1 MPTLTDMY
9 SDATIYDPMQQTA
22 GTTATQ
28 TDTQSKTTN
37 LLDKTQQKVAL
48 LSDKKSNLL
57 AVADEGKPYKYG
69 QKPDLVNYKTPE
81 EIQYELGVAADH
93 QVLTRPDGSKY
104 TFARN
109 ADDTYKRDANGQWI
123 EENYDRKNSYGS
135 LDTRNAYIDDTAEGN
150 RKFGVAVSGLS
161 QDAIDKGITPYQAR
175 YMDKTHYNPYAGTR
189 QYKENGKIAYNP
201 DGTVKLGY
209 DGTPGA
215 KGVTP
220 ANGSLMDIE
229 LPYNL
234 ATQLEYDIH
243 TNAGQLASRAAGQG
257 KVEQNIK
264 DQFGAGYTEYTTPD
278 APLWNNKYD
287 INSAKIDP
295 ETVLP
300 REVKLVNGTNQQTGM
315 KAKVQTPEQQDAYK
329 QLMALGTKDPDGR
342 LGETVD
348 LTQAS
353 TVKYWGDMAAAAR
366 SGSRALA
373 GTLGVSKENIDKY
386 LPENAKLLGTDLTV
400 EEARKD
406 QEKVDK
412 SVGYSTRDAWNE
424 EKKAYSANI
433 TNKEYG
439 SAAWNV
445 ATNLDRYLAE
455 SAPEMAVL
463 MTPYAGIPSVVATRL
478 NNQMDEFEK
487 TNGRKMTTEE
497 AFATAASI
505 VPSLIAEKFLVK
517 SGVGEALTTG
527 KSVGGKVAGVGM
539 STAGE
544 GLQEGYE
551 ATQEQWATGKAED
564 RTSLDKLG
572 EYASSDE
579 TIGGV
584 IAGGVM
590 GGALR
595 TAGETPE
602 VVAGMLPSAGT
613 AVNVIKKSIELATET
628 DEQKAVRENMKYTAP
643 LKAEAEAGLATGAT
657 DDVVSKVEAIHGK
670 LTEDLD
676 ESAPKAF
683 TYGRVIRDALTKA
696 AKNEDTDAIKNIYKT
711 IAELDAREDVDF
723 KAKDVIDER
732 TYEATKQFKDLINSN
747 ESTESKLNAM
757 KLGKQ
762 VAAEADATVKTAGA
776 QMDANILEKVK
787 SMKASL
793 EQDIKDMKD
802 VMGSDQFD
810 ENSKGPK
817 ELVDLIDMYISG
829 KGLDTVNAEMS
840 KLGYIELDPS
850 GGLRADPN
858 RPGIQTYARELES
871 ALLNPKANKNL
882 LDEKVTKAGGTTLT
896 GLERFANSRLE
907 KLNKDKAYQTSK
919 LLGQLINENAQM
931 LEAIQK
937 LQNTASGLKGIK
949 ANTKSAYETVL
960 DNAYNATKT
969 ANEQMVRRQEILS
982 KLGKSANGQ
991 YAYQIDKAG
1000 NETIQLV
1007 NGKDRQEVAKVTAE
1021 GTVEW
1026 IDDKFANREI
1036 KTTAKAVP
1044 DEIIYPEEYHAKA
1057 KFNEDIPIYEE
1068 DSPETKA
1075 ILKEFEEAE
1084 NNGASI
1090 EVIKE
1095 LTDRLLASQFN
1106 NKESVV
1112 IEPTMESRP
1121 DEVINKEDYKA
1132 QAKFTEPVK
1141 VTETKPAD
1149 PKDPLRAVREKIA
1162 KLDETLSAELAKV
1175 KDMDVKQ
1182 HIKDY
1187 YAKKLDE
1194 INADKTKL
1202 NSLFDRIEKAVDARL
1217 DRLEGISTKN
1227 PLAGLIAYADKLIK
1241 SMLNKLDELRNK
1253 LRLNKNQFDATK
1265 AELNDLLGMIN
1276 TIEQDYLDSKGIKPE
1291 VVKTSIGKVTKYTDT
1306 VYGKPMIET
1315 KDKRVEAVQKKTSK
1329 GLQTPET
1336 ALNQAMAELVDES
1349 IAEYKAQGDS
1359 LSAKIMVRNL
1369 QNFHISSAVHR
1380 MITQGQDSIFGKLGA
1395 DLFSNPKK
1403 LLEALPKSF
1412 KEFFVTDE
1420 QDGKDLIENFKT
1432 MNKFINGVEL
1442 GPIYMNGEKITGNI
1456 DKQGLVQKLTDKY
1469 VPINRPIE
1477 AGDKLQNVKD
1487 RTTLTVKADKS
1498 NLPTNLKDYE
1508 VKDIYETS
1516 RPVDILEL
1524 IGTVK
1529 EGSTYR
1535 KIHSTKIV
1543 DDKEVK
1549 ITESLNPKDKVKDKN
1564 GKVWTIQQ
1572 FKGKEI
1578 KLIDPTNDNIKATKS
1593 INELESVQNKVLE
1606 IDEQTKTIL
1615 KFYSAKMIID
1625 TQAMVGNIL
1634 SMDDAELIKYYGLTD
1649 AEERQT
1655 VRENAA
1661 NGLVSSASVRK
1672 SIGAEVYQALGIKLD
1687 RNTPEFTQESFESA
1701 LGVLVQAIAVDNGTM
1716 SMEQE
1721 KFKNKYQNLISVNKA
1736 MIESD
1741 ELLGIDG
1748 NNALIKAMNKLQYLN
1763 ENRNRPLPSFKKMA
1777 PVENGKRFV
1786 MNTKMAID
1794 SETNAKMNK
1803 TEEIAYTISDRLDK
1817 YLEMPEEDVL
1827 KMMGYKDVENSGLHI
1842 SEQSAQQARNDK
1854 LVREWNILKTFA
1866 KAAKGKKFYIPWGQT
1881 VSGRYTMLSDLQYQE
1896 SKLHREFVVAD
1907 NKEETVDVNNADN
1920 VQMMKASILQGLDMD
1935 PDKLSPE
1942 TANAKFDETFKVTDK
1957 GLEVI
1962 KDGPIKEAYEA
1973 VRDGKFNIEAMA
1985 EVFDDSEG
1993 HHGLSSIELL
2003 VEWDKAIKGKG
2014 KFKTASSVEIDA
2026 ITSGMILTLL
2036 QIGTDKAIQMAEKGG
2051 IYTADR
2057 MPALKEYVKH
2067 WLGDVTFTPGALIE
2081 AGKKHAA
2088 AIEAGANATKEQ
2100 IGMLKGQSKDL
2111 LSDDVF
2117 KDLYSTI
2124 GVGMIEEV
2132 EAYKTT
2138 LMKKDVKTDSEM
2150 MQLAMLEQIGELN
2163 LKNIRSIAKSPVM
2176 VYIYGASIG
2185 SIKNKLTHSLGVDT
2199 LIKAIKKASKMQP
2212 KVEEM
2217 AKLQK
2222 ELDEKEKRT
2231 EEEFRQLKAANEFML
2246 DWNNTTKF
2254 INGFIP
2260 DDRKAYKNMYGMKVD
2275 TTDMSEAD
2283 KLLHLEVDEKS
2294 IEDIGKVID
2303 ATFGTAIEKAFK
2315 NKLGF
2320 VDDNRDAVKSV
2331 EILTFEAYKIKL
2343 NEAVKTKLTEKY
2355 GSEGAKKGSM
2365 ALSKDDLVDINNRLI
2380 DEGYGHT
2387 IVWNQGNRV
2396 RNQSLQKTADK
2407 GGIHSSRVRVGDTT
2421 VGGQIKESKPIVN
2434 TGAASTIPIH
2444 AIDGE
2449 MIMETLNRELKGEL
2463 AGKYTGGNVYDAV
2476 VLGLNKALLTDTAD
2490 YYNTGMI
2497 ETGFSRSI
2505 MADQLDKLEKML
2517 SGLVKDGLINKFTDA
2532 IGLRPKGDGAFDY
2545 AKEANR
2551 LGLSVSKMLERI
2563 ELAEQLN
2570 NERLVNST
2578 KAYGSGHL
2586 YQMGSGVVDVK
2597 SADETRAKEF
2607 PGISRIK
2614 AMLKK
2619 VIERDRAKTAEEF
2632 KGKIADGVDYVLDL
2646 NDFIEV
2652 KNGTDS
2658 KGNLAQFRLDG
2669 KQVQLDNN
2677 MLKTL
2682 TNKDTVQIL
2691 GDKELVIAKLEGKKY
2706 KGSAKKRLNKLLSEL
2721 GKTDANIL
2729 TESKDSPKGKYSTLT
2744 KEKIPTELNK
2754 LVDGIKD
2761 ENLKSA
2767 IGKWVND
2774 KLKTMENC

>member
-22 GTTATQ
+22 GLADSKPQ
-28 TDTQSKTTN
+28 ADTQSKTTN
-37 LLDKTQQKVAL
+37 LQNKVQEKLGVLSAKKDTILGMNDADTVRLQSGALRESPSTGQRYDAVELQHGNHSYDMFGTNTKAEGEYGKSKYAMDMQRAQVSRILGKSADQLTPQDMIDVGNQQQIQK
-48 LSDKKSNLL
+48 L
-57 AVADEGKPYKYG
+57 A
-69 QKPDLVNYKTPE
+69 DLVASPGEAKWEAPL
-81 EIQYELGVAADH
+81 I
-93 QVLTRPDGSKY
+93 
-104 TFARN
+104 RN
-109 ADDTYKRDANGQWI
+109 AVQTNLTGHYKD
-123 EENYDRKNSYGS
+123 EF
-135 LDTRNAYIDDTAEGN
+135 GN
-150 RKFGVAVSGLS
+150 
-161 QDAIDKGITPYQAR
+161 
-175 YMDKTHYNPYAGTR
+175 
-189 QYKENGKIAYNP
+189 
-201 DGTVKLGY
+201 
-209 DGTPGA
+209 
-215 KGVTP
+215 
-220 ANGSLMDIE
+220 
-229 LPYNL
+229 
-234 ATQLEYDIH
+234 
-243 TNAGQLASRAAGQG
+243 
-257 KVEQNIK
+257 KV
-264 DQFGAGYTEYTTPD
+264 D
-278 APLWNNKYD
+278 APLNIEVGTKVVGKDDNGRD
-287 INSAKIDP
+287 LSSLINMQTGQNVTDMAAIDP
-295 ETVLP
+295 
-300 REVKLVNGTNQQTGM
+300 KQNAFAGQQNSM
-315 KAKVQTPEQQDAYK
+315 NVKVQTPEQQEAYK
-329 QLMALGTKDPDGR
+329 RLMALGTKDQDGR
-342 LGETVD
+342 LNETVD
-348 LTQAS
+348 LTQAN

-366 SGSRALA
+366 SGSRAIA
-373 GTLGVSKENIDKY
+373 GTLGLSKENIDKY
-386 LPENAKLLGTDLTV
+386 LSENPKLLGTDLTI
-400 EEARKD
+400 EQARKD
-406 QEKVDK
+406 QEAVDK

-445 ATNLDRYLAE
+445 VTNLDRYLAE

-463 MTPYAGIPSVVATRL
+463 MTPYTGIPSVVATKL

-505 VPSLIAEKFLVK
+505 VPSLVAEKMLVK

-527 KSVGGKVAGVGM
+527 KSIGGKVAGVGV
-539 STAGE
+539 SATGE

-628 DEQKAVRENMKYTAP
+628 PEQKAVRENMKYTAP
-643 LKAEAEAGLATGAT
+643 LKAEAEVGLATGAT

-696 AKNEDTDAIKNIYKT
+696 TKNEDTDAIKNIYKT

-762 VAAEADATVKTAGA
+762 VAAEADATVKTTGA
-776 QMDANILEKVK
+776 KMDANILEKVK

-802 VMGSDQFD
+802 VMGSDQFN

-931 LEAIQK
+931 LEVIQK
-937 LQNTASGLKGIK
+937 LQKTASGLKGIK
-949 ANTKSAYETVL
+949 ADTKSAYETVL

-969 ANEQMVRRQEILS
+969 ANEQMARRQEILS
-982 KLGKSANGQ
+982 KLGKVKGGE

-1044 DEIIYPEEYHAKA
+1044 DESVNKEEYYAEA
-1057 KFNEDIPIYEE
+1057 KFKDDAEPVK
-1068 DSPETKA
+1068 ETKVESTT
-1075 ILKEFEEAE
+1075 KE
-1084 NNGASI
+1084 
-1090 EVIKE
+1090 
-1095 LTDRLLASQFN
+1095 Q
-1106 NKESVV
+1106 VV

-1121 DEVINKEDYKA
+1121 DEVIHKEDYKA

-1141 VTETKPAD
+1141 VTETKHAD

-1162 KLDETLSAELAKV
+1162 KLDEALSAELAKV

-1291 VVKTSIGKVTKYTDT
+1291 VVKTSIGKVTKYADT
-1306 VYGKPMIET
+1306 VYGKPMLET
-1315 KDKRVEAVQKKTSK
+1315 KTKRVEAVQKTTSK

-1336 ALNQAMAELVDES
+1336 ALNQAMAELVDEA
-1349 IAEYKAQGDS
+1349 IAGYEAQSNS
-1359 LSAKIMVRNL
+1359 LSAKLMVRNL

-1380 MITQGQDSIFGKLGA
+1380 MIEQGQDSIFGKMGPN
-1395 DLFSNPKK
+1395 LFSNPKA

-1420 QDGKDLIENFKT
+1420 EDGKALIDNFKT
-1432 MNKFINGVEL
+1432 MDKFVNGVTI
-1442 GPIYMNGEKITGNI
+1442 GDIKVGSDRITGNI
-1456 DKQGLVQKLTDKY
+1456 DKQGLILKFAEKY
-1469 VPINRPIE
+1469 VDINREIE
-1477 AGDKLQNVKD
+1477 AGDKLQAPDGK
-1487 RTTLTVKADKS
+1487 TITVKADKS
-1498 NLPTNLKDYE
+1498 NIPTKLDGYK
-1508 VKDIYETS
+1508 VKETLDTS
-1516 RPVDILEL
+1516 FPVDILEL

-1529 EGSTYR
+1529 
-1535 KIHSTKIV
+1535 
-1543 DDKEVK
+1543 D
-1549 ITESLNPKDKVKDKN
+1549 
-1564 GKVWTIQQ
+1564 GK
-1572 FKGKEI
+1572 
-1578 KLIDPTNDNIKATKS
+1578 
-1593 INELESVQNKVLE
+1593 LE

-1615 KFYSAKMIID
+1615 KFYSAKMLVD

-1634 SMDDAELIKYYGLTD
+1634 SMDAGDMSKYLGITDPTEQEL
-1649 AEERQT
+1649 
-1655 VRENAA
+1655 VRLNAT
-1661 NGLVSSASVRK
+1661 NGLVSSAGVRK
-1672 SIGAEVYQALGIKLD
+1672 DIGSEVYQALGIKLQKS
-1687 RNTPEFTQESFESA
+1687 TPEFTEESFKAA

-1716 SMEQE
+1716 AMESD
-1721 KFKNKYQNLISVNKA
+1721 KLGGKNQNLISVNTE

-1741 ELLGIDG
+1741 NILGEGG
-1748 NNALIKAMNKLQYLN
+1748 NNSLIKAMNKLQYLN
-1763 ENRNRPLPSFKKMA
+1763 ETRNRPLPSLKKIE
-1777 PVENGKRFV
+1777 PSKNGTRFV
-1786 MNTKMAID
+1786 MNTRVVID
-1794 SETNAKMNK
+1794 DETNAKMNK
-1803 TEEIAYTISDRLDK
+1803 TEEIAYTISDRLNK
-1817 YLEMPEEDVL
+1817 YLAMPEEDVL
-1827 KMMGYKDVENSGLHI
+1827 KAFGYKEIDGSGLHI

-1866 KAAKGKKFYIPWGQT
+1866 KATKDKKFYLPWGQT
-1881 VSGRYTMLSDLQYQE
+1881 VSGRYTILSDLQYQE

-1907 NKEETVDVNNADN
+1907 NKVETVDVNNAEN

-1942 TANAKFDETFKVTDK
+1942 TANAKFDEAFKVTDK
-1957 GLEVI
+1957 GIEVVN
-1962 KDGPIKEAYEA
+1962 DGPVKEAYEA
-1973 VRDGKFNIEAMA
+1973 MKKGTVNPEAMA

-1993 HHGLSSIELL
+1993 HHGVSSIELL
-2003 VEWDKAIKGKG
+2003 VEWDKAIKGDG

-2036 QIGTDKAIQMAEKGG
+2036 QIGTDAAIRMAEKGG
-2051 IYTADR
+2051 IYTAER
-2057 MPALKEYVKH
+2057 MPELKAYVAK
-2067 WLGDVTFTPGALIE
+2067 WLGDSTTFTPGALIE

-2088 AIEAGANATKEQ
+2088 EIEDKMKTATGKELVELRTQ
-2100 IGMLKGQSKDL
+2100 LE
-2111 LSDDVF
+2111 DDAVF

-2124 GVGMIEEV
+2124 GVAMIGEV
-2132 EAYKTT
+2132 QAYKDM
-2138 LMKKDVKTDSEM
+2138 LVKNDARTESEEK
-2150 MQLAMLEQIGELN
+2150 QLAMLNQIGELN

-2176 VYIYGASIG
+2176 VYIYGASIN
-2185 SIKNKLTHSLGVDT
+2185 SIKKKLTYSLGVDT
-2199 LIKAIKKASKMQP
+2199 VVKAIKKASGLLRDSKD
-2212 KVEEM
+2212 
-2217 AKLQK
+2217 ATA
-2222 ELDEKEKRT
+2222 EL
-2231 EEEFRQLKAANEFML
+2231 EFIDQ
-2246 DWNNTTKF
+2246 
-2254 INGFIP
+2254 FIP
-2260 DDRKAYKNMYGMKVD
+2260 VKRYKDMYGMTID
-2275 TTDMSEAD
+2275 TAEMSEAD

-2303 ATFGTAIEKAFK
+2303 ATFGTAIESAFESR
-2315 NKLGF
+2315 LGF
-2320 VDDNRDAVKSV
+2320 VDKNRDAVKSV

-2343 NEAVKTKLTEKY
+2343 HEAVKAKLIEKY
-2355 GSEGAKKGSM
+2355 GLEGPKKGSM
-2365 ALSKDDLVDINNRLI
+2365 ALSKEDLVEVNNKLI

-2387 IVWNQGNRV
+2387 IVWNQGDRV
-2396 RNQSLQKTADK
+2396 RNQSLQKTSDK
-2407 GGIHSSRVRVGDTT
+2407 GGIHSTSVTVGDTK

-2444 AIDGE
+2444 AIDGDM
-2449 MIMETLNRELKGEL
+2449 MIETLNRELKGDL
-2463 AGKYTGGNVYDAV
+2463 KGKYTGGNVYDAV

-2490 YYNTGMI
+2490 YYNSGMI

-2532 IGLRPKGDGAFDY
+2532 IGLRPKGEGAFDY

-2570 NERLVNST
+2570 NERLTNST

-2607 PGISRIK
+2607 PAIARIK

-2646 NDFIEV
+2646 NDFIKGANTTE
-2652 KNGTDS
+2652 S
-2658 KGNLAQFRLDG
+2658 KANLAQFKLLND
-2669 KQVQLDNN
+2669 K
-2677 MLKTL
+2677 LKVSDKLWSTL
-2682 TNKDTVQIL
+2682 TSKDTVQVI
-2691 GDKELVIAKLEGKKY
+2691 GDLEVVKESLKDVGHGK
-2706 KGSAKKRLNKLLSEL
+2706 SAKWHLDNIMKEL

-2729 TESKDSPKGKYSTLT
+2729 IESKDSIKTEVKQETD
-2744 KEKIPTELNK
+2744 IIVPTETFQKN
-2754 LVDGIKD
+2754 
-2761 ENLKSA
+2761 
-2767 IGKWVND
+2767 VNR
-2774 KLKTMENC
+2774 KIECKE

>member
-9 SDATIYDPMQQTA
+9 PDATIYDPMQQTV

-37 LLDKTQQKVAL
+37 LQNKVQEKLGVLSAKKDTILGMSDADTVRLQSGAL
-48 LSDKKSNLL
+48 RESPSTGQRYDAVELQHGNNPYDMYGTNSKAEGEYGKSKY
-57 AVADEGKPYKYG
+57 AMDMQRVQVAKILGKPADQLTPQDMIDVG
-69 QKPDLVNYKTPE
+69 NQQQVQKLADLVASPGEAKWEAPL
-81 EIQYELGVAADH
+81 I
-93 QVLTRPDGSKY
+93 
-104 TFARN
+104 RN
-109 ADDTYKRDANGQWI
+109 AEQTNLTGYYKDSTGQSVQIPLDVPVGTAIVGKDANGR
-123 EENYDRKNSYGS
+123 D
-135 LDTRNAYIDDTAEGN
+135 
-150 RKFGVAVSGLS
+150 LS
-161 QDAIDKGITPYQAR
+161 
-175 YMDKTHYNPYAGTR
+175 
-189 QYKENGKIAYNP
+189 
-201 DGTVKLGY
+201 
-209 DGTPGA
+209 
-215 KGVTP
+215 
-220 ANGSLMDIE
+220 S
-229 LPYNL
+229 
-234 ATQLEYDIH
+234 
-243 TNAGQLASRAAGQG
+243 
-257 KVEQNIK
+257 
-264 DQFGAGYTEYTTPD
+264 
-278 APLWNNKYD
+278 
-287 INSAKIDP
+287 
-295 ETVLP
+295 
-300 REVKLVNGTNQQTGM
+300 LVNLQTGQNVTDIAATDPRQNAFANQQNGM
-315 KAKVQTPEQQDAYK
+315 KAKVQTPEQQDAFK
-329 QLMALGTKDPDGR
+329 QLMALGDRSKSTDRSWGDAVKDTG
-342 LGETVD
+342 LQVVVGSENTVKNLAD
-348 LTQAS
+348 IYGVATGDMNNYVSTWMDQAS
-353 TVKYWGDMAAAAR
+353 KWTSDKYSPALKAAAQDKASKVAEGKTELDKFVIATKENFKNPMLISQLVTESAPMMVAALAAGEGMAAA
-366 SGSRALA
+366 SGISALEGMLSA
-373 GTLGVSKENIDKY
+373 AAIQQGVDMGREVYDSFLHVGPGQKVFQKDWDNNPKY
-386 LPENAKLLGTDLTV
+386 QELIANGATS
-400 EEARKD
+400 EEAKH
-406 QEKVDK
+406 E
-412 SVGYSTRDAWNE
+412 
-424 EKKAYSANI
+424 I
-433 TNKEYG
+433 
-439 SAAWNV
+439 
-445 ATNLDRYLAE
+445 
-455 SAPEMAVL
+455 
-463 MTPYAGIPSVVATRL
+463 
-478 NNQMDEFEK
+478 
-487 TNGRKMTTEE
+487 
-497 AFATAASI
+497 
-505 VPSLIAEKFLVK
+505 
-517 SGVGEALTTG
+517 ALTTARG
-527 KSVGGKVAGVGM
+527 VSLASGLLSYGVNRFMPGGHAIEEKLVGLGSKGTGIAKALVGESATEGIEEGGGKAFQNI
-539 STAGE
+539 
-544 GLQEGYE
+544 GLQEVNQNVK
-551 ATQEQWATGKAED
+551 TEQD
-564 RTSLDKLG
+564 V
-572 EYASSDE
+572 
-579 TIGGV
+579 GV
-584 IAGGVM
+584 TTADAMAAGG
-590 GGALR
+590 A
-595 TAGETPE
+595 TAGIMKSPE
-602 VVAGMLPSAGT
+602 LLKGSLGTVGTVADVV
-613 AVNVIKKSIELATET
+613 KKGVELATET
-628 DEQKAVRENMKYTAP
+628 DEQKAVRENMTYTAP
-643 LKAEAEAGLATGAT
+643 LKAEAEVGLTTGAT

-711 IAELDAREDVDF
+711 IAELDSREDVDF

-762 VAAEADATVKTAGA
+762 VAAEADATVKTTGA

-802 VMGSDQFD
+802 VMGSDQFN

-858 RPGIQTYARELES
+858 RPGVQTYARELES

-919 LLGQLINENAQM
+919 LLGQLINENSQI
-931 LEAIQK
+931 LEVIQK
-937 LQNTASGLKGIK
+937 LQKTASGLKGIK

-1044 DEIIYPEEYHAKA
+1044 DESVNKEEYYAEA
-1057 KFNEDIPIYEE
+1057 KFKDNAEPAA
-1068 DSPETKA
+1068 ETKVEPA
-1075 ILKEFEEAE
+1075 AKE
-1084 NNGASI
+1084 
-1090 EVIKE
+1090 
-1095 LTDRLLASQFN
+1095 Q
-1106 NKESVV
+1106 VV
-1112 IEPTMESRP
+1112 IEPTMESKP

-1149 PKDPLRAVREKIA
+1149 PKDPLRAVRENIV

-1253 LRLNKNQFDATK
+1253 LRLNKNQFDTAK

-1369 QNFHISSAVHR
+1369 ENFHISSAVHR
-1380 MITQGQDSIFGKLGA
+1380 MISQGQDSIFGKLGA

-1432 MNKFINGVEL
+1432 MDKFINGVTI
-1442 GPIYMNGEKITGNI
+1442 GDIHMTGEKITGNI
-1456 DKQGLVQKLTDKY
+1456 DKQGLVIKYADKY
-1469 VPINRPIE
+1469 VAINRPIE
-1477 AGDKLQNVKD
+1477 GGDKLQSADGK
-1487 RTTLTVKADKS
+1487 TLTVKADKS
-1498 NLPTNLKDYE
+1498 NIPTNLEGYK
-1508 VKDIYETS
+1508 VKSQLDTS
-1516 RPVDILEL
+1516 FPVDILEL
-1524 IGTVK
+1524 IGT
-1529 EGSTYR
+1529 
-1535 KIHSTKIV
+1535 I
-1543 DDKEVK
+1543 
-1549 ITESLNPKDKVKDKN
+1549 KD
-1564 GKVWTIQQ
+1564 GK
-1572 FKGKEI
+1572 
-1578 KLIDPTNDNIKATKS
+1578 
-1593 INELESVQNKVLE
+1593 LE
-1606 IDEQTKTIL
+1606 IDEQTKTVL

-1634 SMDDAELIKYYGLTD
+1634 SMDAGDMSKYLGITD
-1649 AEERQT
+1649 PTEQEE
-1655 VRENAA
+1655 VKLNAA
-1661 NGLVSSASVRK
+1661 NGLVSSAAIRK
-1672 SIGAEVYQALGIKLD
+1672 DIGSEVYQALGIRLGK
-1687 RNTPEFTQESFESA
+1687 NTPEFTEESFESA

-1716 SMEQE
+1716 DMQADE
-1721 KFKNKYQNLISVNKA
+1721 FGGKNQNLISVNKA

-1763 ENRNRPLPSFKKMA
+1763 ENRNRPLPSFNKLA
-1777 PVENGKRFV
+1777 PVEDGKRFV
-1786 MNTKMAID
+1786 MNTRMPID
-1794 SETNAKMNK
+1794 NETNAKMNK
-1803 TEEIAYTISDRLDK
+1803 TEEIAYTISDRLYK
-1817 YLEMPEEDVL
+1817 YLAMPEEDVL

-1942 TANAKFDETFKVTDK
+1942 TASAKFDETFKVTDK

-2014 KFKTASSVEIDA
+2014 KLKTASSVEIDA

-2051 IYTADR
+2051 IYTAER

-2088 AIEAGANATKEQ
+2088 EIEDKMKTATGKEL
-2100 IGMLKGQSKDL
+2100 IDL
-2111 LSDDVF
+2111 RIELENDAVF

-2124 GVGMIEEV
+2124 GVAMIGEV
-2132 EAYKTT
+2132 QAYKDM
-2138 LMKKDVKTDSEM
+2138 LVKNDARTESEDK
-2150 MQLAMLEQIGELN
+2150 QLAMLNQIGELN

-2176 VYIYGASIG
+2176 VYIYGASIS
-2185 SIKNKLTHSLGVDT
+2185 SIKKKLTYSLGVDT
-2199 LIKAIKKASKMQP
+2199 VVKAIKKASKLLEDG
-2212 KVEEM
+2212 KD
-2217 AKLQK
+2217 ATA
-2222 ELDEKEKRT
+2222 EL
-2231 EEEFRQLKAANEFML
+2231 EFIDQ
-2246 DWNNTTKF
+2246 
-2254 INGFIP
+2254 FIP
-2260 DDRKAYKNMYGMKVD
+2260 VKRYKDLYGMTID
-2275 TTDMSEAD
+2275 TTEMSEAD

-2303 ATFGTAIEKAFK
+2303 ATFGTAIESAFESR
-2315 NKLGF
+2315 LGF
-2320 VDDNRDAVKSV
+2320 VDKNRDAVKSV
-2331 EILTFEAYKIKL
+2331 EMLTFEAYKIKFS
-2343 NEAVKTKLTEKY
+2343 EAVKAKLIEKY
-2355 GSEGAKKGSM
+2355 GLEGAKKGSM

-2387 IVWNQGNRV
+2387 IVWNQDGRV

-2607 PGISRIK
+2607 PAIARIK

-2632 KGKIADGVDYVLDL
+2632 KDKIADGVDYVLNL
-2646 NDFIEV
+2646 NDFIKGANTTE
-2652 KNGTDS
+2652 S
-2658 KGNLAQFRLDG
+2658 KANLAQFKLLNDKLKVSDKLWSTLTSKDAVQVIGDLEVVKEALKDAGHG
-2669 KQVQLDNN
+2669 KSAKWHLDNI
-2677 MLKTL
+2677 MK
-2682 TNKDTVQIL
+2682 
-2691 GDKELVIAKLEGKKY
+2691 
-2706 KGSAKKRLNKLLSEL
+2706 EL
-2721 GKTDANIL
+2721 GKTDANVIGRGFVNVKTTKPLEENNQRIDLVVMDNKLSIKDKMYQLIAVYKDQDAPKIGGGLVEDVTRKSVYDEDAKAATMMKGVQDSTLKDMLPKVDGKTINSYERAVNAWYKDMKRGIAIQNKL
-2729 TESKDSPKGKYSTLT
+2729 TEFTELIKTIEYSPELMEELGWSKDKAKQ
-2744 KEKIPTELNK
+2744 EADIIVPTETFEQN
-2754 LVDGIKD
+2754 
-2761 ENLKSA
+2761 
-2767 IGKWVND
+2767 VNR
-2774 KLKTMENC
+2774 KIECKE

>member
-9 SDATIYDPMQQTA
+9 PDATIYDPMQQTA

-28 TDTQSKTTN
+28 TDTQPQSKTTDLQN
-37 LLDKTQQKVAL
+37 KVQEKLVAL
-48 LSDKKSNLL
+48 STKKDTILGMSDADTVRLQSGALRESPSTGQRYDAVELQHGNNPYDMYGTNSKAEGEYGKSKY
-57 AVADEGKPYKYG
+57 AMDMQRAQVAKILGKPADQLTPQDMIDVG
-69 QKPDLVNYKTPE
+69 NQQQVQKLADLVASPGEAKWEAPL
-81 EIQYELGVAADH
+81 I
-93 QVLTRPDGSKY
+93 
-104 TFARN
+104 RN
-109 ADDTYKRDANGQWI
+109 AEQTNLTGYYKDSTGQSVQI
-123 EENYDRKNSYGS
+123 P
-135 LDTRNAYIDDTAEGN
+135 LDVPVGTAIVG
-150 RKFGVAVSGLS
+150 K
-161 QDAIDKGITPYQAR
+161 D
-175 YMDKTHYNPYAGTR
+175 
-189 QYKENGKIAYNP
+189 ENGRDLSSLINLQTGQNVTDIA
-201 DGTVKLGY
+201 
-209 DGTPGA
+209 
-215 KGVTP
+215 
-220 ANGSLMDIE
+220 
-229 LPYNL
+229 
-234 ATQLEYDIH
+234 ATDPRQ
-243 TNAGQLASRAAGQG
+243 NAFA
-257 KVEQNIK
+257 
-264 DQFGAGYTEYTTPD
+264 
-278 APLWNNKYD
+278 
-287 INSAKIDP
+287 
-295 ETVLP
+295 
-300 REVKLVNGTNQQTGM
+300 NQQNGM

-329 QLMALGTKDPDGR
+329 QLMALGTKDQDGR

-366 SGSRALA
+366 SGSRAIA
-373 GTLGVSKENIDKY
+373 GTLGLSKENIDKY
-386 LPENAKLLGTDLTV
+386 LPENPKLLGTDLTI
-400 EEARKD
+400 EQARKD

-463 MTPYAGIPSVVATRL
+463 MTPGAGIPAVVATRL

-505 VPSLIAEKFLVK
+505 VPSLIAEKMLVK

-527 KSVGGKVAGVGM
+527 KSIGGKAAGVGM

-572 EYASSDE
+572 EYATSDE

-590 GGALR
+590 GGVLR

-613 AVNVIKKSIELATET
+613 AVNVLKKSIELATET

-643 LKAEAEAGLATGAT
+643 LKAEAEVGLATGAT
-657 DDVVSKVEAIHGK
+657 NDVVSKVEAIHGK

-696 AKNEDTDAIKNIYKT
+696 TKEEDTDAIKNIYKT

-762 VAAEADATVKTAGA
+762 VAAEANATVKTTGA

-817 ELVDLIDMYISG
+817 ELVDLIDMYING

-850 GGLRADPN
+850 GGLKADPN
-858 RPGIQTYARELES
+858 RPGIQTYAIELERD
-871 ALLNPKANKNL
+871 LLDSKRNKNL
-882 LDEKVTKAGGTTLT
+882 LNAKTEFVGAPTLK

-907 KLNKDKAYQTSK
+907 KLNTGKDGKAYQTDRFLK
-919 LLGQLINENAQM
+919 QLVNENNQM
-931 LEAIQK
+931 LEVIQK
-937 LQNTASGLKGIK
+937 LQNIASGLKGIK

-969 ANEQMVRRQEILS
+969 ANEQMARRQEILS
-982 KLGKSANGQ
+982 KLGKIKGGE

-1026 IDDKFANREI
+1026 IDNKFANREI

-1057 KFNEDIPIYEE
+1057 RFKDDTEPVI
-1068 DSPETKA
+1068 ETKVEPA
-1075 ILKEFEEAE
+1075 AKE
-1084 NNGASI
+1084 
-1090 EVIKE
+1090 
-1095 LTDRLLASQFN
+1095 Q
-1106 NKESVV
+1106 VV

-1121 DEVINKEDYKA
+1121 DEVINKADYKA

-1202 NSLFDRIEKAVDARL
+1202 SSLFDRIEKAVDARL

-1276 TIEQDYLDSKGIKPE
+1276 TIEQDYLDSKGIAPE

-1315 KDKRVEAVQKKTSK
+1315 KDKRVEAVQVMQKN
-1329 GLQTPET
+1329 GLQSVSG
-1336 ALNQAMAELVDES
+1336 ALAAAITSLKNEELAKLKLQTTKAVIDEKTDKPKLD
-1349 IAEYKAQGDS
+1349 ENGDEIRVEDPAGS
-1359 LSAKIMVRNL
+1359 LGARIMTRVIE
-1369 QNFHISSAVHR
+1369 NFDLNTAVHR
-1380 MITQGQDSIFGKLGA
+1380 IVEQGEDSIFGRMGA
-1395 DLFSNPKK
+1395 DMFSNPKK
-1403 LLEALPKSF
+1403 LLDALPKSF
-1412 KEFFVTDE
+1412 KEFFITDGKNGT
-1420 QDGKDLIENFKT
+1420 DSKDLIENFKT
-1432 MNKFINGVEL
+1432 MDKFINGVEL

-1477 AGDKLQNVKD
+1477 AGDKLQNVSD
-1487 RTTLTVKADKS
+1487 RTTLIIKADKS
-1498 NLPTNLKDYE
+1498 NIPTNLKDYE

-1516 RPVDILEL
+1516 RPVNILEL

-1549 ITESLNPKDKVKDKN
+1549 ITELLNPKDKVKDKN

-1578 KLIDPTNDNIKATKS
+1578 KLIDPNNDNIKATKS
-1593 INELESVQNKVLE
+1593 INELESVQDKVLE

-1672 SIGAEVYQALGIKLD
+1672 IVGAEVYQALGIKLD

-1701 LGVLVQAIAVDNGTM
+1701 LGVLVQAIVVDNGTV

-1721 KFKNKYQNLISVNKA
+1721 KFKNKYQNLIRVNTA

-1741 ELLGIDG
+1741 ELLGIGG

-1777 PVENGKRFV
+1777 PVKNGERFV

-1794 SETNAKMNK
+1794 KETNEKLNK

-1866 KAAKGKKFYIPWGQT
+1866 KASKGKKFYIPWGQT

-1907 NKEETVDVNNADN
+1907 NKVETVDVHNADN

-1942 TANAKFDETFKVTDK
+1942 TANAKFDEAFKVTDK

-2067 WLGDVTFTPGALIE
+2067 WLKDVTFTPGALIE

-2088 AIEAGANATKEQ
+2088 AIEAGANATEEQ
-2100 IGMLKGQSKDL
+2100 IDMLKGQSKDL

-2132 EAYKTT
+2132 ETYKTT

-2199 LIKAIKKASKMQP
+2199 LIKAIKKVSKMQP

-2231 EEEFRQLKAANEFML
+2231 EEEFRQLKVANEFML

-2260 DDRKAYKNMYGMKVD
+2260 NDRKVYKNMYGMKVD

-2283 KLLHLEVDEKS
+2283 KLLHLEVDEKT
-2294 IEDIGKVID
+2294 IKKIGEVIN

-2315 NKLGF
+2315 DKLGF
-2320 VDDNRDAVKSV
+2320 VDDNRDAVKAA
-2331 EILTFEAYKIKL
+2331 EILTFEAYKVYLSEAIEAKL
-2343 NEAVKTKLTEKY
+2343 VEKY
-2355 GSEGAKKGSM
+2355 GSEGPKKGRT
-2365 ALSKDDLVDINNRLI
+2365 ALSKNDLVEINNKLI
-2380 DEGYGHT
+2380 DQGYGHT
-2387 IVWNQGNRV
+2387 IVWKEEGRT
-2396 RNQSLQKTADK
+2396 REQSLDKTADK
-2407 GGIHSSRVRVGDTT
+2407 GGIHSMKVQVGSTK
-2421 VGGQIKESKPIVN
+2421 VGGQVKESKVTVN
-2434 TGAASTIPIH
+2434 TGTAPTISIH
-2444 AIDGE
+2444 AIDGDL
-2449 MIMETLNRELKGEL
+2449 MLETLNRELSGKL
-2463 AGKYTGGNVYDAV
+2463 VGKYTGGNIYDAF
-2476 VLGLNKALLTDTAD
+2476 VLGLNSDLLKDTAD
-2490 YYNTGMI
+2490 TYNTKMI

-2505 MADQLDKLEKML
+2505 LVDQLDKLEKML
-2517 SGLVKDGLINKFTDA
+2517 SGLAVKNKLGEFTKSL
-2532 IGLRPKGDGAFDY
+2532 GLRPEGEGATDY
-2545 AKEANR
+2545 TKEANR
-2551 LGLSVSKMLERI
+2551 LGLTVNTMLKRLEQAQEANVKRVENSANGYSV
-2563 ELAEQLN
+2563 
-2570 NERLVNST
+2570 
-2578 KAYGSGHL
+2578 GHL
-2586 YQMGSGVVDVK
+2586 YQMGSGVVNVP
-2597 SADETRAKEF
+2597 AANARAKEF
-2607 PGISRIK
+2607 PGISRITSI
-2614 AMLKK
+2614 LKK
-2619 VIERDRAKTAEEF
+2619 VVANDRAKTAEEF

-2646 NDFIEV
+2646 NDFI
-2652 KNGTDS
+2652 KGANGTKS
-2658 KGNLAQFRLDG
+2658 RGNLAQLRLEGTKVRLD
-2669 KQVQLDNN
+2669 DN

-2682 TNKDTVQIL
+2682 TDRDTVQIL
-2691 GDKELVIAKLEGKKY
+2691 GNREAVKKALDDKSH
-2706 KGSAKKRLNKLLSEL
+2706 KGSAKWWINDVLTNLEQSE
-2721 GKTDANIL
+2721 ANVIGL
-2729 TESKDSPKGKYSTLT
+2729 TSKNGSRTKPKDSPKGKYSTLT

>member
-22 GTTATQ
+22 GTTAMQ
-28 TDTQSKTTN
+28 PDTQSKTTN
-37 LLDKTQQKVAL
+37 LQNKVQEKLGVLSAKKDTILGMSDADTVRLQSGALRESPSTGQRYDAVELQHGNNPYDMYGTNSKAEGEYGKSKYAMDMQRAQVAKILGKSADQLTPQDMIDVGNQQQIQK
-48 LSDKKSNLL
+48 L
-57 AVADEGKPYKYG
+57 A
-69 QKPDLVNYKTPE
+69 DLVASPGEAKWEAPL
-81 EIQYELGVAADH
+81 I
-93 QVLTRPDGSKY
+93 
-104 TFARN
+104 RN
-109 ADDTYKRDANGQWI
+109 AEQTNLTGYYKDSTGQSVQIPLDVPVGTAIVGKDANGR
-123 EENYDRKNSYGS
+123 D
-135 LDTRNAYIDDTAEGN
+135 
-150 RKFGVAVSGLS
+150 LS
-161 QDAIDKGITPYQAR
+161 
-175 YMDKTHYNPYAGTR
+175 
-189 QYKENGKIAYNP
+189 
-201 DGTVKLGY
+201 
-209 DGTPGA
+209 
-215 KGVTP
+215 
-220 ANGSLMDIE
+220 S
-229 LPYNL
+229 
-234 ATQLEYDIH
+234 
-243 TNAGQLASRAAGQG
+243 
-257 KVEQNIK
+257 
-264 DQFGAGYTEYTTPD
+264 
-278 APLWNNKYD
+278 
-287 INSAKIDP
+287 
-295 ETVLP
+295 
-300 REVKLVNGTNQQTGM
+300 LVNLQTGQNVTDIAATDPRQNAFANQQTGM
-315 KAKVQTPEQQDAYK
+315 KAKVQTPEQQEAFK
-329 QLMALGTKDPDGR
+329 QLMALGTKDQDGR

-373 GTLGVSKENIDKY
+373 GTLGLSKENIDKY
-386 LPENAKLLGTDLTV
+386 LPENPKLLGTDLTI
-400 EEARKD
+400 EQARKD

-412 SVGYSTRDAWNE
+412 SVGYSTRDAWAE

-463 MTPYAGIPSVVATRL
+463 MTPGAGIPSVVATRL

-505 VPSLIAEKFLVK
+505 VPSLIAEKMLVK

-527 KSVGGKVAGVGM
+527 KSAGGKVAGVGM

-595 TAGETPE
+595 TAGGTPE

-628 DEQKAVRENMKYTAP
+628 DEQKAVRENMAYTAP
-643 LKAEAEAGLATGAT
+643 LKAEAEVGLAIGAT

-696 AKNEDTDAIKNIYKT
+696 TKEEDTDAIKNIYKT
-711 IAELDAREDVDF
+711 IAELDSREDVDF

-762 VAAEADATVKTAGA
+762 VAAEADATVKTTGA

-802 VMGSDQFD
+802 VMGSDQFN

-1021 GTVEW
+1021 GIVEW

-1044 DEIIYPEEYHAKA
+1044 DESVNKEEYYAEA
-1057 KFNEDIPIYEE
+1057 KFNEDAEPVK
-1068 DSPETKA
+1068 ETKVEPIA
-1075 ILKEFEEAE
+1075 KE
-1084 NNGASI
+1084 
-1090 EVIKE
+1090 
-1095 LTDRLLASQFN
+1095 Q
-1106 NKESVV
+1106 VV

-1162 KLDETLSAELAKV
+1162 KLDEALSTELAKV

-1202 NSLFDRIEKAVDARL
+1202 DSLFDRIEKAVDARL
-1217 DRLEGISTKN
+1217 DRLEGVSTKN

-1380 MITQGQDSIFGKLGA
+1380 MLTQGQDSIFGKLGA

-1432 MNKFINGVEL
+1432 MDKFINGVTI
-1442 GPIYMNGEKITGNI
+1442 GDIHMTGEKITGNI
-1456 DKQGLVQKLTDKY
+1456 DKQGLVIKYADKY
-1469 VPINRPIE
+1469 VAIKRPIE
-1477 AGDKLQNVKD
+1477 AGDKLQSADGK
-1487 RTTLTVKADKS
+1487 TLTVKADKS
-1498 NLPTNLKDYE
+1498 NIPTNLEGYK
-1508 VKDIYETS
+1508 VKSQLDTS
-1516 RPVDILEL
+1516 FPVDILEL

-1529 EGSTYR
+1529 
-1535 KIHSTKIV
+1535 
-1543 DDKEVK
+1543 D
-1549 ITESLNPKDKVKDKN
+1549 
-1564 GKVWTIQQ
+1564 GK
-1572 FKGKEI
+1572 
-1578 KLIDPTNDNIKATKS
+1578 
-1593 INELESVQNKVLE
+1593 LE
-1606 IDEQTKTIL
+1606 IDEQTKTVL

-1634 SMDDAELIKYYGLTD
+1634 SMDAGDMSKYLGITD
-1649 AEERQT
+1649 PTEQEE
-1655 VRENAA
+1655 VKLNAA
-1661 NGLVSSASVRK
+1661 NGLVSSAAIRK
-1672 SIGAEVYQALGIKLD
+1672 DIGSEVYQALGIRLSK
-1687 RNTPEFTQESFESA
+1687 NTPEFTEESFESA

-1716 SMEQE
+1716 DMQADE
-1721 KFKNKYQNLISVNKA
+1721 FGGKNQNLISVNKA

-1741 ELLGIDG
+1741 ELLGIEG

-1763 ENRNRPLPSFKKMA
+1763 ENRNRPLPSFKKMT

-1942 TANAKFDETFKVTDK
+1942 TASAKFDETFKVTDK

-2003 VEWDKAIKGKG
+2003 VDWDKAIKGKG
-2014 KFKTASSVEIDA
+2014 KFKTTSSVEIDA

-2051 IYTADR
+2051 IYTAGR
-2057 MPALKEYVKH
+2057 MPALKEYVSK

-2081 AGKKHAA
+2081 AGKKHATE
-2088 AIEAGANATKEQ
+2088 IEDKMKTATGKEL
-2100 IGMLKGQSKDL
+2100 IDL
-2111 LSDDVF
+2111 RTELENDAVF

-2124 GVGMIEEV
+2124 GVAMIGEV
-2132 EAYKTT
+2132 QAYKDMLVNNNERTE
-2138 LMKKDVKTDSEM
+2138 SEDK
-2150 MQLAMLEQIGELN
+2150 QLAMLNQIGELN

-2176 VYIYGASIG
+2176 VYIYGASIN
-2185 SIKNKLTHSLGVDT
+2185 SIKKKLTYSLGVDT
-2199 LIKAIKKASKMQP
+2199 VVKAIKKAS
-2212 KVEEM
+2212 
-2217 AKLQK
+2217 
-2222 ELDEKEKRT
+2222 ELLRDSKDATAELA
-2231 EEEFRQLKAANEFML
+2231 FV
-2246 DWNNTTKF
+2246 DKF
-2254 INGFIP
+2254 IPIK
-2260 DDRKAYKNMYGMKVD
+2260 RYKDMYGMTID

-2303 ATFGTAIEKAFK
+2303 ATFGTAIETAFESR
-2315 NKLGF
+2315 LGF
-2320 VDDNRDAVKSV
+2320 VDKNRDAVKSV

-2343 NEAVKTKLTEKY
+2343 NEAVKTKLIEKY
-2355 GSEGAKKGSM
+2355 GSEGVKKGSM
-2365 ALSKDDLVDINNRLI
+2365 ALSKEDLVEVNNRLI

-2387 IVWNQGNRV
+2387 IVWNQDGRV

-2449 MIMETLNRELKGEL
+2449 MIMETLNRELKGGL

-2586 YQMGSGVVDVK
+2586 YQMGSGVIDVK

-2607 PGISRIK
+2607 PAIARIK

-2646 NDFIEV
+2646 NDFIKGANTTE
-2652 KNGTDS
+2652 S
-2658 KGNLAQFRLDG
+2658 KANLAQFKLLND
-2669 KQVQLDNN
+2669 K
-2677 MLKTL
+2677 LKVGDKLWSTL
-2682 TNKDTVQIL
+2682 TNKDTVQVI
-2691 GDKELVIAKLEGKKY
+2691 GDLETIKESLKDVGHGK
-2706 KGSAKKRLNKLLSEL
+2706 SAKWHLDNITKEL
-2721 GKTDANIL
+2721 GKTDAN
-2729 TESKDSPKGKYSTLT
+2729 
-2744 KEKIPTELNK
+2744 
-2754 LVDGIKD
+2754 V
-2761 ENLKSA
+2761 
-2767 IGKWVND
+2767 IGKGFVND
-2774 KLKTMENC
+2774 KSATLPADKKQIIDSVTKLFNSANKPMQELMRRTALEVAKTANNKAKFESVFAEIIKDC

>member
-37 LLDKTQQKVAL
+37 LQNKVQEKLGVLSAKKDTILGMSDADTVRLQSGVLRESPSTGQRYDAVELQHGNNPYDMYGTNSKAEGEYGKSKYAMDMQRAQVAKILGKSADQLTPQDMIDVGNQQQIQK
-48 LSDKKSNLL
+48 L
-57 AVADEGKPYKYG
+57 A
-69 QKPDLVNYKTPE
+69 DLVASPGEAKWEAPL
-81 EIQYELGVAADH
+81 I
-93 QVLTRPDGSKY
+93 
-104 TFARN
+104 RN
-109 ADDTYKRDANGQWI
+109 AEQTNLTGYYKDSTGQSVQIPLDVPVGTAIVGKDANGR
-123 EENYDRKNSYGS
+123 D
-135 LDTRNAYIDDTAEGN
+135 
-150 RKFGVAVSGLS
+150 LS
-161 QDAIDKGITPYQAR
+161 
-175 YMDKTHYNPYAGTR
+175 
-189 QYKENGKIAYNP
+189 
-201 DGTVKLGY
+201 
-209 DGTPGA
+209 
-215 KGVTP
+215 
-220 ANGSLMDIE
+220 S
-229 LPYNL
+229 
-234 ATQLEYDIH
+234 
-243 TNAGQLASRAAGQG
+243 
-257 KVEQNIK
+257 
-264 DQFGAGYTEYTTPD
+264 
-278 APLWNNKYD
+278 
-287 INSAKIDP
+287 
-295 ETVLP
+295 
-300 REVKLVNGTNQQTGM
+300 LVNLQTGQNVTDIAATDPRQNAFANQQNGM

-406 QEKVDK
+406 QEKVYK

-445 ATNLDRYLAE
+445 VTNLDRYLAE

-463 MTPYAGIPSVVATRL
+463 MTPYAGIPAVVATRL
-478 NNQMDEFEK
+478 NNQMEMFKE
-487 TNGRKMTTEE
+487 TNKRDMTTEE

-505 VPSLIAEKFLVK
+505 LPSLLAEKFIVK
-517 SGVGEALTTG
+517 SGVDEALTTG

-628 DEQKAVRENMKYTAP
+628 DEQKAVRENMAYTAP
-643 LKAEAEAGLATGAT
+643 LKAEAEVGLATGAT

-696 AKNEDTDAIKNIYKT
+696 TKEENTDAIKNIYKT
-711 IAELDAREDVDF
+711 IAELDSREDVDF

-787 SMKASL
+787 SMKASI

-919 LLGQLINENAQM
+919 LLGQLINENTQM

-1044 DEIIYPEEYHAKA
+1044 DESVNKEEYYAEA
-1057 KFNEDIPIYEE
+1057 KFKDNAEPVKG
-1068 DSPETKA
+1068 TKVESTT
-1075 ILKEFEEAE
+1075 KE
-1084 NNGASI
+1084 
-1090 EVIKE
+1090 
-1095 LTDRLLASQFN
+1095 Q
-1106 NKESVV
+1106 VV
-1112 IEPTMESRP
+1112 IEPTMESKP

-1162 KLDETLSAELAKV
+1162 KLDETLNAELAKV

-1276 TIEQDYLDSKGIKPE
+1276 AIEQDYLDSKGIKPE
-1291 VVKTSIGKVTKYTDT
+1291 VVKTSIGKVVKYTDT

-1380 MITQGQDSIFGKLGA
+1380 MLTQGQDSIFGKLGA

-1432 MNKFINGVEL
+1432 MDKFINGVTI
-1442 GPIYMNGEKITGNI
+1442 GDIHMTGEKITGNI
-1456 DKQGLVQKLTDKY
+1456 DKQGLVIKYADKY
-1469 VPINRPIE
+1469 VAIKRPIE
-1477 AGDKLQNVKD
+1477 GGDKLQSADGK
-1487 RTTLTVKADKS
+1487 TLIVKADKS
-1498 NLPTNLKDYE
+1498 NIPTNLEGYK
-1508 VKDIYETS
+1508 VKSQLDTS
-1516 RPVDILEL
+1516 FPVDILEL

-1529 EGSTYR
+1529 
-1535 KIHSTKIV
+1535 
-1543 DDKEVK
+1543 D
-1549 ITESLNPKDKVKDKN
+1549 
-1564 GKVWTIQQ
+1564 GK
-1572 FKGKEI
+1572 
-1578 KLIDPTNDNIKATKS
+1578 
-1593 INELESVQNKVLE
+1593 LE

-1625 TQAMVGNIL
+1625 TQAMIGNIL
-1634 SMDDAELIKYYGLTD
+1634 SMDAGEMSKYLGITD
-1649 AEERQT
+1649 PTEQEE
-1655 VRENAA
+1655 VKLNAA
-1661 NGLVSSASVRK
+1661 NGLVSSAAIRK
-1672 SIGAEVYQALGIKLD
+1672 DIGSEVYQALGIRLGK
-1687 RNTPEFTQESFESA
+1687 NTPEFTEESFESA

-1716 SMEQE
+1716 DMQADE
-1721 KFKNKYQNLISVNKA
+1721 FGGKNQNLISVNKA

-1794 SETNAKMNK
+1794 SETNAKINK

-1866 KAAKGKKFYIPWGQT
+1866 KASKGKKFYIPWGQT

-1920 VQMMKASILQGLDMD
+1920 VQMMKASILQGFDMD

-2057 MPALKEYVKH
+2057 MPALKEYVNK
-2067 WLGDVTFTPGALIE
+2067 WLSADTTFTPGALIE

-2088 AIEAGANATKEQ
+2088 EIEDKMKTATGKEL
-2100 IGMLKGQSKDL
+2100 IDL
-2111 LSDDVF
+2111 RTELENDAVF

-2124 GVGMIEEV
+2124 GVAMIGEV
-2132 EAYKTT
+2132 QAYKDM
-2138 LMKKDVKTDSEM
+2138 LVKNDARTESEDK
-2150 MQLAMLEQIGELN
+2150 QLAMLNQIGELN

-2176 VYIYGASIG
+2176 VYIYGASIN
-2185 SIKNKLTHSLGVDT
+2185 SIKKKLTYSLGVDT
-2199 LIKAIKKASKMQP
+2199 VVKAIKKASGLLRDSKD
-2212 KVEEM
+2212 
-2217 AKLQK
+2217 ATA
-2222 ELDEKEKRT
+2222 EL
-2231 EEEFRQLKAANEFML
+2231 EFV
-2246 DWNNTTKF
+2246 DKF
-2254 INGFIP
+2254 IPIK
-2260 DDRKAYKNMYGMKVD
+2260 RYKDMYGMTID
-2275 TTDMSEAD
+2275 TAEMSEAD

-2303 ATFGTAIEKAFK
+2303 ATFGTAIETAFESR
-2315 NKLGF
+2315 LGF
-2320 VDDNRDAVKSV
+2320 VDKNRDAVKSV

-2387 IVWNQGNRV
+2387 IVWNQDGRV

-2586 YQMGSGVVDVK
+2586 YQMGSGVVDMK

-2607 PGISRIK
+2607 PAIARIK

-2619 VIERDRAKTAEEF
+2619 VIERDRVKTAEEF
-2632 KGKIADGVDYVLDL
+2632 KGKIADEVDYVLDL
-2646 NDFIEV
+2646 NDFIKGANTTE
-2652 KNGTDS
+2652 S
-2658 KGNLAQFRLDG
+2658 KANLAQFKLLND
-2669 KQVQLDNN
+2669 K
-2677 MLKTL
+2677 LKVGDKLWSTL
-2682 TNKDTVQIL
+2682 TNKDTVQVI
-2691 GDKELVIAKLEGKKY
+2691 GDLETIKESLKDVGHGK
-2706 KGSAKKRLNKLLSEL
+2706 SAKWHLDNIMKEL

-2729 TESKDSPKGKYSTLT
+2729 TESKDSIKTEVKQETD
-2744 KEKIPTELNK
+2744 IIVPTETFQKN
-2754 LVDGIKD
+2754 
-2761 ENLKSA
+2761 
-2767 IGKWVND
+2767 VNR
-2774 KLKTMENC
+2774 KIECKE

>member
-9 SDATIYDPMQQTA
+9 PDATIYDPMQQTA

-28 TDTQSKTTN
+28 TDTQPQSKTTDLQN
-37 LLDKTQQKVAL
+37 KAQEKLGVLSTKKDTILGMSDADTVRLQSGALRESPSTGQRYDAVELQHGNNPYDMYGTNSKAEGEYDKSKYAMDMQRAQVAKILGKSADQLTPQDMIDVGNQQQIQK
-48 LSDKKSNLL
+48 L
-57 AVADEGKPYKYG
+57 A
-69 QKPDLVNYKTPE
+69 DLVASPGEAKWEAPLIRNVEQTNLTGYYKDSTGKSVQIPLDVPVGTA
-81 EIQYELGVAADH
+81 IVG
-93 QVLTRPDGSKY
+93 K
-104 TFARN
+104 
-109 ADDTYKRDANGQWI
+109 DANGR
-123 EENYDRKNSYGS
+123 D
-135 LDTRNAYIDDTAEGN
+135 
-150 RKFGVAVSGLS
+150 LS
-161 QDAIDKGITPYQAR
+161 
-175 YMDKTHYNPYAGTR
+175 
-189 QYKENGKIAYNP
+189 
-201 DGTVKLGY
+201 
-209 DGTPGA
+209 
-215 KGVTP
+215 
-220 ANGSLMDIE
+220 S
-229 LPYNL
+229 
-234 ATQLEYDIH
+234 
-243 TNAGQLASRAAGQG
+243 
-257 KVEQNIK
+257 
-264 DQFGAGYTEYTTPD
+264 
-278 APLWNNKYD
+278 
-287 INSAKIDP
+287 
-295 ETVLP
+295 
-300 REVKLVNGTNQQTGM
+300 LVNLQTGQNVTDIAATDPRQNAFANQQNGM
-315 KAKVQTPEQQDAYK
+315 KAKVQTPEQQEAYK
-329 QLMALGTKDPDGR
+329 QLMALGTKDQDGR

-348 LTQAS
+348 LTQANS
-353 TVKYWGDMAAAAR
+353 VKYWGDMAAAAR

-439 SAAWNV
+439 SATWNV
-445 ATNLDRYLAE
+445 VTNLDRYLAE

-463 MTPYAGIPSVVATRL
+463 MTPGAGIPAVVATRL

-505 VPSLIAEKFLVK
+505 VPALIAEKMLVK

-572 EYASSDE
+572 EYATSDE

-643 LKAEAEAGLATGAT
+643 LKVEAEAGLTTGAT

-696 AKNEDTDAIKNIYKT
+696 TKEEDTDAIKNIYKT

-919 LLGQLINENAQM
+919 LLGQLINENSQM

-937 LQNTASGLKGIK
+937 LQKTASGLKGIK
-949 ANTKSAYETVL
+949 ANTKSAYEAVL

-969 ANEQMVRRQEILS
+969 ANEQMARRQEILS
-982 KLGKSANGQ
+982 KLGKVKGGE

-1026 IDDKFANREI
+1026 IDDKIANREI

-1057 KFNEDIPIYEE
+1057 KFKDDTEPVKGTKVEPI
-1068 DSPETKA
+1068 A
-1075 ILKEFEEAE
+1075 KEQV
-1084 NNGASI
+1084 G
-1090 EVIKE
+1090 
-1095 LTDRLLASQFN
+1095 
-1106 NKESVV
+1106 
-1112 IEPTMESRP
+1112 IEPTMESKP

-1132 QAKFTEPVK
+1132 QAKFTESVK
-1141 VTETKPAD
+1141 VTETKPAN

-1162 KLDETLSAELAKV
+1162 KLDQTLSVELAKV

-1194 INADKTKL
+1194 VNDDKTKL
-1202 NSLFDRIEKAVDARL
+1202 NSLFDRIEKAVDTRL

-1291 VVKTSIGKVTKYTDT
+1291 VVKTSIGKVTKYADT

-1315 KDKRVEAVQKKTSK
+1315 KDKRVEAAQKKTSK

-1380 MITQGQDSIFGKLGA
+1380 MLTQGQDSIFGKLGA

-1432 MNKFINGVEL
+1432 MDKFINGVTI
-1442 GPIYMNGEKITGNI
+1442 GDIHMTGEKITGNI
-1456 DKQGLVQKLTDKY
+1456 DKQGLVIKYADKY
-1469 VPINRPIE
+1469 VAIKRPIE
-1477 AGDKLQNVKD
+1477 AGDKLQSADGK
-1487 RTTLTVKADKS
+1487 TLTIKVDKS
-1498 NLPTNLKDYE
+1498 NIPTNLEDYK
-1508 VKDIYETS
+1508 VKSQLDTS
-1516 RPVDILEL
+1516 FPVDILEL
-1524 IGTVK
+1524 IGT
-1529 EGSTYR
+1529 
-1535 KIHSTKIV
+1535 I
-1543 DDKEVK
+1543 
-1549 ITESLNPKDKVKDKN
+1549 KD
-1564 GKVWTIQQ
+1564 GK
-1572 FKGKEI
+1572 
-1578 KLIDPTNDNIKATKS
+1578 
-1593 INELESVQNKVLE
+1593 LE
-1606 IDEQTKTIL
+1606 IDEQTKTVL

-1634 SMDDAELIKYYGLTD
+1634 SMDAGDMSKYLGITD
-1649 AEERQT
+1649 PTEQEE
-1655 VRENAA
+1655 VKLNAA
-1661 NGLVSSASVRK
+1661 NGLVSSAAIRK
-1672 SIGAEVYQALGIKLD
+1672 DIGSEVYQALGIRLGK
-1687 RNTPEFTQESFESA
+1687 NTPEFTEESFESA

-1716 SMEQE
+1716 DMQADE
-1721 KFKNKYQNLISVNKA
+1721 FGGKNQNLISVNKA

-1741 ELLGIDG
+1741 ELLGMGG

-1763 ENRNRPLPSFKKMA
+1763 ENRNRPLPSFKKLT
-1777 PVENGKRFV
+1777 PLKNGERFV
-1786 MNTKMAID
+1786 MNTGMAVD
-1794 SETNAKMNK
+1794 NETNAKMNK

-1817 YLEMPEEDVL
+1817 YLAIPEEDVL

-1942 TANAKFDETFKVTDK
+1942 TANAKFDKLVKVTDK
-1957 GLEVI
+1957 GIEITPELDKEG
-1962 KDGPIKEAYEA
+1962 KPNKTQQAIKEAFEA
-1973 VRDGKFNIEAMA
+1973 GVKNEFNIEAMA
-1985 EVFDDSEG
+1985 GVFDDSEG

-2003 VEWDKAIKGKG
+2003 VEWDKAIRGNG

-2088 AIEAGANATKEQ
+2088 EIEDKMKTATGKELVELRTQ
-2100 IGMLKGQSKDL
+2100 LE
-2111 LSDDVF
+2111 DDAVF

-2124 GVGMIEEV
+2124 GVAMIGEV
-2132 EAYKTT
+2132 QAYKDMLVNNNDRTE
-2138 LMKKDVKTDSEM
+2138 SEDK
-2150 MQLAMLEQIGELN
+2150 QLAMLNQIGELN

-2176 VYIYGASIG
+2176 VYIYGALIN
-2185 SIKNKLTHSLGVDT
+2185 SIKKKLTYSLGVDT
-2199 LIKAIKKASKMQP
+2199 VVKAIKKASGLLRDSKD
-2212 KVEEM
+2212 
-2217 AKLQK
+2217 ATA
-2222 ELDEKEKRT
+2222 ELAFVD
-2231 EEEFRQLKAANEFML
+2231 
-2246 DWNNTTKF
+2246 KF
-2254 INGFIP
+2254 IP
-2260 DDRKAYKNMYGMKVD
+2260 TKRYKDMYGMTID
-2275 TTDMSEAD
+2275 TTEMSEAD
-2283 KLLHLEVDEKS
+2283 KLLHLEVDEKV

-2315 NKLGF
+2315 DKLGF
-2320 VDDNRDAVKSV
+2320 VDDNRDAIKAV

-2343 NEAVKTKLTEKY
+2343 HEAVKTKLTEKY
-2355 GSEGAKKGSM
+2355 GSEGPKKGSM

-2387 IVWNQGNRV
+2387 IVWNQEGRV

-2532 IGLRPKGDGAFDY
+2532 IGLRPKGDGVFDY

-2586 YQMGSGVVDVK
+2586 YQMGSGVVNVP
-2597 SADETRAKEF
+2597 AANARAKEF
-2607 PGISRIK
+2607 PGISRITSI
-2614 AMLKK
+2614 LKK
-2619 VIERDRAKTAEEF
+2619 VVANDRAKTAEEF
-2632 KGKIADGVDYVLDL
+2632 KGKIADGVDYVLNL
-2646 NDFIEV
+2646 NDFIKGANTTE
-2652 KNGTDS
+2652 S
-2658 KGNLAQFRLDG
+2658 KANLAQFKLLND
-2669 KQVQLDNN
+2669 K
-2677 MLKTL
+2677 LKVGDKLWSTL
-2682 TNKDTVQIL
+2682 TSKDTVQVI
-2691 GDKELVIAKLEGKKY
+2691 GDLETIKESLKDVGHGK
-2706 KGSAKKRLNKLLSEL
+2706 SAKWHLDNIMKEL

-2729 TESKDSPKGKYSTLT
+2729 TESKDSIKTDVKQ
-2744 KEKIPTELNK
+2744 EVAIIVPTETFERN
-2754 LVDGIKD
+2754 
-2761 ENLKSA
+2761 
-2767 IGKWVND
+2767 VNR
-2774 KLKTMENC
+2774 KIECKE

>member
-37 LLDKTQQKVAL
+37 LQNKVQEKLGVLSAKKDTILGMSDADTVRLQSGALRESPSTGQRYDAVELRHGNNPYDMYGTNSKTEGEYGKSKYAMDMQRAQVAKILGKSADQLTPQDMIDVGNQQQIQK
-48 LSDKKSNLL
+48 L
-57 AVADEGKPYKYG
+57 A
-69 QKPDLVNYKTPE
+69 DLVASPGEAKWEAPL
-81 EIQYELGVAADH
+81 I
-93 QVLTRPDGSKY
+93 
-104 TFARN
+104 RN
-109 ADDTYKRDANGQWI
+109 AEQTNLTGYYKDSTGQSVQIPLDVPVGTAIVGKDANGR
-123 EENYDRKNSYGS
+123 D
-135 LDTRNAYIDDTAEGN
+135 
-150 RKFGVAVSGLS
+150 LS
-161 QDAIDKGITPYQAR
+161 
-175 YMDKTHYNPYAGTR
+175 
-189 QYKENGKIAYNP
+189 
-201 DGTVKLGY
+201 
-209 DGTPGA
+209 
-215 KGVTP
+215 
-220 ANGSLMDIE
+220 S
-229 LPYNL
+229 
-234 ATQLEYDIH
+234 
-243 TNAGQLASRAAGQG
+243 
-257 KVEQNIK
+257 
-264 DQFGAGYTEYTTPD
+264 
-278 APLWNNKYD
+278 
-287 INSAKIDP
+287 
-295 ETVLP
+295 
-300 REVKLVNGTNQQTGM
+300 LVNLQTGQNVTDIAATDPRQNAFANQQNGM

-329 QLMALGTKDPDGR
+329 QLMALGDTSKSTDRSWGDAVKDTG
-342 LGETVD
+342 LQLVVGSENTVKNLAD
-348 LTQAS
+348 IYGVATGDMNNYVSVWMDQAS
-353 TVKYWGDMAAAAR
+353 KWTSDKYSPALKAAAKDKASKVAEGKTELDKFVIATKENFKNPMLVAQLVTESAPMMVAALAAGEGMAAAGGI
-366 SGSRALA
+366 SALEGMLSA
-373 GTLGVSKENIDKY
+373 AAIQQGVDMGREVYNSFLHVGPGQKVFQKDWDNNPKY
-386 LPENAKLLGTDLTV
+386 QELIANGATS
-400 EEARKD
+400 EEAKH
-406 QEKVDK
+406 E
-412 SVGYSTRDAWNE
+412 
-424 EKKAYSANI
+424 I
-433 TNKEYG
+433 
-439 SAAWNV
+439 
-445 ATNLDRYLAE
+445 
-455 SAPEMAVL
+455 
-463 MTPYAGIPSVVATRL
+463 
-478 NNQMDEFEK
+478 
-487 TNGRKMTTEE
+487 
-497 AFATAASI
+497 
-505 VPSLIAEKFLVK
+505 
-517 SGVGEALTTG
+517 ALTTARG
-527 KSVGGKVAGVGM
+527 VSLASGLLSYGVNRFMPGGHAIEEKLVGLGSKGTGITKSLVGESVTEGIEEGGGKAFQNI
-539 STAGE
+539 
-544 GLQEGYE
+544 GLQEVNQNIK
-551 ATQEQWATGKAED
+551 TEQD
-564 RTSLDKLG
+564 V
-572 EYASSDE
+572 
-579 TIGGV
+579 GV
-584 IAGGVM
+584 TTADAMAAGG
-590 GGALR
+590 A
-595 TAGETPE
+595 TAGIMKSPE
-602 VVAGMLPSAGT
+602 LLKGSLGTVGT
-613 AVNVIKKSIELATET
+613 AVDVVKKSIELATET
-628 DEQKAVRENMKYTAP
+628 DEQKAVRENLKYTAP

-858 RPGIQTYARELES
+858 RPGIQTYAIELERD
-871 ALLNPKANKNL
+871 LLDSKRNKNL
-882 LDEKVTKAGGTTLT
+882 LNAKTEFVGTPTLK

-907 KLNKDKAYQTSK
+907 KLNTGKDGKAYQTDRFLK
-919 LLGQLINENAQM
+919 QLVNENNQM
-931 LEAIQK
+931 LEVIEK
-937 LQNTASGLKGIK
+937 LQKTASGLKGIK
-949 ANTKSAYETVL
+949 ADTKTAYEAVL

-969 ANEQMVRRQEILS
+969 ANEQMARRQEILS
-982 KLGKSANGQ
+982 KLGKVKGGE

-1036 KTTAKAVP
+1036 KPTAKAVP
-1044 DEIIYPEEYHAKA
+1044 DESVNKEEYYAEA
-1057 KFNEDIPIYEE
+1057 KFKDDAEPVKG
-1068 DSPETKA
+1068 TKVESTT
-1075 ILKEFEEAE
+1075 KE
-1084 NNGASI
+1084 
-1090 EVIKE
+1090 
-1095 LTDRLLASQFN
+1095 Q
-1106 NKESVV
+1106 VV

-1432 MNKFINGVEL
+1432 MDKFINVVAIGD
-1442 GPIYMNGEKITGNI
+1442 IYMTGEKITGNI
-1456 DKQGLVQKLTDKY
+1456 DKQGLVIKYADKY
-1469 VPINRPIE
+1469 VAIKRPIE
-1477 AGDKLQNVKD
+1477 AGDKLQSADGK
-1487 RTTLTVKADKS
+1487 TLTVKADKS
-1498 NLPTNLKDYE
+1498 NIPTNLEGYK
-1508 VKDIYETS
+1508 VKSQLDTS
-1516 RPVDILEL
+1516 FPVDILEL

-1529 EGSTYR
+1529 
-1535 KIHSTKIV
+1535 
-1543 DDKEVK
+1543 D
-1549 ITESLNPKDKVKDKN
+1549 
-1564 GKVWTIQQ
+1564 GK
-1572 FKGKEI
+1572 
-1578 KLIDPTNDNIKATKS
+1578 
-1593 INELESVQNKVLE
+1593 LE

-1634 SMDDAELIKYYGLTD
+1634 SMDAGEMSKYLGITD
-1649 AEERQT
+1649 PTEQEE
-1655 VRENAA
+1655 VKLNAA
-1661 NGLVSSASVRK
+1661 NGLVSSAAIRK
-1672 SIGAEVYQALGIKLD
+1672 DIGSEVYQALGIRLGK
-1687 RNTPEFTQESFESA
+1687 NTPEFTEESFESA

-2176 VYIYGASIG
+2176 VYIYGASIN
-2185 SIKNKLTHSLGVDT
+2185 SIKKKLTYSLGVDT
-2199 LIKAIKKASKMQP
+2199 VVKAIKKAS
-2212 KVEEM
+2212 
-2217 AKLQK
+2217 
-2222 ELDEKEKRT
+2222 ELLRDSKDATAELA
-2231 EEEFRQLKAANEFML
+2231 FV
-2246 DWNNTTKF
+2246 DKF
-2254 INGFIP
+2254 IP
-2260 DDRKAYKNMYGMKVD
+2260 VKRYKDMYGMTID
-2275 TTDMSEAD
+2275 TTEMSEAD

-2303 ATFGTAIEKAFK
+2303 ATFGTAIESAFESR
-2315 NKLGF
+2315 LGF
-2320 VDDNRDAVKSV
+2320 VDKNRDAVKAV

-2343 NEAVKTKLTEKY
+2343 HEAVKTKLTEKY
-2355 GSEGAKKGSM
+2355 GSEGVKKGSM

-2619 VIERDRAKTAEEF
+2619 VIERDRAKTVEEF
-2632 KGKIADGVDYVLDL
+2632 KGKIADGVDYVLNL
-2646 NDFIEV
+2646 NDFIKGANTTE
-2652 KNGTDS
+2652 S
-2658 KGNLAQFRLDG
+2658 KANLAQFKLLND
-2669 KQVQLDNN
+2669 K
-2677 MLKTL
+2677 LKVGDKLWSTL
-2682 TNKDTVQIL
+2682 TSKDTVQVI
-2691 GDKELVIAKLEGKKY
+2691 GDLEVVKESLKDVGHGK
-2706 KGSAKKRLNKLLSEL
+2706 SAKWHLDNIMKEL
-2721 GKTDANIL
+2721 GKTNANIL

>member
-37 LLDKTQQKVAL
+37 LQNKVQEKLGVLSAKKDTILGMSDADTVRLQSGALRESPSTGQRYDAVELQHGNNPYDMYGTNSKAEGEYSKSKYAMDMQRAQVAKILGKSADQLTPQDMIDVGNQQQIQK
-48 LSDKKSNLL
+48 L
-57 AVADEGKPYKYG
+57 A
-69 QKPDLVNYKTPE
+69 DLVASPGEAKWEAPL
-81 EIQYELGVAADH
+81 I
-93 QVLTRPDGSKY
+93 
-104 TFARN
+104 RN
-109 ADDTYKRDANGQWI
+109 AEQTNLTGYYKDSTGQSVQIPLDVPVGTAIVGKDANGR
-123 EENYDRKNSYGS
+123 D
-135 LDTRNAYIDDTAEGN
+135 
-150 RKFGVAVSGLS
+150 LS
-161 QDAIDKGITPYQAR
+161 
-175 YMDKTHYNPYAGTR
+175 
-189 QYKENGKIAYNP
+189 
-201 DGTVKLGY
+201 
-209 DGTPGA
+209 
-215 KGVTP
+215 
-220 ANGSLMDIE
+220 S
-229 LPYNL
+229 
-234 ATQLEYDIH
+234 
-243 TNAGQLASRAAGQG
+243 
-257 KVEQNIK
+257 
-264 DQFGAGYTEYTTPD
+264 
-278 APLWNNKYD
+278 
-287 INSAKIDP
+287 
-295 ETVLP
+295 
-300 REVKLVNGTNQQTGM
+300 LVNLQTGQNVTDIAATDPRQNAFANQQNGM
-315 KAKVQTPEQQDAYK
+315 KSKVQTPEQQEAFK

-505 VPSLIAEKFLVK
+505 VPSLIAEKMLVK
-517 SGVGEALTTG
+517 SGVSEALTTG
-527 KSVGGKVAGVGM
+527 KSAGGKVAGVGM

-628 DEQKAVRENMKYTAP
+628 PEQKAVRENMEYTAP
-643 LKAEAEAGLATGAT
+643 LKAEAEVGLTTGAT

-696 AKNEDTDAIKNIYKT
+696 AKEENTDAIKNIYKT

-762 VAAEADATVKTAGA
+762 VAAEADATVKTTGA

-1026 IDDKFANREI
+1026 TDDKFANREI

-1044 DEIIYPEEYHAKA
+1044 DESVNKEEYYAEA
-1057 KFNEDIPIYEE
+1057 KFKDDAEPVKVAKVE
-1068 DSPETKA
+1068 STTK
-1075 ILKEFEEAE
+1075 E
-1084 NNGASI
+1084 
-1090 EVIKE
+1090 
-1095 LTDRLLASQFN
+1095 Q
-1106 NKESVV
+1106 VV

-1141 VTETKPAD
+1141 VTETKPAN

-1187 YAKKLDE
+1187 YTKKLDE

-1217 DRLEGISTKN
+1217 DRLEGIGTKN

-1241 SMLNKLDELRNK
+1241 SMLNKLDELINK
-1253 LRLNKNQFDATK
+1253 LRLNKNQFDAAK

-1349 IAEYKAQGDS
+1349 ITEYKAQGDS

-1380 MITQGQDSIFGKLGA
+1380 MLTQGQDSIFGKLGA

-1432 MNKFINGVEL
+1432 MDKFINGVTI
-1442 GPIYMNGEKITGNI
+1442 GDIHMTGEKITGNI
-1456 DKQGLVQKLTDKY
+1456 DKQGLVIKYADKY
-1469 VPINRPIE
+1469 VAINKPIE
-1477 AGDKLQNVKD
+1477 AGDKLQSADGK
-1487 RTTLTVKADKS
+1487 TLTVKADKS
-1498 NLPTNLKDYE
+1498 NIPTNLEGYK
-1508 VKDIYETS
+1508 VKSQLDTS
-1516 RPVDILEL
+1516 FPVDILEL

-1529 EGSTYR
+1529 
-1535 KIHSTKIV
+1535 
-1543 DDKEVK
+1543 D
-1549 ITESLNPKDKVKDKN
+1549 
-1564 GKVWTIQQ
+1564 GK
-1572 FKGKEI
+1572 
-1578 KLIDPTNDNIKATKS
+1578 
-1593 INELESVQNKVLE
+1593 LE

-1634 SMDDAELIKYYGLTD
+1634 SMDAGEMSKYLGITD
-1649 AEERQT
+1649 PTEQEE
-1655 VRENAA
+1655 VKLNAA
-1661 NGLVSSASVRK
+1661 NGLVSSAAIRK
-1672 SIGAEVYQALGIKLD
+1672 DIGSEVYQALGIRLGK
-1687 RNTPEFTQESFESA
+1687 NTPEFTEESFESA

-1716 SMEQE
+1716 DMQADE
-1721 KFKNKYQNLISVNKA
+1721 FGGKNQNLISVNKA

-1803 TEEIAYTISDRLDK
+1803 TEEIAYTISDRLNK

-1881 VSGRYTMLSDLQYQE
+1881 VSGRYTTLSDLQYQE

-1942 TANAKFDETFKVTDK
+1942 TANAKFDEAFKVTDK

-2057 MPALKEYVKH
+2057 MPALKEYVNK

-2088 AIEAGANATKEQ
+2088 EIEDKMKIATGKEL
-2100 IGMLKGQSKDL
+2100 IDL
-2111 LSDDVF
+2111 RTELENDAVF

-2124 GVGMIEEV
+2124 GVAMIGEV
-2132 EAYKTT
+2132 QAYKDM
-2138 LMKKDVKTDSEM
+2138 LVKNDARTESEDK
-2150 MQLAMLEQIGELN
+2150 QLAMLNQIGELN

-2176 VYIYGASIG
+2176 VYIYGASIN
-2185 SIKNKLTHSLGVDT
+2185 SIKKKLTYSLGVDT
-2199 LIKAIKKASKMQP
+2199 VVKAIKKASGLLRDSKD
-2212 KVEEM
+2212 
-2217 AKLQK
+2217 ATA
-2222 ELDEKEKRT
+2222 EL
-2231 EEEFRQLKAANEFML
+2231 EFV
-2246 DWNNTTKF
+2246 DKF
-2254 INGFIP
+2254 IP
-2260 DDRKAYKNMYGMKVD
+2260 VKRYKDMYGMTID
-2275 TTDMSEAD
+2275 TTEMSEED

-2303 ATFGTAIEKAFK
+2303 ATFGTAIESAFESR
-2315 NKLGF
+2315 LGF
-2320 VDDNRDAVKSV
+2320 VDKNRDAVKSV

-2355 GSEGAKKGSM
+2355 GLDGAKKGSM
-2365 ALSKDDLVDINNRLI
+2365 ALSKEDLVEVNNRLI

-2387 IVWNQGNRV
+2387 IVWNQDGRV

-2532 IGLRPKGDGAFDY
+2532 IGLRPKGDGSFDY

-2607 PGISRIK
+2607 PAIARIK

-2632 KGKIADGVDYVLDL
+2632 KGKIADGVDYVLNL
-2646 NDFIEV
+2646 NDFIKGANTTE
-2652 KNGTDS
+2652 S
-2658 KGNLAQFRLDG
+2658 KANLAQFKLLND
-2669 KQVQLDNN
+2669 K
-2677 MLKTL
+2677 LKVGDKLWSTL
-2682 TNKDTVQIL
+2682 TNKDIVQVI
-2691 GDKELVIAKLEGKKY
+2691 GDLETIKESLKDVSHGK
-2706 KGSAKKRLNKLLSEL
+2706 SAKWHLDNIMKEL
-2721 GKTDANIL
+2721 GKTEAN
-2729 TESKDSPKGKYSTLT
+2729 
-2744 KEKIPTELNK
+2744 
-2754 LVDGIKD
+2754 V
-2761 ENLKSA
+2761 
-2767 IGKWVND
+2767 IGKGFVND
-2774 KLKTMENC
+2774 KSATLLADKKQIIDSVTKLFNSANKPMQELMRRTALEVAKTADNRAKFESVFAEIIKDC

>member
-37 LLDKTQQKVAL
+37 LQNKVQEKLGVLSAKKDTILGMSDADTVRLQSGALRESPSTGQRYDAVELQHGNNPYDMYGTNSKAEGEYGKSKYAMDMQRAQVAKILGKSADQLTPQDMIDVGNQQQVQK
-48 LSDKKSNLL
+48 L
-57 AVADEGKPYKYG
+57 A
-69 QKPDLVNYKTPE
+69 DLVASPGEAKWEAPL
-81 EIQYELGVAADH
+81 I
-93 QVLTRPDGSKY
+93 
-104 TFARN
+104 RN
-109 ADDTYKRDANGQWI
+109 AEQTNLTGYYKDSTGQSVQIPLDVPVGTAIVGKDANGR
-123 EENYDRKNSYGS
+123 DLSS
-135 LDTRNAYIDDTAEGN
+135 LINLQTGQNVTDIAATDPRQNAFA
-150 RKFGVAVSGLS
+150 
-161 QDAIDKGITPYQAR
+161 
-175 YMDKTHYNPYAGTR
+175 
-189 QYKENGKIAYNP
+189 
-201 DGTVKLGY
+201 
-209 DGTPGA
+209 
-215 KGVTP
+215 
-220 ANGSLMDIE
+220 
-229 LPYNL
+229 
-234 ATQLEYDIH
+234 
-243 TNAGQLASRAAGQG
+243 
-257 KVEQNIK
+257 
-264 DQFGAGYTEYTTPD
+264 
-278 APLWNNKYD
+278 
-287 INSAKIDP
+287 
-295 ETVLP
+295 
-300 REVKLVNGTNQQTGM
+300 NQQNGM

-353 TVKYWGDMAAAAR
+353 TVKYWGDIAAAAR

-400 EEARKD
+400 EEVRKD

-505 VPSLIAEKFLVK
+505 VPSLIAEKMLVK

-628 DEQKAVRENMKYTAP
+628 DEQKAVRENMAYTAP
-643 LKAEAEAGLATGAT
+643 LKAEAEVGLATGAT

-696 AKNEDTDAIKNIYKT
+696 AKEENTDAIKNIYKT

-1036 KTTAKAVP
+1036 KTTAKAMP
-1044 DEIIYPEEYHAKA
+1044 DESVNKEEYYAEA
-1057 KFNEDIPIYEE
+1057 KFKDDAEPVKG
-1068 DSPETKA
+1068 TKVESTT
-1075 ILKEFEEAE
+1075 KE
-1084 NNGASI
+1084 
-1090 EVIKE
+1090 
-1095 LTDRLLASQFN
+1095 Q
-1106 NKESVV
+1106 VV

-1132 QAKFTEPVK
+1132 QSKFTEPVK

-1149 PKDPLRAVREKIA
+1149 PKDSLRAVREKIG

-1291 VVKTSIGKVTKYTDT
+1291 VVKTSIGKVVKYTDT
-1306 VYGKPMIET
+1306 AYGKPMIET
-1315 KDKRVEAVQKKTSK
+1315 KDKRVEAVQVMQKN
-1329 GLQTPET
+1329 GLQSVSG
-1336 ALNQAMAELVDES
+1336 ALAAAITSLKNEELAKLKLQTTKVVIDEKTNKPKLD
-1349 IAEYKAQGDS
+1349 ENGDEIRVEDPAGS
-1359 LSAKIMVRNL
+1359 LGARIMTRAIE
-1369 QNFHISSAVHR
+1369 NFDLNTAVHR
-1380 MITQGQDSIFGKLGA
+1380 MLTQGQDSIFGKLGA

-1432 MNKFINGVEL
+1432 MDKFINGVTI
-1442 GPIYMNGEKITGNI
+1442 GDIHMTGEKITGNI
-1456 DKQGLVQKLTDKY
+1456 DKQGLVIKYADKY
-1469 VPINRPIE
+1469 VAINKPIE
-1477 AGDKLQNVKD
+1477 AGDKLQSADGK
-1487 RTTLTVKADKS
+1487 TLTVKADKS
-1498 NLPTNLKDYE
+1498 NIPTNLEGYK
-1508 VKDIYETS
+1508 VKSQLDTS
-1516 RPVDILEL
+1516 FPVDILEL

-1529 EGSTYR
+1529 
-1535 KIHSTKIV
+1535 
-1543 DDKEVK
+1543 D
-1549 ITESLNPKDKVKDKN
+1549 
-1564 GKVWTIQQ
+1564 GK
-1572 FKGKEI
+1572 
-1578 KLIDPTNDNIKATKS
+1578 
-1593 INELESVQNKVLE
+1593 LE

-1634 SMDDAELIKYYGLTD
+1634 SMDAGEMSKYLGITD
-1649 AEERQT
+1649 PTEQEE
-1655 VRENAA
+1655 VKLNAA
-1661 NGLVSSASVRK
+1661 NGLVSSAAIRK
-1672 SIGAEVYQALGIKLD
+1672 DIGSEIYQALGIRLGK
-1687 RNTPEFTQESFESA
+1687 NTPEFTEESFESA

-1716 SMEQE
+1716 DMQADE
-1721 KFKNKYQNLISVNKA
+1721 FGGKNQNLISVNKA

-1763 ENRNRPLPSFKKMA
+1763 ENRNRPLPSFKKMT

-1907 NKEETVDVNNADN
+1907 NKVETIDVNNADN

-1942 TANAKFDETFKVTDK
+1942 TANKKFDETFKVTDK

-1962 KDGPIKEAYEA
+1962 KEGPIKEAYEA

-2057 MPALKEYVKH
+2057 MPALKEYVNK
-2067 WLGDVTFTPGALIE
+2067 WLSADTTFTPGALIE

-2088 AIEAGANATKEQ
+2088 EIEDKMKTATGKEL
-2100 IGMLKGQSKDL
+2100 IDL
-2111 LSDDVF
+2111 RTELENDAVF

-2124 GVGMIEEV
+2124 GVAMIGEV
-2132 EAYKTT
+2132 QAYKDM
-2138 LMKKDVKTDSEM
+2138 LVKNDVRTESEDK
-2150 MQLAMLEQIGELN
+2150 QLAMLNQIGELN

-2176 VYIYGASIG
+2176 VYIYGASIN
-2185 SIKNKLTHSLGVDT
+2185 SIKKKLTYSLGVDT
-2199 LIKAIKKASKMQP
+2199 VVKAIKKASGLLRDGKD
-2212 KVEEM
+2212 
-2217 AKLQK
+2217 ATA
-2222 ELDEKEKRT
+2222 ELAFVD
-2231 EEEFRQLKAANEFML
+2231 
-2246 DWNNTTKF
+2246 KF
-2254 INGFIP
+2254 IPIK
-2260 DDRKAYKNMYGMKVD
+2260 RYKDMYGMTID
-2275 TTDMSEAD
+2275 TAEMSEAD

-2303 ATFGTAIEKAFK
+2303 ATFGTAIETAFESR
-2315 NKLGF
+2315 LGF
-2320 VDDNRDAVKSV
+2320 VDKNRDAVKSV

-2343 NEAVKTKLTEKY
+2343 HEAVKTKLTEKY

-2365 ALSKDDLVDINNRLI
+2365 ALSKDDLVEVNNRLI

-2387 IVWNQGNRV
+2387 IVWNQDGRV

-2570 NERLVNST
+2570 NERLENST

-2607 PGISRIK
+2607 PAIARIK

-2646 NDFIEV
+2646 NDFIKGANTTE
-2652 KNGTDS
+2652 S
-2658 KGNLAQFRLDG
+2658 KANLAQFKLLND
-2669 KQVQLDNN
+2669 K
-2677 MLKTL
+2677 LKVGDKLWSTL
-2682 TNKDTVQIL
+2682 TSKDTVQVI
-2691 GDKELVIAKLEGKKY
+2691 GDLETIKESLKDVGHGKSAKWHLDNIMKEL
-2706 KGSAKKRLNKLLSEL
+2706 S
-2721 GKTDANIL
+2721 KTDANVVG
-2729 TESKDSPKGKYSTLT
+2729 KGF
-2744 KEKIPTELNK
+2744 
-2754 LVDGIKD
+2754 
-2761 ENLKSA
+2761 
-2767 IGKWVND
+2767 VND
-2774 KLKTMENC
+2774 KSATLPADKKQIIDSVTKLFNSANKPMQELMRRTALEVAKTADNRAKFESVFAEIIKDC

>member
-9 SDATIYDPMQQTA
+9 PDATIYDPMQQTA

-37 LLDKTQQKVAL
+37 LQNKVQEKLGVLSAKKDTILGMSDADTVRLQSGALRESPSTGQRYDAVELQHGNNPYDMYGTNSKAEGEYSKSKYAMDMQRAQVAKILGKSADQLTPQDMIDVGNQQQIQK
-48 LSDKKSNLL
+48 L
-57 AVADEGKPYKYG
+57 A
-69 QKPDLVNYKTPE
+69 DLVASPGEAKWEAPL
-81 EIQYELGVAADH
+81 I
-93 QVLTRPDGSKY
+93 
-104 TFARN
+104 RN
-109 ADDTYKRDANGQWI
+109 AEQTNLTGYYKDSTGQSVQIPLDVPVGTAIVGKDVNGRD
-123 EENYDRKNSYGS
+123 
-135 LDTRNAYIDDTAEGN
+135 
-150 RKFGVAVSGLS
+150 LS
-161 QDAIDKGITPYQAR
+161 
-175 YMDKTHYNPYAGTR
+175 
-189 QYKENGKIAYNP
+189 
-201 DGTVKLGY
+201 
-209 DGTPGA
+209 
-215 KGVTP
+215 
-220 ANGSLMDIE
+220 S
-229 LPYNL
+229 
-234 ATQLEYDIH
+234 
-243 TNAGQLASRAAGQG
+243 
-257 KVEQNIK
+257 
-264 DQFGAGYTEYTTPD
+264 
-278 APLWNNKYD
+278 
-287 INSAKIDP
+287 
-295 ETVLP
+295 
-300 REVKLVNGTNQQTGM
+300 LVNLQTGQNVTDIAATDPRQNAFANQQNGM
-315 KAKVQTPEQQDAYK
+315 KAKVQTPEQQEAFK
-329 QLMALGTKDPDGR
+329 QLMALGDTSKSTDRSWGDAITDTAKQFAVGAAKFDAN
-342 LGETVD
+342 LVD
-348 LTQAS
+348 SLYGLPTGDMDNVVTRSLTQGAKNIEDTYS
-353 TVKYWGDMAAAAR
+353 D
-366 SGSRALA
+366 ALKNTNKQIA
-373 GTLGVSKENIDKY
+373 EKVSKEDGELNKWATKIS
-386 LPENAKLLGTDLTV
+386 ENVSNPMVMSQLVT
-400 EEARKD
+400 
-406 QEKVDK
+406 
-412 SVGYSTRDAWNE
+412 
-424 EKKAYSANI
+424 
-433 TNKEYG
+433 
-439 SAAWNV
+439 
-445 ATNLDRYLAE
+445 E
-455 SAPEMAVL
+455 SAPMMIGAIAGGGVAATKLGLSTINSVRTALGIGAVQQGTDMARETYNSILDV
-463 MTPYAGIPSVVATRL
+463 GL
-478 NNQMDEFEK
+478 NRKVSEK
-487 TNGRKMTTEE
+487 DWENNDTYQQYLANGMNE
-497 AFATAASI
+497 
-505 VPSLIAEKFLVK
+505 
-517 SGVGEALTTG
+517 GEARNKIALDTARTVGALSTALSYAVNAIPGGAAVEETLLGAKATLKGALKPVAMEVLTEQAEEG
-527 KSVGGKVAGVGM
+527 GGKVLQNLGVQQLNPNQDTYEDIGVTM
-539 STAGE
+539 ADAATAS
-544 GLQEGYE
+544 
-551 ATQEQWATGKAED
+551 ATTTGVLKSPELLKG
-564 RTSLDKLG
+564 SLG
-572 EYASSDE
+572 
-579 TIGGV
+579 T
-584 IAGGVM
+584 
-590 GGALR
+590 
-595 TAGETPE
+595 
-602 VVAGMLPSAGT
+602 AGT
-613 AVNVIKKSIELATET
+613 AVDVVKKGVELATET
-628 DEQKAVRENMKYTAP
+628 DEQKAVRENLKYTAP
-643 LKAEAEAGLATGAT
+643 LKAEAEAGLTTGAT

-696 AKNEDTDAIKNIYKT
+696 TKEENTDAIKNIYKT

-762 VAAEADATVKTAGA
+762 VAAEADATVKTTGA

-850 GGLRADPN
+850 GGLIADPN

-919 LLGQLINENAQM
+919 LLGQLINENNQM
-931 LEAIQK
+931 LEVIQK
-937 LQNTASGLKGIK
+937 LQKIASGLKGVK
-949 ANTKSAYETVL
+949 ANTKSAYEAVL

-969 ANEQMVRRQEILS
+969 ANEQMARRQEILS
-982 KLGKSANGQ
+982 KLGKIKGGE

-1044 DEIIYPEEYHAKA
+1044 DESVNKEEYYAEA
-1057 KFNEDIPIYEE
+1057 KFKDDTEPVKG
-1068 DSPETKA
+1068 TKVESTT
-1075 ILKEFEEAE
+1075 KE
-1084 NNGASI
+1084 
-1090 EVIKE
+1090 
-1095 LTDRLLASQFN
+1095 Q
-1106 NKESVV
+1106 VV
-1112 IEPTMESRP
+1112 IEPTMKSRP

-1162 KLDETLSAELAKV
+1162 KLDEALSAELAKV

-1276 TIEQDYLDSKGIKPE
+1276 TIEQDYLDSKGITPE

-1306 VYGKPMIET
+1306 IYGKPMIET

-1432 MNKFINGVEL
+1432 MDKFINGVTI
-1442 GPIYMNGEKITGNI
+1442 GDIYMNGEKITGNI
-1456 DKQGLVQKLTDKY
+1456 DKQGLVIKYADKY
-1469 VPINRPIE
+1469 VAIKRPIE
-1477 AGDKLQNVKD
+1477 AGDKLQSADGK
-1487 RTTLTVKADKS
+1487 TLTIKADKS
-1498 NLPTNLKDYE
+1498 NIPTNLEGYK
-1508 VKDIYETS
+1508 VKSQLDTS
-1516 RPVDILEL
+1516 FPVDILEL

-1529 EGSTYR
+1529 
-1535 KIHSTKIV
+1535 
-1543 DDKEVK
+1543 D
-1549 ITESLNPKDKVKDKN
+1549 
-1564 GKVWTIQQ
+1564 GK
-1572 FKGKEI
+1572 
-1578 KLIDPTNDNIKATKS
+1578 
-1593 INELESVQNKVLE
+1593 LE
-1606 IDEQTKTIL
+1606 IDEQTKIIL

-1634 SMDDAELIKYYGLTD
+1634 SMDAGEMSKYLGITD
-1649 AEERQT
+1649 PTEQEE
-1655 VRENAA
+1655 VKLNAA
-1661 NGLVSSASVRK
+1661 NGLVSSAAIRK
-1672 SIGAEVYQALGIKLD
+1672 DIGSEVYQALGIRLGK
-1687 RNTPEFTQESFESA
+1687 NTPEFTEESFESA

-1716 SMEQE
+1716 DMQADE
-1721 KFKNKYQNLISVNKA
+1721 FGGKNQNLISVNKA

-1794 SETNAKMNK
+1794 GETNAKMNK

-1866 KAAKGKKFYIPWGQT
+1866 KAAKGKKFYLPWGQT

-1907 NKEETVDVNNADN
+1907 NKVETIDVNNADN

-1942 TANAKFDETFKVTDK
+1942 TANKKFDETFKVTDK

-2003 VEWDKAIKGKG
+2003 ADWHKAIQGNG

-2067 WLGDVTFTPGALIE
+2067 WLRDVTFTPGALIE

-2088 AIEAGANATKEQ
+2088 EIEDKMKTATGKELIELRTQ
-2100 IGMLKGQSKDL
+2100 LE
-2111 LSDDVF
+2111 DDAVF

-2124 GVGMIEEV
+2124 GVAMIGEV
-2132 EAYKTT
+2132 QAYKDMLVNNNDRTE
-2138 LMKKDVKTDSEM
+2138 SEDK
-2150 MQLAMLEQIGELN
+2150 QLSMLNQIGELN

-2176 VYIYGASIG
+2176 VYIYGASIN
-2185 SIKNKLTHSLGVDT
+2185 SIKKKLTYSLGVDT
-2199 LIKAIKKASKMQP
+2199 VVKAIKKASGLLRDSKD
-2212 KVEEM
+2212 
-2217 AKLQK
+2217 ATA
-2222 ELDEKEKRT
+2222 ELAFVD
-2231 EEEFRQLKAANEFML
+2231 
-2246 DWNNTTKF
+2246 KF
-2254 INGFIP
+2254 IPIK
-2260 DDRKAYKNMYGMKVD
+2260 RYKDMYGMTID
-2275 TTDMSEAD
+2275 TTEMSEAD

-2303 ATFGTAIEKAFK
+2303 ATFGTAIESAFESR
-2315 NKLGF
+2315 LGF
-2320 VDDNRDAVKSV
+2320 VDKNRDAVKSV

-2343 NEAVKTKLTEKY
+2343 HEAVKTKLTEKY

-2365 ALSKDDLVDINNRLI
+2365 ALSKDDLVDINNILI

-2387 IVWNQGNRV
+2387 IVWNQDGRV

-2532 IGLRPKGDGAFDY
+2532 IGLRPKGDGVFDY

-2607 PGISRIK
+2607 PAIARIK

-2646 NDFIEV
+2646 NDFV
-2652 KNGTDS
+2652 KGENGTKS
-2658 KGNLAQFRLDG
+2658 KGNLAKFNLVGG
-2669 KQVQLDNN
+2669 K
-2677 MLKTL
+2677 LKVTDKMWNSL
-2682 TNKDTVQIL
+2682 TSKDTIQVI
-2691 GDKELVIAKLEGKKY
+2691 GDLEAVKAKLE
-2706 KGSAKKRLNKLLSEL
+2706 
-2721 GKTDANIL
+2721 
-2729 TESKDSPKGKYSTLT
+2729 
-2744 KEKIPTELNK
+2744 KIDHK
-2754 LVDGIKD
+2754 
-2761 ENLKSA
+2761 KSA
-2767 IGKWVND
+2767 EWHLNNIMDILDKTEANVIGKGFVND
-2774 KLKTMENC
+2774 KSATLLADKKQIIDSVTKLFNSANKPMQELMRRTALEVAKTADNRAKFESVFAEIIKDC

>member
-9 SDATIYDPMQQTA
+9 PDATIYDPMQQTA

-37 LLDKTQQKVAL
+37 LQNKVQEKLGVLSAKKDTILGMSDADTVRLQSGALRESPSTGQRYDAVELQHGNNPYDMYGTNNKTEGEYSKSKYAMDMQRAQVAKILGKSADQLTPQDMIDVGNQQQIQK
-48 LSDKKSNLL
+48 L
-57 AVADEGKPYKYG
+57 A
-69 QKPDLVNYKTPE
+69 DLVASPGEVKWEAPLIRNAEQTNLTGYYKN
-81 EIQYELGVAADH
+81 ELGQSVQEPLNVPVGTAI
-93 QVLTRPDGSKY
+93 VGK
-104 TFARN
+104 
-109 ADDTYKRDANGQWI
+109 DANGR
-123 EENYDRKNSYGS
+123 DLSS
-135 LDTRNAYIDDTAEGN
+135 LINLQTGQNVTDIAATDPRQNAFA
-150 RKFGVAVSGLS
+150 
-161 QDAIDKGITPYQAR
+161 
-175 YMDKTHYNPYAGTR
+175 
-189 QYKENGKIAYNP
+189 
-201 DGTVKLGY
+201 
-209 DGTPGA
+209 
-215 KGVTP
+215 
-220 ANGSLMDIE
+220 
-229 LPYNL
+229 
-234 ATQLEYDIH
+234 
-243 TNAGQLASRAAGQG
+243 
-257 KVEQNIK
+257 
-264 DQFGAGYTEYTTPD
+264 
-278 APLWNNKYD
+278 
-287 INSAKIDP
+287 
-295 ETVLP
+295 
-300 REVKLVNGTNQQTGM
+300 NQQTGM

-342 LGETVD
+342 LSETVD

-463 MTPYAGIPSVVATRL
+463 MTPGAGIPSVVATRL

-505 VPSLIAEKFLVK
+505 VPSLIAEKMLVK

-527 KSVGGKVAGVGM
+527 KSAGGKVAGVGM
-539 STAGE
+539 SIAGE

-579 TIGGV
+579 TISGV

-602 VVAGMLPSAGT
+602 VVAGILPSAGT

-628 DEQKAVRENMKYTAP
+628 PEQKAVRENMAYTAP
-643 LKAEAEAGLATGAT
+643 LKAEAEVGLATGAT

-696 AKNEDTDAIKNIYKT
+696 AKEENTDAIKNIYKT
-711 IAELDAREDVDF
+711 IAELDSREDVDF

-810 ENSKGPK
+810 DNSKGPK

-1021 GTVEW
+1021 GAVEW

-1044 DEIIYPEEYHAKA
+1044 DEVINKEEYYAEA
-1057 KFNEDIPIYEE
+1057 KFKDNAEPVK
-1068 DSPETKA
+1068 ETKVEPIA
-1075 ILKEFEEAE
+1075 KE
-1084 NNGASI
+1084 
-1090 EVIKE
+1090 
-1095 LTDRLLASQFN
+1095 Q
-1106 NKESVV
+1106 VV

-1162 KLDETLSAELAKV
+1162 KLDEALSAELAKV

-1194 INADKTKL
+1194 VNDDKTKL

-1276 TIEQDYLDSKGIKPE
+1276 AIEQDYLDSKGIKPE

-1306 VYGKPMIET
+1306 VYSKPMIET

-1412 KEFFVTDE
+1412 KEFFVTYE

-1432 MNKFINGVEL
+1432 MDKFINGVTI
-1442 GPIYMNGEKITGNI
+1442 GDIHMTGEKITGNI
-1456 DKQGLVQKLTDKY
+1456 DKQGLVIKYADKY
-1469 VPINRPIE
+1469 VAIKRPIE
-1477 AGDKLQNVKD
+1477 AGDKLQSADGK
-1487 RTTLTVKADKS
+1487 TLTVKADKS
-1498 NLPTNLKDYE
+1498 NIPTNLEGYK
-1508 VKDIYETS
+1508 VKSQLDTS
-1516 RPVDILEL
+1516 FPVDILEL

-1529 EGSTYR
+1529 
-1535 KIHSTKIV
+1535 
-1543 DDKEVK
+1543 D
-1549 ITESLNPKDKVKDKN
+1549 
-1564 GKVWTIQQ
+1564 GK
-1572 FKGKEI
+1572 
-1578 KLIDPTNDNIKATKS
+1578 
-1593 INELESVQNKVLE
+1593 LE

-1634 SMDDAELIKYYGLTD
+1634 SMDAGDMSKYLGITD
-1649 AEERQT
+1649 PTEQEE
-1655 VRENAA
+1655 VKLNAA
-1661 NGLVSSASVRK
+1661 NGLVSSAAIRK
-1672 SIGAEVYQALGIKLD
+1672 DIGSEVYQALGIRLGK
-1687 RNTPEFTQESFESA
+1687 NTPEFTEESFESA

-1716 SMEQE
+1716 DMQADE
-1721 KFKNKYQNLISVNKA
+1721 FGGKNQNLISVNKA

-1763 ENRNRPLPSFKKMA
+1763 ENRNRPLPSFKKMT

-1854 LVREWNILKTFA
+1854 SVREWNILKTFA

-1907 NKEETVDVNNADN
+1907 NKVETVDVNNADN

-1942 TANAKFDETFKVTDK
+1942 TANAKFDEAFKVTDK

-2003 VEWDKAIKGKG
+2003 VEWDKAIQGSG

-2057 MPALKEYVKH
+2057 MPALKEYVNK
-2067 WLGDVTFTPGALIE
+2067 WLSADTTFTPGALIE

-2088 AIEAGANATKEQ
+2088 EIEDKMKTATGKEL
-2100 IGMLKGQSKDL
+2100 IDL
-2111 LSDDVF
+2111 RTELENDAVF

-2124 GVGMIEEV
+2124 GVAMIGEV
-2132 EAYKTT
+2132 QAYKDMLVNNNDRTE
-2138 LMKKDVKTDSEM
+2138 SEDK
-2150 MQLAMLEQIGELN
+2150 QLAMLDQIGELN

-2176 VYIYGASIG
+2176 VYIYGASIN
-2185 SIKNKLTHSLGVDT
+2185 SIKKKLTYSLGVDT
-2199 LIKAIKKASKMQP
+2199 VVKAIKKASVLLRDSKD
-2212 KVEEM
+2212 
-2217 AKLQK
+2217 ATA
-2222 ELDEKEKRT
+2222 ELAFVD
-2231 EEEFRQLKAANEFML
+2231 
-2246 DWNNTTKF
+2246 KF
-2254 INGFIP
+2254 IPIK
-2260 DDRKAYKNMYGMKVD
+2260 RYKDMYGMTID
-2275 TTDMSEAD
+2275 TTEMSEAD

-2303 ATFGTAIEKAFK
+2303 ATFGTAIETAFESR
-2315 NKLGF
+2315 LGF
-2320 VDDNRDAVKSV
+2320 VDKNRDAVKSV

-2355 GSEGAKKGSM
+2355 GSEGPKKGSM

-2387 IVWNQGNRV
+2387 IVWNQDGRV

-2407 GGIHSSRVRVGDTT
+2407 GGIHSSRVRVGDTI

-2532 IGLRPKGDGAFDY
+2532 IGLRSKGEGSFDY
-2545 AKEANR
+2545 TKEANR

-2607 PGISRIK
+2607 PAIARIK
-2614 AMLKK
+2614 SMLKK

-2632 KGKIADGVDYVLDL
+2632 KGKIADGVDYVLNL
-2646 NDFIEV
+2646 NDFIKGANTTE
-2652 KNGTDS
+2652 S
-2658 KGNLAQFRLDG
+2658 KANLAQFKLLNDKFKVG
-2669 KQVQLDNN
+2669 DKLWS
-2677 MLKTL
+2677 TL
-2682 TNKDTVQIL
+2682 TSKDTVQVI
-2691 GDKELVIAKLEGKKY
+2691 GDLETIKESLKDVGHGK
-2706 KGSAKKRLNKLLSEL
+2706 SAKWHLDNIMKEL
-2721 GKTDANIL
+2721 GKTNANIL
-2729 TESKDSPKGKYSTLT
+2729 TESKDSIKTEVKQ
-2744 KEKIPTELNK
+2744 EVAIIVPTETFEQN
-2754 LVDGIKD
+2754 
-2761 ENLKSA
+2761 
-2767 IGKWVND
+2767 VNR
-2774 KLKTMENC
+2774 KIECKE

>member
-1 MPTLTDMY
+1 MFFCKKNYVIIKVVYLRKIIATGDMNNYVSTWMDQASKWTSDKY
-9 SDATIYDPMQQTA
+9 SPALKA
-22 GTTATQ
+22 ATQ
-28 TDTQSKTTN
+28 NKASKVAEGKTE
-37 LLDKTQQKVAL
+37 LDKFVIATKENFKNPMLISQ
-48 LSDKKSNLL
+48 
-57 AVADEGKPYKYG
+57 
-69 QKPDLVNYKTPE
+69 LVTESAPMM
-81 EIQYELGVAADH
+81 VAA
-93 QVLTRPDGSKY
+93 L
-104 TFARN
+104 
-109 ADDTYKRDANGQWI
+109 
-123 EENYDRKNSYGS
+123 
-135 LDTRNAYIDDTAEGN
+135 
-150 RKFGVAVSGLS
+150 
-161 QDAIDKGITPYQAR
+161 
-175 YMDKTHYNPYAGTR
+175 
-189 QYKENGKIAYNP
+189 
-201 DGTVKLGY
+201 
-209 DGTPGA
+209 
-215 KGVTP
+215 
-220 ANGSLMDIE
+220 
-229 LPYNL
+229 
-234 ATQLEYDIH
+234 
-243 TNAGQLASRAAGQG
+243 AAGEG
-257 KVEQNIK
+257 
-264 DQFGAGYTEYTTPD
+264 
-278 APLWNNKYD
+278 
-287 INSAKIDP
+287 
-295 ETVLP
+295 
-300 REVKLVNGTNQQTGM
+300 
-315 KAKVQTPEQQDAYK
+315 
-329 QLMALGTKDPDGR
+329 
-342 LGETVD
+342 
-348 LTQAS
+348 
-353 TVKYWGDMAAAAR
+353 MAAA
-366 SGSRALA
+366 SGISALEGMLSA
-373 GTLGVSKENIDKY
+373 AAIQQGVDMGREVYNSFLHVGPGQKVFQKDWDNNPKY
-386 LPENAKLLGTDLTV
+386 QELIANGATS
-400 EEARKD
+400 EEAKH
-406 QEKVDK
+406 E
-412 SVGYSTRDAWNE
+412 
-424 EKKAYSANI
+424 I
-433 TNKEYG
+433 
-439 SAAWNV
+439 
-445 ATNLDRYLAE
+445 
-455 SAPEMAVL
+455 
-463 MTPYAGIPSVVATRL
+463 
-478 NNQMDEFEK
+478 
-487 TNGRKMTTEE
+487 
-497 AFATAASI
+497 
-505 VPSLIAEKFLVK
+505 
-517 SGVGEALTTG
+517 ALTTARG
-527 KSVGGKVAGVGM
+527 VSLASGLLSYGVNRFMPGGHAIEEKLVGLGSKGTGITKALVGESATEGIEEGGGKAFQNI
-539 STAGE
+539 
-544 GLQEGYE
+544 GLQEVNPNIKTEQDVGVTTADAMAAGV
-551 ATQEQWATGKAED
+551 ATTGTLKSPELLKG
-564 RTSLDKLG
+564 SLG
-572 EYASSDE
+572 
-579 TIGGV
+579 TV
-584 IAGGVM
+584 
-590 GGALR
+590 
-595 TAGETPE
+595 
-602 VVAGMLPSAGT
+602 GT
-613 AVNVIKKSIELATET
+613 AVDVVKKGVELATET

-643 LKAEAEAGLATGAT
+643 LKAEAEVGLATGAT

-696 AKNEDTDAIKNIYKT
+696 AKEENTDAIKNIYKT

-762 VAAEADATVKTAGA
+762 VAAEADATVKTTGA

-919 LLGQLINENAQM
+919 LLGQLINENDQM
-931 LEAIQK
+931 LEVIQK
-937 LQNTASGLKGIK
+937 LQKTASGLKGIK

-982 KLGKSANGQ
+982 KLGKVKGGE

-1044 DEIIYPEEYHAKA
+1044 DESVNKEEYYAEA
-1057 KFNEDIPIYEE
+1057 KFNEDAEPVKVAKIE
-1068 DSPETKA
+1068 STTK
-1075 ILKEFEEAE
+1075 E
-1084 NNGASI
+1084 
-1090 EVIKE
+1090 
-1095 LTDRLLASQFN
+1095 Q
-1106 NKESVV
+1106 VV

-1276 TIEQDYLDSKGIKPE
+1276 TIEQDYLDSKGIAPE

-1380 MITQGQDSIFGKLGA
+1380 MLTQGQDSIFGKLGA

-1432 MNKFINGVEL
+1432 MDKFINGVTI
-1442 GPIYMNGEKITGNI
+1442 GDIHMTGEKITGNI
-1456 DKQGLVQKLTDKY
+1456 DKQGLVIKYADKY
-1469 VPINRPIE
+1469 VAIKRPIE
-1477 AGDKLQNVKD
+1477 AGDKLQSADGK
-1487 RTTLTVKADKS
+1487 TLTVKADKS
-1498 NLPTNLKDYE
+1498 NIPTNLEGYK
-1508 VKDIYETS
+1508 VKSQLDTS
-1516 RPVDILEL
+1516 FPVDILEL

-1529 EGSTYR
+1529 
-1535 KIHSTKIV
+1535 
-1543 DDKEVK
+1543 D
-1549 ITESLNPKDKVKDKN
+1549 
-1564 GKVWTIQQ
+1564 GK
-1572 FKGKEI
+1572 
-1578 KLIDPTNDNIKATKS
+1578 
-1593 INELESVQNKVLE
+1593 LE

-1634 SMDDAELIKYYGLTD
+1634 SMDAGDMSKYLGITD
-1649 AEERQT
+1649 PTEQEE
-1655 VRENAA
+1655 VKLNAA
-1661 NGLVSSASVRK
+1661 NGLVSSAAIRK
-1672 SIGAEVYQALGIKLD
+1672 DIGSEVYQALGIRLGK
-1687 RNTPEFTQESFESA
+1687 NTPEFTEESFESA

-1716 SMEQE
+1716 DMQADE
-1721 KFKNKYQNLISVNKA
+1721 FGGKNQNLISVNKA

-1907 NKEETVDVNNADN
+1907 NKVETVDVNNADN

-1942 TANAKFDETFKVTDK
+1942 TASAKFDEAFKVTDK

-2088 AIEAGANATKEQ
+2088 EIEDKMKTATGKEL
-2100 IGMLKGQSKDL
+2100 IDL
-2111 LSDDVF
+2111 RTELENDAVF

-2124 GVGMIEEV
+2124 GVAMIGEV
-2132 EAYKTT
+2132 QAYKDM
-2138 LMKKDVKTDSEM
+2138 LVKNDARTESEDK
-2150 MQLAMLEQIGELN
+2150 QLAMLNQIGELN

-2176 VYIYGASIG
+2176 VYIYGASIN
-2185 SIKNKLTHSLGVDT
+2185 SIKKKLTYSLGVDT
-2199 LIKAIKKASKMQP
+2199 VVKAIKKASGLLRDSKD
-2212 KVEEM
+2212 
-2217 AKLQK
+2217 ATA
-2222 ELDEKEKRT
+2222 ELAFVD
-2231 EEEFRQLKAANEFML
+2231 
-2246 DWNNTTKF
+2246 KF
-2254 INGFIP
+2254 IPIK
-2260 DDRKAYKNMYGMKVD
+2260 RYKDMYGMTID
-2275 TTDMSEAD
+2275 ITEMSEAD

-2303 ATFGTAIEKAFK
+2303 ATFGTAIESAFESR
-2315 NKLGF
+2315 LGF
-2320 VDDNRDAVKSV
+2320 VDKNRDAVKSV

-2343 NEAVKTKLTEKY
+2343 HEAVKTKLTEKY

-2365 ALSKDDLVDINNRLI
+2365 ALSKEDLVEVNNRLI

-2387 IVWNQGNRV
+2387 IVWNQDGRI

-2607 PGISRIK
+2607 PAIARIK

-2646 NDFIEV
+2646 NDFIKGANTTE
-2652 KNGTDS
+2652 S
-2658 KGNLAQFRLDG
+2658 KANLAQFKLLND
-2669 KQVQLDNN
+2669 K
-2677 MLKTL
+2677 LKVSDKLWNTL
-2682 TNKDTVQIL
+2682 TSKDTVQVI
-2691 GDKELVIAKLEGKKY
+2691 GDLEAIKEALKDTEHGK
-2706 KGSAKKRLNKLLSEL
+2706 SAKWHLDNIMKEL
-2721 GKTDANIL
+2721 GKTDVNIL

-2761 ENLKSA
+2761 EDLKSA
-2767 IGKWVND
+2767 IGRWIRD
-2774 KLKTMENC
+2774 KLKTMEKC

>member
-37 LLDKTQQKVAL
+37 LQNKVQEKLGVLSVKKDTILGMSDADTVRLQSGALRESPSTGQRYDAVELQHGNNPYDMYGTNSKAEGEYGKSKYAMDMQRVQVAKILGKSADQLTPQDMIDVGNQQQIQK
-48 LSDKKSNLL
+48 L
-57 AVADEGKPYKYG
+57 A
-69 QKPDLVNYKTPE
+69 DLVASPGEAKWEAPLIRNAEQTNLTGYYKN
-81 EIQYELGVAADH
+81 ELGQSVQIPLDVPVGTAI
-93 QVLTRPDGSKY
+93 VGK
-104 TFARN
+104 
-109 ADDTYKRDANGQWI
+109 DANGR
-123 EENYDRKNSYGS
+123 D
-135 LDTRNAYIDDTAEGN
+135 
-150 RKFGVAVSGLS
+150 LS
-161 QDAIDKGITPYQAR
+161 
-175 YMDKTHYNPYAGTR
+175 
-189 QYKENGKIAYNP
+189 
-201 DGTVKLGY
+201 
-209 DGTPGA
+209 
-215 KGVTP
+215 
-220 ANGSLMDIE
+220 S
-229 LPYNL
+229 
-234 ATQLEYDIH
+234 
-243 TNAGQLASRAAGQG
+243 
-257 KVEQNIK
+257 
-264 DQFGAGYTEYTTPD
+264 
-278 APLWNNKYD
+278 
-287 INSAKIDP
+287 
-295 ETVLP
+295 
-300 REVKLVNGTNQQTGM
+300 LVNLQTGQNVTDIAATDQRQNAFANQQNGM

-329 QLMALGTKDPDGR
+329 QLMALGDTSKSTNRSWGDAITDTAKQFAVGAAKFDAN
-342 LGETVD
+342 LVD
-348 LTQAS
+348 ALYGLPTGDMDNVVTRSLTQGAKNIEDTYSDALKNTNKQIAEKVSKEDGELNKWATKISENVSNPMTISQLVTESAPMMIGAIAGGGITAAKLGLS
-353 TVKYWGDMAAAAR
+353 TINSVRTALGIGATQQGTDMARETYNSILDVGLNRKVSEKDWENNDTYQQYLANGMNESEARNKIALDTARTVGALSTALSYAVNAIPGGAAVEETLLGAKATLK
-366 SGSRALA
+366 GALKPVA
-373 GTLGVSKENIDKY
+373 MEVLTEQAEEGGGKILQNLGVQQLNPNQDTYEDIGVTMADAATASAVTTGTIKSPELLGGTLG
-386 LPENAKLLGTDLTV
+386 T
-400 EEARKD
+400 
-406 QEKVDK
+406 
-412 SVGYSTRDAWNE
+412 
-424 EKKAYSANI
+424 
-433 TNKEYG
+433 
-439 SAAWNV
+439 
-445 ATNLDRYLAE
+445 
-455 SAPEMAVL
+455 
-463 MTPYAGIPSVVATRL
+463 
-478 NNQMDEFEK
+478 
-487 TNGRKMTTEE
+487 
-497 AFATAASI
+497 
-505 VPSLIAEKFLVK
+505 
-517 SGVGEALTTG
+517 
-527 KSVGGKVAGVGM
+527 
-539 STAGE
+539 
-544 GLQEGYE
+544 
-551 ATQEQWATGKAED
+551 
-564 RTSLDKLG
+564 
-572 EYASSDE
+572 
-579 TIGGV
+579 
-584 IAGGVM
+584 
-590 GGALR
+590 
-595 TAGETPE
+595 
-602 VVAGMLPSAGT
+602 AGT
-613 AVNVIKKSIELATET
+613 AIDVVKKGIELATET
-628 DEQKAVRENMKYTAP
+628 PEQKAVRENMAYTAP
-643 LKAEAEAGLATGAT
+643 LKAEAEVGLATGAT

-711 IAELDAREDVDF
+711 IAELDSREDVDF

-762 VAAEADATVKTAGA
+762 VAAEADATVKTTGA

-802 VMGSDQFD
+802 VMGSDQFN

-858 RPGIQTYARELES
+858 RPGIQTYAIELERD
-871 ALLNPKANKNL
+871 LLDSKRNKNL
-882 LDEKVTKAGGTTLT
+882 LNAKTEFVGTPTLK

-907 KLNKDKAYQTSK
+907 KLNTGKDGKAYQTDRFLK
-919 LLGQLINENAQM
+919 QLVNENNQM
-931 LEAIQK
+931 LEVIQK
-937 LQNTASGLKGIK
+937 LQKIAGGLKGIK
-949 ANTKSAYETVL
+949 ANTKTAYEAVL

-969 ANEQMVRRQEILS
+969 ANEQMIRIQEILS
-982 KLGKSANGQ
+982 KLGKVKGGE

-1021 GTVEW
+1021 GAVEW

-1044 DEIIYPEEYHAKA
+1044 DELVSKEEYYAEA
-1057 KFNEDIPIYEE
+1057 KFNEDAEPVKG
-1068 DSPETKA
+1068 TKVESTT
-1075 ILKEFEEAE
+1075 KE
-1084 NNGASI
+1084 
-1090 EVIKE
+1090 
-1095 LTDRLLASQFN
+1095 Q
-1106 NKESVV
+1106 VV
-1112 IEPTMESRP
+1112 IEPTMENRP

-1182 HIKDY
+1182 YIKDY

-1276 TIEQDYLDSKGIKPE
+1276 TIEQDYLDSKGIAPE

-1380 MITQGQDSIFGKLGA
+1380 MLTQGQDSIFGKLGA

-1432 MNKFINGVEL
+1432 MDKFINGVTI
-1442 GPIYMNGEKITGNI
+1442 GDIHMTGEKITGNI
-1456 DKQGLVQKLTDKY
+1456 DKQGLVIKYADKY
-1469 VPINRPIE
+1469 VAIKRPIE
-1477 AGDKLQNVKD
+1477 AGDKLQSADGK
-1487 RTTLTVKADKS
+1487 TLTVKADKS
-1498 NLPTNLKDYE
+1498 NIPTNLEGYK
-1508 VKDIYETS
+1508 VKSQLDTS
-1516 RPVDILEL
+1516 FPVDILEL

-1529 EGSTYR
+1529 
-1535 KIHSTKIV
+1535 
-1543 DDKEVK
+1543 D
-1549 ITESLNPKDKVKDKN
+1549 
-1564 GKVWTIQQ
+1564 GK
-1572 FKGKEI
+1572 
-1578 KLIDPTNDNIKATKS
+1578 
-1593 INELESVQNKVLE
+1593 LE

-1634 SMDDAELIKYYGLTD
+1634 SMDAGEMSKYLGITD
-1649 AEERQT
+1649 PTEQEE
-1655 VRENAA
+1655 VKLNAA
-1661 NGLVSSASVRK
+1661 NGLVSSAAIRK
-1672 SIGAEVYQALGIKLD
+1672 DIGSEVYQALGIRLGK
-1687 RNTPEFTQESFESA
+1687 NTPEFTEESFESA

-1716 SMEQE
+1716 DMQADE
-1721 KFKNKYQNLISVNKA
+1721 FGGKNQNLISINKA

-1763 ENRNRPLPSFKKMA
+1763 ENRNRPLPSFKKMT

-1817 YLEMPEEDVL
+1817 YLAMPEEDVL

-1907 NKEETVDVNNADN
+1907 NKVETIDVNNADN

-2057 MPALKEYVKH
+2057 MPALKEYVNK
-2067 WLGDVTFTPGALIE
+2067 WLSADTTFTPGALIE

-2088 AIEAGANATKEQ
+2088 EIEYKMKTATGKELIELRTQ
-2100 IGMLKGQSKDL
+2100 LE
-2111 LSDDVF
+2111 DDAVF

-2124 GVGMIEEV
+2124 GVAMIGEV
-2132 EAYKTT
+2132 QAYKDMLVNNNERTE
-2138 LMKKDVKTDSEM
+2138 SEDK
-2150 MQLAMLEQIGELN
+2150 QLAMLNQIGELN

-2176 VYIYGASIG
+2176 VYIYGASIN
-2185 SIKNKLTHSLGVDT
+2185 SIKKKLTYSLGVDT
-2199 LIKAIKKASKMQP
+2199 VVKAIKKASGLLRDSKD
-2212 KVEEM
+2212 
-2217 AKLQK
+2217 ATA
-2222 ELDEKEKRT
+2222 ELAFVD
-2231 EEEFRQLKAANEFML
+2231 
-2246 DWNNTTKF
+2246 KF
-2254 INGFIP
+2254 IPIK
-2260 DDRKAYKNMYGMKVD
+2260 RYKDMYGMTID
-2275 TTDMSEAD
+2275 TTEMSEAD

-2303 ATFGTAIEKAFK
+2303 ATFGTAIETAFESR
-2315 NKLGF
+2315 LGF
-2320 VDDNRDAVKSV
+2320 VDKNRDAVKSV

-2387 IVWNQGNRV
+2387 IVWNQDGRV

-2545 AKEANR
+2545 TKEANR

-2586 YQMGSGVVDVK
+2586 YQMGSGVIDVK

-2607 PGISRIK
+2607 PAIARIK

-2632 KGKIADGVDYVLDL
+2632 KGKIADGVDYVLNL
-2646 NDFIEV
+2646 NDFIKGANTTE
-2652 KNGTDS
+2652 S
-2658 KGNLAQFRLDG
+2658 KANLAQFKLLND
-2669 KQVQLDNN
+2669 K
-2677 MLKTL
+2677 LKVSDKLWSTL
-2682 TNKDTVQIL
+2682 TNKDTVQVI
-2691 GDKELVIAKLEGKKY
+2691 GDLETIKESLKDVGHGK
-2706 KGSAKKRLNKLLSEL
+2706 SAKWHLDNIMKEL
-2721 GKTDANIL
+2721 GKTEAN
-2729 TESKDSPKGKYSTLT
+2729 
-2744 KEKIPTELNK
+2744 
-2754 LVDGIKD
+2754 V
-2761 ENLKSA
+2761 
-2767 IGKWVND
+2767 IGKGFVND
-2774 KLKTMENC
+2774 KSATLLADKKQIIDSVTKLFNSANKPMQELMRRTALEVAKTADNRAKFESVFAEIIKDC

>member
-9 SDATIYDPMQQTA
+9 PDATIYDPMQQTA

-37 LLDKTQQKVAL
+37 LQNKVQEKLGVLSTKKDTILGMSDADTVRLQSGTLRESPSTGQRYDAVELQHGNNPYDMYGTNSKAEGEYGKSKYAMNMQRAQVAKILGKSADQLTTQDMIDVGNQQQIQK
-48 LSDKKSNLL
+48 L
-57 AVADEGKPYKYG
+57 A
-69 QKPDLVNYKTPE
+69 DLVASPGEAKWEAPL
-81 EIQYELGVAADH
+81 I
-93 QVLTRPDGSKY
+93 
-104 TFARN
+104 RN
-109 ADDTYKRDANGQWI
+109 AEQTNLTGYYKDSTGQSVQIPLDVPVGTAIVGKDANGR
-123 EENYDRKNSYGS
+123 D
-135 LDTRNAYIDDTAEGN
+135 
-150 RKFGVAVSGLS
+150 LS
-161 QDAIDKGITPYQAR
+161 
-175 YMDKTHYNPYAGTR
+175 
-189 QYKENGKIAYNP
+189 
-201 DGTVKLGY
+201 
-209 DGTPGA
+209 
-215 KGVTP
+215 
-220 ANGSLMDIE
+220 S
-229 LPYNL
+229 
-234 ATQLEYDIH
+234 
-243 TNAGQLASRAAGQG
+243 
-257 KVEQNIK
+257 
-264 DQFGAGYTEYTTPD
+264 
-278 APLWNNKYD
+278 
-287 INSAKIDP
+287 
-295 ETVLP
+295 
-300 REVKLVNGTNQQTGM
+300 LVNLQTGQNVTDIAATDPRQNVFANQQNGM

-329 QLMALGTKDPDGR
+329 QLMSLGTKDPDGR

-433 TNKEYG
+433 TKKEYG

-505 VPSLIAEKFLVK
+505 VPSLIVEKMLVK
-517 SGVGEALTTG
+517 SGVDEALTTG

-643 LKAEAEAGLATGAT
+643 LKAEAEVGLATGAT

-696 AKNEDTDAIKNIYKT
+696 AKEENTDAIKNIYKT

-747 ESTESKLNAM
+747 ESTESKFNAM

-762 VAAEADATVKTAGA
+762 VAAEADATVKTTGA

-1000 NETIQLV
+1000 KETIQLV

-1036 KTTAKAVP
+1036 KPTAKAVP
-1044 DEIIYPEEYHAKA
+1044 DESVNKEEYYAEA
-1057 KFNEDIPIYEE
+1057 KFNKDAEPVKG
-1068 DSPETKA
+1068 TKVESTT
-1075 ILKEFEEAE
+1075 KE
-1084 NNGASI
+1084 
-1090 EVIKE
+1090 
-1095 LTDRLLASQFN
+1095 Q
-1106 NKESVV
+1106 VV

-1149 PKDPLRAVREKIA
+1149 PKDPLRAVREKIT

-1276 TIEQDYLDSKGIKPE
+1276 NIEQDYLDSKGIKPE

-1306 VYGKPMIET
+1306 VYGKPMIEI

-1380 MITQGQDSIFGKLGA
+1380 MLTQGQDSIFGKLGA

-1432 MNKFINGVEL
+1432 MDKFISGVTI
-1442 GPIYMNGEKITGNI
+1442 GDIHMTSEKITGNI
-1456 DKQGLVQKLTDKY
+1456 DKQGLVIKYADKY
-1469 VPINRPIE
+1469 VAIKRPIE
-1477 AGDKLQNVKD
+1477 AGDKLQSADGK
-1487 RTTLTVKADKS
+1487 TLTVKADKS
-1498 NLPTNLKDYE
+1498 NIPTNLEGYK
-1508 VKDIYETS
+1508 VKSQLDTS
-1516 RPVDILEL
+1516 FPVDILEL

-1529 EGSTYR
+1529 
-1535 KIHSTKIV
+1535 
-1543 DDKEVK
+1543 D
-1549 ITESLNPKDKVKDKN
+1549 
-1564 GKVWTIQQ
+1564 GK
-1572 FKGKEI
+1572 
-1578 KLIDPTNDNIKATKS
+1578 
-1593 INELESVQNKVLE
+1593 LE

-1634 SMDDAELIKYYGLTD
+1634 SMDAGEMSKYLGITD
-1649 AEERQT
+1649 PTEQEE
-1655 VRENAA
+1655 VKLNAA
-1661 NGLVSSASVRK
+1661 NGLVSSAAIRK
-1672 SIGAEVYQALGIKLD
+1672 DIGSEVYQALGIRLGK
-1687 RNTPEFTQESFESA
+1687 NTPEFTEESFESA

-1716 SMEQE
+1716 DMQADE
-1721 KFKNKYQNLISVNKA
+1721 FGGKNQNLISVNKA

-1794 SETNAKMNK
+1794 SETNTKMNK

-1817 YLEMPEEDVL
+1817 YLEMREEDVL

-1942 TANAKFDETFKVTDK
+1942 TANAKFDEAFKVTDK

-1962 KDGPIKEAYEA
+1962 KEGPIKEAYEA

-2057 MPALKEYVKH
+2057 MPALKEYVNK
-2067 WLGDVTFTPGALIE
+2067 WLSADTTFTPGALIE

-2088 AIEAGANATKEQ
+2088 EIEDKMKTATGKEL
-2100 IGMLKGQSKDL
+2100 IDL
-2111 LSDDVF
+2111 RTELENDAVF

-2124 GVGMIEEV
+2124 GVAMIGEV
-2132 EAYKTT
+2132 QAYKDM
-2138 LMKKDVKTDSEM
+2138 LVKNDARTESEDK
-2150 MQLAMLEQIGELN
+2150 QLAMLNQIGELN

-2176 VYIYGASIG
+2176 VYIYGASIN
-2185 SIKNKLTHSLGVDT
+2185 SIKKKLTYSLGVDT
-2199 LIKAIKKASKMQP
+2199 VVKAIKKASGLLRDSKD
-2212 KVEEM
+2212 
-2217 AKLQK
+2217 AIA
-2222 ELDEKEKRT
+2222 EL
-2231 EEEFRQLKAANEFML
+2231 EFV
-2246 DWNNTTKF
+2246 DKF
-2254 INGFIP
+2254 IP
-2260 DDRKAYKNMYGMKVD
+2260 VKRYKDMYGMTID
-2275 TTDMSEAD
+2275 TTEMSEAD

-2303 ATFGTAIEKAFK
+2303 ATFGTAIESAFESR
-2315 NKLGF
+2315 LGF
-2320 VDDNRDAVKSV
+2320 VDKNRDAVKSV

-2355 GSEGAKKGSM
+2355 GLDGAKKGSM
-2365 ALSKDDLVDINNRLI
+2365 ALSKDDLVEVNNRLI

-2387 IVWNQGNRV
+2387 IVWNQDGRV

-2607 PGISRIK
+2607 PAIARIK

-2646 NDFIEV
+2646 NDFIKGANTTE
-2652 KNGTDS
+2652 S
-2658 KGNLAQFRLDG
+2658 KANLAQFKLLND
-2669 KQVQLDNN
+2669 K
-2677 MLKTL
+2677 LKVGDKLWSTL
-2682 TNKDTVQIL
+2682 TSKDTVQVI
-2691 GDKELVIAKLEGKKY
+2691 GDLETIKESLKDVDHGKSAKWHLDNIMKEL
-2706 KGSAKKRLNKLLSEL
+2706 N
-2721 GKTDANIL
+2721 KTDANIIDS
-2729 TESKDSPKGKYSTLT
+2729 SKDKAKGKYSTLT

>member
-9 SDATIYDPMQQTA
+9 SDATIYDPMQQTT

-28 TDTQSKTTN
+28 TDIQSKTTN
-37 LLDKTQQKVAL
+37 LQNKVQEKLGVLSAKKDTILGMSDADTVRLQSGALRESPSTGQRYDAVELQHGNNPYDMYGTNSKVEGEYGKSKYAMDMQRAQVAKILGKSADQLTPQDMIDVGNQQQIQK
-48 LSDKKSNLL
+48 L
-57 AVADEGKPYKYG
+57 A
-69 QKPDLVNYKTPE
+69 DLVASPGE
-81 EIQYELGVAADH
+81 PRWEAPLI
-93 QVLTRPDGSKY
+93 
-104 TFARN
+104 RN
-109 ADDTYKRDANGQWI
+109 AKQTNLTGYYKDSTGQSVQIPLNVPVGTAIVGKDDNGRD
-123 EENYDRKNSYGS
+123 
-135 LDTRNAYIDDTAEGN
+135 
-150 RKFGVAVSGLS
+150 LS
-161 QDAIDKGITPYQAR
+161 
-175 YMDKTHYNPYAGTR
+175 
-189 QYKENGKIAYNP
+189 
-201 DGTVKLGY
+201 
-209 DGTPGA
+209 
-215 KGVTP
+215 
-220 ANGSLMDIE
+220 S
-229 LPYNL
+229 
-234 ATQLEYDIH
+234 
-243 TNAGQLASRAAGQG
+243 
-257 KVEQNIK
+257 
-264 DQFGAGYTEYTTPD
+264 
-278 APLWNNKYD
+278 
-287 INSAKIDP
+287 
-295 ETVLP
+295 
-300 REVKLVNGTNQQTGM
+300 LVNLQTGQNVTDIAATDPRQNAFANQQNGM

-353 TVKYWGDMAAAAR
+353 TVKYWGEMAAAAR

-412 SVGYSTRDAWNE
+412 SVGYSTRDAWTE

-463 MTPYAGIPSVVATRL
+463 MTPGAGIPAVVATRL

-505 VPSLIAEKFLVK
+505 VPALIAEKMLVK

-613 AVNVIKKSIELATET
+613 PVNVIKKSIELATET
-628 DEQKAVRENMKYTAP
+628 DEQKAVRENMAYTAP
-643 LKAEAEAGLATGAT
+643 LKAEAEVGLATGAT
-657 DDVVSKVEAIHGK
+657 NDVVSKVEAIHGK

-696 AKNEDTDAIKNIYKT
+696 TKEENTDAIKNIYKT

-896 GLERFANSRLE
+896 GLEKFANSRLE

-919 LLGQLINENAQM
+919 LLGQLINENNQM
-931 LEAIQK
+931 LEVIQK
-937 LQNTASGLKGIK
+937 LQKAASGLKGIK

-1036 KTTAKAVP
+1036 KTTTKAVP
-1044 DEIIYPEEYHAKA
+1044 DESVNKEEYYAEA
-1057 KFNEDIPIYEE
+1057 KFKDDAEPVKVAKIE
-1068 DSPETKA
+1068 STTK
-1075 ILKEFEEAE
+1075 E
-1084 NNGASI
+1084 
-1090 EVIKE
+1090 
-1095 LTDRLLASQFN
+1095 Q
-1106 NKESVV
+1106 VV

-1162 KLDETLSAELAKV
+1162 KLDEALSAELAKV

-1182 HIKDY
+1182 HIKDH

-1349 IAEYKAQGDS
+1349 ITEYKAQGDS

-1369 QNFHISSAVHR
+1369 ENFHISSAVHR

-1432 MNKFINGVEL
+1432 MDKFINGVTI
-1442 GPIYMNGEKITGNI
+1442 GDIHMTGEKITGNI
-1456 DKQGLVQKLTDKY
+1456 DKQGLVIKYADKY
-1469 VPINRPIE
+1469 VAINRPIE
-1477 AGDKLQNVKD
+1477 AGDKLQSTDGK
-1487 RTTLTVKADKS
+1487 TLTVKADKS
-1498 NLPTNLKDYE
+1498 NIPTNLEDYK
-1508 VKDIYETS
+1508 VKSQLDTS
-1516 RPVDILEL
+1516 FPVDILEL

-1529 EGSTYR
+1529 
-1535 KIHSTKIV
+1535 
-1543 DDKEVK
+1543 D
-1549 ITESLNPKDKVKDKN
+1549 
-1564 GKVWTIQQ
+1564 GK
-1572 FKGKEI
+1572 
-1578 KLIDPTNDNIKATKS
+1578 
-1593 INELESVQNKVLE
+1593 LE

-1634 SMDDAELIKYYGLTD
+1634 SMDAGEMSKYLGITD
-1649 AEERQT
+1649 PTEQEE
-1655 VRENAA
+1655 VKLNAA
-1661 NGLVSSASVRK
+1661 NGLVSSAAIRK
-1672 SIGAEVYQALGIKLD
+1672 DIGSEVYQALGIRLGK
-1687 RNTPEFTQESFESA
+1687 NTPEFTEESFESA

-1716 SMEQE
+1716 DMQADE
-1721 KFKNKYQNLISVNKA
+1721 FGGKNQNLISVNKA

-1741 ELLGIDG
+1741 ELLGIGG

-1866 KAAKGKKFYIPWGQT
+1866 KASKGKKFYIPWGQT

-1907 NKEETVDVNNADN
+1907 SKEETVDVNNADN

-1942 TANAKFDETFKVTDK
+1942 TANKKFDETFKVTDK

-2051 IYTADR
+2051 IYTAER
-2057 MPALKEYVKH
+2057 MPALKEYVNK

-2088 AIEAGANATKEQ
+2088 EIEDKMKTATGKEL
-2100 IGMLKGQSKDL
+2100 IDL
-2111 LSDDVF
+2111 RTELENDAVF

-2124 GVGMIEEV
+2124 GVAMIGEV
-2132 EAYKTT
+2132 QAYKDM
-2138 LMKKDVKTDSEM
+2138 LVKNDARTESEDK
-2150 MQLAMLEQIGELN
+2150 QLAMLNQIGELN

-2176 VYIYGASIG
+2176 VYIYGASIN
-2185 SIKNKLTHSLGVDT
+2185 SIKKKLTYSLGVDT
-2199 LIKAIKKASKMQP
+2199 VVKAIKKASKLLEDG
-2212 KVEEM
+2212 KD
-2217 AKLQK
+2217 ATA
-2222 ELDEKEKRT
+2222 EL
-2231 EEEFRQLKAANEFML
+2231 EFV
-2246 DWNNTTKF
+2246 DKF
-2254 INGFIP
+2254 IP
-2260 DDRKAYKNMYGMKVD
+2260 VKRYKDMYGMTID
-2275 TTDMSEAD
+2275 TAEMSEAD

-2303 ATFGTAIEKAFK
+2303 ATFGTAIESAFESR
-2315 NKLGF
+2315 LGF
-2320 VDDNRDAVKSV
+2320 VDKNRDAVKSV

-2343 NEAVKTKLTEKY
+2343 HEAVKTKLTEKY

-2365 ALSKDDLVDINNRLI
+2365 ALSKEDLVEVNNRLI

-2387 IVWNQGNRV
+2387 IVWNQDGRV

-2407 GGIHSSRVRVGDTT
+2407 GGIHSTRVRVGDTT

-2532 IGLRPKGDGAFDY
+2532 IGLRPKGEGSFDY

-2607 PGISRIK
+2607 PAIVRIK

-2646 NDFIEV
+2646 NDFIKGANTTE
-2652 KNGTDS
+2652 S
-2658 KGNLAQFRLDG
+2658 KANLAQFKLLND
-2669 KQVQLDNN
+2669 K
-2677 MLKTL
+2677 LKVSDKLWSTL
-2682 TNKDTVQIL
+2682 TSKDTVQVI
-2691 GDKELVIAKLEGKKY
+2691 GDLEAVKKALEDETH
-2706 KGSAKKRLNKLLSEL
+2706 KGSAKWWINYVLTSLEQSE
-2721 GKTDANIL
+2721 ANVIGL
-2729 TESKDSPKGKYSTLT
+2729 TSKSGSRTKPSTVQDIIQAELDKVREKMLAEHRNGFTYKYPEIELEENY
-2744 KEKIPTELNK
+2744 KVEADIIVPTETFQKN
-2754 LVDGIKD
+2754 
-2761 ENLKSA
+2761 
-2767 IGKWVND
+2767 VNR
-2774 KLKTMENC
+2774 KIECKE

>member
-9 SDATIYDPMQQTA
+9 PDATIYDPMQQTA
-22 GTTATQ
+22 EITATQ

-37 LLDKTQQKVAL
+37 LLDKTQQKLDVLA
-48 LSDKKSNLL
+48 DKKSNIL
-57 AVADEGKPYKYG
+57 AVTDQDHQYNYA
-69 QKPDLVNYKTPE
+69 QRPDMVNYKTPDE
-81 EIQYELGVAADH
+81 LQYELGVAASH

-109 ADDTYKRDANGQWI
+109 ADDTYKHDANGQWI

-135 LDTRNAYIDDTAEGN
+135 LDTRSAYIDDTTEGN
-150 RKFGVAVSGLS
+150 MKFGLARSGLS
-161 QDAIDKGITPYQAR
+161 QDAIDKGITPFEAR
-175 YMDKTHYNPYAGTR
+175 YMDKTHYNPYAGKG
-189 QYKENGKIAYNP
+189 QYKEDGKIVYNP
-201 DGTVKLGY
+201 DGTVKVGY
-209 DGTPGA
+209 NGTPGP

-243 TNAGQLASRAAGQG
+243 TNAGQLASRAMGQG
-257 KVEQNIK
+257 PKSSATER
-264 DQFGAGYTEYTTPD
+264 DFGAGQTEYTTPN
-278 APLWNNKYD
+278 APLWNSNYD
-287 INSAKIDP
+287 MSKAKIDP
-295 ETVLP
+295 TTVLP
-300 REVKLVNGTNQQTGM
+300 HEVKLMTNSQNGM

-329 QLMALGTKDPDGR
+329 QLMALGDKSKSTDRSWGDAVKDTG
-342 LGETVD
+342 LQLVVGSENTVKNLAD
-348 LTQAS
+348 IYGIATGDMNNYVSTWMDQAS
-353 TVKYWGDMAAAAR
+353 KWTKEHYSPALKAAAQDKASKVAEGKTELDKFVIATKENVKNPMLVAQLVTESAPMMVAALAAGEGMAAASGISALEGMLSAAAIQQGVDMGREVYNSFLHVGPGQKVFQKDWDNNPKYQELIANGATSEEAKHEIALTTAR
-366 SGSRALA
+366 GVSLASGLLSYGVNRFMPGGHAIEEKLVGLGSKGTGIAKALVGESVTEGIEEGGGKAFQNIGLQEVNPTIKTEQDVGVTTADAMAAGGATA
-373 GTLGVSKENIDKY
+373 GTLKS
-386 LPENAKLLGTDLTV
+386 PELLKGSLGT
-400 EEARKD
+400 
-406 QEKVDK
+406 
-412 SVGYSTRDAWNE
+412 
-424 EKKAYSANI
+424 
-433 TNKEYG
+433 
-439 SAAWNV
+439 
-445 ATNLDRYLAE
+445 
-455 SAPEMAVL
+455 
-463 MTPYAGIPSVVATRL
+463 
-478 NNQMDEFEK
+478 
-487 TNGRKMTTEE
+487 
-497 AFATAASI
+497 
-505 VPSLIAEKFLVK
+505 
-517 SGVGEALTTG
+517 
-527 KSVGGKVAGVGM
+527 
-539 STAGE
+539 
-544 GLQEGYE
+544 
-551 ATQEQWATGKAED
+551 
-564 RTSLDKLG
+564 
-572 EYASSDE
+572 
-579 TIGGV
+579 
-584 IAGGVM
+584 
-590 GGALR
+590 
-595 TAGETPE
+595 
-602 VVAGMLPSAGT
+602 AGT

-643 LKAEAEAGLATGAT
+643 LKAEAEVGLATGAT

-696 AKNEDTDAIKNIYKT
+696 AKEENTDAIKNIYKT
-711 IAELDAREDVDF
+711 IAELDTREDVDF

-762 VAAEADATVKTAGA
+762 VAAEADATVKTTGA

-949 ANTKSAYETVL
+949 ANTKSAYEAVL

-1026 IDDKFANREI
+1026 TDDKFANREI

-1044 DEIIYPEEYHAKA
+1044 DESVNKEDYYAEA

-1075 ILKEFEEAE
+1075 ILKELEEAE

-1090 EVIKE
+1090 EVIEE
-1095 LTDRLLASQFN
+1095 LTDRLLASKFNNNNNNSN
-1106 NKESVV
+1106 NKESSV
-1112 IEPTMESRP
+1112 IEPTMESKP
-1121 DEVINKEDYKA
+1121 DEVIHKEDYKA

-1162 KLDETLSAELAKV
+1162 KLDEVLASEIVSV

-1187 YAKKLDE
+1187 YANKLGELKD
-1194 INADKTKL
+1194 DRSKL
-1202 NSLFDRIEKAVDARL
+1202 STLFDRIEKAVDARL
-1217 DRLEGISTKN
+1217 ERSEGIDTKN

-1380 MITQGQDSIFGKLGA
+1380 ILTQGQDSIFGKLGA

-1432 MNKFINGVEL
+1432 MDKFINGVTI
-1442 GPIYMNGEKITGNI
+1442 GDIHMTGEKITGNI
-1456 DKQGLVQKLTDKY
+1456 DKQGLVIKYADKY
-1469 VPINRPIE
+1469 VAIKRPIE
-1477 AGDKLQNVKD
+1477 AGDKLQSTDGK
-1487 RTTLTVKADKS
+1487 TLTIKADKS
-1498 NLPTNLKDYE
+1498 NIPTNLEDYK
-1508 VKDIYETS
+1508 VKSQLDTS
-1516 RPVDILEL
+1516 FPVDILEL
-1524 IGTVK
+1524 IGT
-1529 EGSTYR
+1529 
-1535 KIHSTKIV
+1535 I
-1543 DDKEVK
+1543 
-1549 ITESLNPKDKVKDKN
+1549 KD
-1564 GKVWTIQQ
+1564 GK
-1572 FKGKEI
+1572 
-1578 KLIDPTNDNIKATKS
+1578 
-1593 INELESVQNKVLE
+1593 LE
-1606 IDEQTKTIL
+1606 IDEQTKTVL

-1625 TQAMVGNIL
+1625 TQAMIGNIL
-1634 SMDDAELIKYYGLTD
+1634 SMDAGEMSKYLGITD
-1649 AEERQT
+1649 PTEQEE
-1655 VRENAA
+1655 VKLNAA
-1661 NGLVSSASVRK
+1661 NGLVSSAAIRK
-1672 SIGAEVYQALGIKLD
+1672 DIGSEVYQALGIRLGK
-1687 RNTPEFTQESFESA
+1687 NTPEFTEESFESA

-1716 SMEQE
+1716 DMQADE
-1721 KFKNKYQNLISVNKA
+1721 FGGKNQNLISVNKA

-1763 ENRNRPLPSFKKMA
+1763 ENRNRPLPSFKKMT

-1942 TANAKFDETFKVTDK
+1942 TANAKFDEAFKVTDK
-1957 GLEVI
+1957 GIEVVN
-1962 KDGPIKEAYEA
+1962 DGPVKEAYEA
-1973 VRDGKFNIEAMA
+1973 MKKGTVNPEAMA

-1993 HHGLSSIELL
+1993 HHGVSSIELL
-2003 VEWDKAIKGKG
+2003 VEWDKAIKGDG

-2036 QIGTDKAIQMAEKGG
+2036 QIGTDAAIRMAEKGG
-2051 IYTADR
+2051 IYTAER
-2057 MPALKEYVKH
+2057 MPELKAYVAK
-2067 WLGDVTFTPGALIE
+2067 WLGDSTTFTPGALIE

-2088 AIEAGANATKEQ
+2088 EIEDKMKTATGKELVELRTQ
-2100 IGMLKGQSKDL
+2100 LE
-2111 LSDDVF
+2111 DDAVF

-2124 GVGMIEEV
+2124 GVAMIGEV
-2132 EAYKTT
+2132 QAYKDM
-2138 LMKKDVKTDSEM
+2138 LVKNDARTESEEK
-2150 MQLAMLEQIGELN
+2150 QLAMLNQIGELN

-2176 VYIYGASIG
+2176 VYIYGASIN
-2185 SIKNKLTHSLGVDT
+2185 SIKKKLTYSLGVDT
-2199 LIKAIKKASKMQP
+2199 VVKAIKKAS
-2212 KVEEM
+2212 VLL
-2217 AKLQK
+2217 AKDEDATA
-2222 ELDEKEKRT
+2222 EL
-2231 EEEFRQLKAANEFML
+2231 EFIDQ
-2246 DWNNTTKF
+2246 
-2254 INGFIP
+2254 FIP
-2260 DDRKAYKNMYGMKVD
+2260 VKRYKDMYGMTID
-2275 TTDMSEAD
+2275 TTEISEAD
-2283 KLLHLEVDEKS
+2283 KLLHLEVDEKV

-2303 ATFGTAIEKAFK
+2303 ATFGTAIETAFESR
-2315 NKLGF
+2315 LGF
-2320 VDDNRDAVKSV
+2320 VDKNRDAVKSV

-2355 GSEGAKKGSM
+2355 GSEGVKKGSM

-2387 IVWNQGNRV
+2387 IVWNQDGRV

-2449 MIMETLNRELKGEL
+2449 MIMETLNRELKGKL

-2570 NERLVNST
+2570 NERLINST

-2607 PGISRIK
+2607 PAIARIK

-2646 NDFIEV
+2646 NDFIKGSNTTE
-2652 KNGTDS
+2652 S
-2658 KGNLAQFRLDG
+2658 KANLAQFKLLND
-2669 KQVQLDNN
+2669 K
-2677 MLKTL
+2677 LKVSDKLWSTL
-2682 TNKDTVQIL
+2682 TSKDTVQVI
-2691 GDKELVIAKLEGKKY
+2691 GDLEVVKESLKDVGHGK
-2706 KGSAKKRLNKLLSEL
+2706 SAKWHLDNIMKEL
-2721 GKTDANIL
+2721 GKTDANVVG
-2729 TESKDSPKGKYSTLT
+2729 KGF
-2744 KEKIPTELNK
+2744 
-2754 LVDGIKD
+2754 
-2761 ENLKSA
+2761 
-2767 IGKWVND
+2767 VND
-2774 KLKTMENC
+2774 KSATLPADKKQIIDSVTKLFNSANKPMQELMRRTALELAKTANNKAKFESVFAEIIKDC

>member
-28 TDTQSKTTN
+28 MDTQSKTTN
-37 LLDKTQQKVAL
+37 LQNKVQEKLGVLSVKKDTILGMSDADTVRLQSGALREAPSTGQRYDAVELQHGNNPYDMYGTNSKAEGEYGKSKYAMDMQRAQVAKILGKSADQLTPQDMIDVGNQQQIQK
-48 LSDKKSNLL
+48 L
-57 AVADEGKPYKYG
+57 A
-69 QKPDLVNYKTPE
+69 DLVASPGEPKWEAPL
-81 EIQYELGVAADH
+81 I
-93 QVLTRPDGSKY
+93 
-104 TFARN
+104 RN
-109 ADDTYKRDANGQWI
+109 AEQTNLTGYYKDSNGQSVQIPLDVPVGTAIVGKDANGR
-123 EENYDRKNSYGS
+123 D
-135 LDTRNAYIDDTAEGN
+135 
-150 RKFGVAVSGLS
+150 LS
-161 QDAIDKGITPYQAR
+161 
-175 YMDKTHYNPYAGTR
+175 
-189 QYKENGKIAYNP
+189 
-201 DGTVKLGY
+201 
-209 DGTPGA
+209 
-215 KGVTP
+215 
-220 ANGSLMDIE
+220 S
-229 LPYNL
+229 
-234 ATQLEYDIH
+234 
-243 TNAGQLASRAAGQG
+243 
-257 KVEQNIK
+257 
-264 DQFGAGYTEYTTPD
+264 
-278 APLWNNKYD
+278 
-287 INSAKIDP
+287 
-295 ETVLP
+295 
-300 REVKLVNGTNQQTGM
+300 LVNLQTGQNVTDIAATDPRQNAFANQQNGM
-315 KAKVQTPEQQDAYK
+315 KAKVQTPEQQEAFK

-373 GTLGVSKENIDKY
+373 GTLGLSKENIDKY
-386 LPENAKLLGTDLTV
+386 LPENPKLLGTDLTV

-445 ATNLDRYLAE
+445 VTNLDRYLAE

-463 MTPYAGIPSVVATRL
+463 MTPGAGIPSVVATRL

-505 VPSLIAEKFLVK
+505 VPSLIAEKMLVK
-517 SGVGEALTTG
+517 SGVDEALTTG
-527 KSVGGKVAGVGM
+527 KSVGGRAAGVGI
-539 STAGE
+539 SGVGE

-551 ATQEQWATGKAED
+551 ATQEQWAQGKAED
-564 RTSLDKLG
+564 RDSLDKLG
-572 EYASSDE
+572 EYATSDT
-579 TIGGV
+579 TIGGM

-595 TAGETPE
+595 ATGETPE

-643 LKAEAEAGLATGAT
+643 LKAEAEVGLATGAT

-696 AKNEDTDAIKNIYKT
+696 AKNEDADAIKNIYKT
-711 IAELDAREDVDF
+711 IAELDTREDVDF

-747 ESTESKLNAM
+747 ESTESKLNAI

-762 VAAEADATVKTAGA
+762 VAAEAAATVKTTGA

-937 LQNTASGLKGIK
+937 LQNTASGLKGVK
-949 ANTKSAYETVL
+949 ANTKSAYEAVL

-1021 GTVEW
+1021 GAVEW

-1036 KTTAKAVP
+1036 KPTAKAVP
-1044 DEIIYPEEYHAKA
+1044 DEIIYPEEYPAEA
-1057 KFNEDIPIYEE
+1057 KFNEDTEPVV
-1068 DSPETKA
+1068 ETKVESIA
-1075 ILKEFEEAE
+1075 KE
-1084 NNGASI
+1084 
-1090 EVIKE
+1090 
-1095 LTDRLLASQFN
+1095 Q
-1106 NKESVV
+1106 VV

-1121 DEVINKEDYKA
+1121 DEVITKADYKA
-1132 QAKFTEPVK
+1132 QAKFTEPVEI
-1141 VTETKPAD
+1141 TETKPAD

-1202 NSLFDRIEKAVDARL
+1202 NGLFDRIEKAVDARL
-1217 DRLEGISTKN
+1217 DRLEGMSTKN
-1227 PLAGLIAYADKLIK
+1227 LLAGLIAYADKLIK

-1253 LRLNKNQFDATK
+1253 LRLNKNQFDATE

-1276 TIEQDYLDSKGIKPE
+1276 TIEQDYLDSKGIAPE

-1369 QNFHISSAVHR
+1369 ENFHISSAVHR

-1432 MNKFINGVEL
+1432 MDKFINGVTI
-1442 GPIYMNGEKITGNI
+1442 GDIHMTGEKITGNI
-1456 DKQGLVQKLTDKY
+1456 DKQGLVIKYADKY
-1469 VPINRPIE
+1469 VAIKRPIE
-1477 AGDKLQNVKD
+1477 AGDKLQSADGK
-1487 RTTLTVKADKS
+1487 TLTVKADKS
-1498 NLPTNLKDYE
+1498 NIPTNLEGYK
-1508 VKDIYETS
+1508 VKSQLDTS
-1516 RPVDILEL
+1516 FPVDILEL

-1529 EGSTYR
+1529 
-1535 KIHSTKIV
+1535 
-1543 DDKEVK
+1543 D
-1549 ITESLNPKDKVKDKN
+1549 
-1564 GKVWTIQQ
+1564 GK
-1572 FKGKEI
+1572 
-1578 KLIDPTNDNIKATKS
+1578 
-1593 INELESVQNKVLE
+1593 LE

-1634 SMDDAELIKYYGLTD
+1634 SMDAGDMSKYLGITD
-1649 AEERQT
+1649 PEEQET
-1655 VRENAA
+1655 VKLNAA
-1661 NGLVSSASVRK
+1661 NGLVSSAAIRK
-1672 SIGAEVYQALGIKLD
+1672 DIGSEVYQALGIILGK
-1687 RNTPEFTQESFESA
+1687 NTPEFTEESFESA

-1716 SMEQE
+1716 DMQADE
-1721 KFKNKYQNLISVNKA
+1721 FGGKNQNLISVNKA

-1763 ENRNRPLPSFKKMA
+1763 ENRNRPLPSFKKMD

-1907 NKEETVDVNNADN
+1907 NKVETIDVNNADN

-1942 TANAKFDETFKVTDK
+1942 TANKKFDETFKVTDK

-2003 VEWDKAIKGKG
+2003 VEWDKAIQGKG

-2057 MPALKEYVKH
+2057 MPVLKEYVSK
-2067 WLGDVTFTPGALIE
+2067 WLGADTTFTPGALIE

-2088 AIEAGANATKEQ
+2088 EIEDKMKTATGKEL
-2100 IGMLKGQSKDL
+2100 IDL
-2111 LSDDVF
+2111 RTELENDAVF

-2124 GVGMIEEV
+2124 GVAMIGEV
-2132 EAYKTT
+2132 QAYKDMLVNNNERTE
-2138 LMKKDVKTDSEM
+2138 SEDK
-2150 MQLAMLEQIGELN
+2150 QLAMLNQIGELN

-2176 VYIYGASIG
+2176 VYIYGASIN
-2185 SIKNKLTHSLGVDT
+2185 SIKKKLTYSLGVDT
-2199 LIKAIKKASKMQP
+2199 VVKAIKKASGLLRDSKD
-2212 KVEEM
+2212 
-2217 AKLQK
+2217 ATA
-2222 ELDEKEKRT
+2222 ELAFVD
-2231 EEEFRQLKAANEFML
+2231 
-2246 DWNNTTKF
+2246 KF
-2254 INGFIP
+2254 IPIK
-2260 DDRKAYKNMYGMKVD
+2260 RYKDMYGMTID

-2303 ATFGTAIEKAFK
+2303 ATFGTAIESAFESR
-2315 NKLGF
+2315 LGF
-2320 VDDNRDAVKSV
+2320 VDKNRDAVKSV
-2331 EILTFEAYKIKL
+2331 EILTFEAYKVYLSEAIEAKL
-2343 NEAVKTKLTEKY
+2343 VEKY
-2355 GSEGAKKGSM
+2355 GSEGPKKGRT
-2365 ALSKDDLVDINNRLI
+2365 ALSKNDLVDINNKLI
-2380 DEGYGHT
+2380 DQGHGHT
-2387 IVWNQGNRV
+2387 IVWKEEGRT
-2396 RNQSLQKTADK
+2396 REQSLDKTADK
-2407 GGIHSSRVRVGDTT
+2407 GGIHSMKVQVGNTK
-2421 VGGQIKESKPIVN
+2421 VGGQVKESKATVN
-2434 TGAASTIPIH
+2434 TGAAPTISIH
-2444 AIDGE
+2444 AIDGDL
-2449 MIMETLNRELKGEL
+2449 MLETLNRELSGKL
-2463 AGKYTGGNVYDAV
+2463 VGKYTGGNIYDAF
-2476 VLGLNKALLTDTAD
+2476 VLGLNNDLLKDTAD
-2490 YYNTGMI
+2490 TYNTKMI

-2505 MADQLDKLEKML
+2505 LVDQLDKLEKML
-2517 SGLVKDGLINKFTDA
+2517 SGLAVKNKLGEFTKSL
-2532 IGLRPKGDGAFDY
+2532 GLRPEGEGATDY
-2545 AKEANR
+2545 TKEANR
-2551 LGLSVSKMLERI
+2551 LGLTVNTMLKRLEQAQEANAKRVENSANGYSV
-2563 ELAEQLN
+2563 
-2570 NERLVNST
+2570 
-2578 KAYGSGHL
+2578 GHL
-2586 YQMGSGVVDVK
+2586 YQMGSGVVDVP
-2597 SADETRAKEF
+2597 AANARAKEF
-2607 PGISRIK
+2607 PGISRITSI
-2614 AMLKK
+2614 LKK
-2619 VIERDRAKTAEEF
+2619 VVANDRAKTAEEF

-2646 NDFIEV
+2646 NDFI
-2652 KNGTDS
+2652 KGANGTKS
-2658 KGNLAQFRLDG
+2658 RGNLAQLRLEG
-2669 KQVQLDNN
+2669 TKVKLDDN

-2682 TNKDTVQIL
+2682 TDRDTVQIL
-2691 GDKELVIAKLEGKKY
+2691 GNREAVEKVLEDKTH
-2706 KGSAKKRLNKLLSEL
+2706 KGSAKWWINDVLTNLEQSEANVIGL
-2721 GKTDANIL
+2721 TPKSGSKTKP
-2729 TESKDSPKGKYSTLT
+2729 KDSPKGKYSTLT

-2754 LVDGIKD
+2754 LVNGIKD

>member
-9 SDATIYDPMQQTA
+9 PDATIYDPMQQTA

-37 LLDKTQQKVAL
+37 LQNKVQEKLGVLSAKKDTILGMSDADTVRLQSGVLRESPSTGQRYDAVELQHGNNPYDMYGTNSKAEGEYGKSKYAMDMQRAQVAKILGKSADQLTPQDMIDVGNQQQIQK
-48 LSDKKSNLL
+48 L
-57 AVADEGKPYKYG
+57 A
-69 QKPDLVNYKTPE
+69 DLVASPGEAKWEAPL
-81 EIQYELGVAADH
+81 I
-93 QVLTRPDGSKY
+93 
-104 TFARN
+104 RN
-109 ADDTYKRDANGQWI
+109 AEQTNLTGYYKDSTGQSVQIPLDVPVGTAIVGKDANGR
-123 EENYDRKNSYGS
+123 D
-135 LDTRNAYIDDTAEGN
+135 
-150 RKFGVAVSGLS
+150 LS
-161 QDAIDKGITPYQAR
+161 
-175 YMDKTHYNPYAGTR
+175 
-189 QYKENGKIAYNP
+189 
-201 DGTVKLGY
+201 
-209 DGTPGA
+209 
-215 KGVTP
+215 
-220 ANGSLMDIE
+220 S
-229 LPYNL
+229 
-234 ATQLEYDIH
+234 
-243 TNAGQLASRAAGQG
+243 
-257 KVEQNIK
+257 
-264 DQFGAGYTEYTTPD
+264 
-278 APLWNNKYD
+278 
-287 INSAKIDP
+287 
-295 ETVLP
+295 
-300 REVKLVNGTNQQTGM
+300 LVNLQTGQNVTDIAATDPRQNAFANQQTGM

-463 MTPYAGIPSVVATRL
+463 MTPGAGIPAVVATRL

-505 VPSLIAEKFLVK
+505 VPSLIAEKILVK

-527 KSVGGKVAGVGM
+527 KSAGGKVAGVGM

-584 IAGGVM
+584 IAGGVI

-628 DEQKAVRENMKYTAP
+628 DEQKAVRENMEYTAP
-643 LKAEAEAGLATGAT
+643 LKAEAEVGLATGAT

-802 VMGSDQFD
+802 VMGSDQFN

-1044 DEIIYPEEYHAKA
+1044 DESVNKEEYYAEA
-1057 KFNEDIPIYEE
+1057 KFNKDAKPVT
-1068 DSPETKA
+1068 ETKVESTT
-1075 ILKEFEEAE
+1075 KE
-1084 NNGASI
+1084 
-1090 EVIKE
+1090 
-1095 LTDRLLASQFN
+1095 Q
-1106 NKESVV
+1106 VV

-1149 PKDPLRAVREKIA
+1149 PRDPLRAVREKIA
-1162 KLDETLSAELAKV
+1162 KLDETLNAELAKV

-1432 MNKFINGVEL
+1432 MDKFINGVTI
-1442 GPIYMNGEKITGNI
+1442 GDIHMTGEKITGNI
-1456 DKQGLVQKLTDKY
+1456 DKQGLVIKYADKY
-1469 VPINRPIE
+1469 VAIKRPIE
-1477 AGDKLQNVKD
+1477 AGDKLQSADGK
-1487 RTTLTVKADKS
+1487 TLTVKVDKS
-1498 NLPTNLKDYE
+1498 NIPTNLEGYK
-1508 VKDIYETS
+1508 VKSQLDTS
-1516 RPVDILEL
+1516 FPVDILEL

-1529 EGSTYR
+1529 
-1535 KIHSTKIV
+1535 
-1543 DDKEVK
+1543 D
-1549 ITESLNPKDKVKDKN
+1549 
-1564 GKVWTIQQ
+1564 GK
-1572 FKGKEI
+1572 
-1578 KLIDPTNDNIKATKS
+1578 
-1593 INELESVQNKVLE
+1593 LE

-1634 SMDDAELIKYYGLTD
+1634 SMDAGDMSKYLGITD
-1649 AEERQT
+1649 PTEQEE
-1655 VRENAA
+1655 VKLNAA
-1661 NGLVSSASVRK
+1661 NGLVSSAAIRK
-1672 SIGAEVYQALGIKLD
+1672 DIGSEVYQALGIRLGK
-1687 RNTPEFTQESFESA
+1687 NTPEFTEESFESA

-1716 SMEQE
+1716 DMQADE
-1721 KFKNKYQNLISVNKA
+1721 FGGKNQNLISVNKA

-1794 SETNAKMNK
+1794 SETNTKMNK

-1854 LVREWNILKTFA
+1854 LVREWGILKTFA

-1907 NKEETVDVNNADN
+1907 NKEETIDVNNADN
-1920 VQMMKASILQGLDMD
+1920 VQMMKVSILQGLDMD

-1942 TANAKFDETFKVTDK
+1942 TANAKFDEAFKVTDK

-2057 MPALKEYVKH
+2057 MPALKEYVNK
-2067 WLGDVTFTPGALIE
+2067 WLGADTTFTPGALIE

-2088 AIEAGANATKEQ
+2088 EIEDKMKTATGKEL
-2100 IGMLKGQSKDL
+2100 IDL
-2111 LSDDVF
+2111 RTELENDAVF

-2124 GVGMIEEV
+2124 GVEMIGEV
-2132 EAYKTT
+2132 QAYKDMLVNNNDRTE
-2138 LMKKDVKTDSEM
+2138 SEDK
-2150 MQLAMLEQIGELN
+2150 QLAMLNQIGELN

-2176 VYIYGASIG
+2176 VYIYGASIN
-2185 SIKNKLTHSLGVDT
+2185 SIKKKLTYSLGVDT
-2199 LIKAIKKASKMQP
+2199 VVKAIKKASGLLRDSKD
-2212 KVEEM
+2212 
-2217 AKLQK
+2217 ATA
-2222 ELDEKEKRT
+2222 ELAFVD
-2231 EEEFRQLKAANEFML
+2231 
-2246 DWNNTTKF
+2246 KF
-2254 INGFIP
+2254 IP
-2260 DDRKAYKNMYGMKVD
+2260 TKRYKDMYGMTID
-2275 TTDMSEAD
+2275 TAEMSEAD

-2303 ATFGTAIEKAFK
+2303 ATFGTAIESAFESR
-2315 NKLGF
+2315 LGF
-2320 VDDNRDAVKSV
+2320 VDKNRDAVKSV

-2343 NEAVKTKLTEKY
+2343 HEAVKTKLTEKY

-2365 ALSKDDLVDINNRLI
+2365 ALSKDDLVEVNNRLI

-2387 IVWNQGNRV
+2387 IVWNQDGRV

-2532 IGLRPKGDGAFDY
+2532 IGLRPKGEGAFDY

-2551 LGLSVSKMLERI
+2551 LELSVSKMLERI

-2586 YQMGSGVVDVK
+2586 YQMGSEVVDVK
-2597 SADETRAKEF
+2597 SADETIAKEF
-2607 PGISRIK
+2607 PAIARIK

-2646 NDFIEV
+2646 NDFIKGANTTE
-2652 KNGTDS
+2652 S
-2658 KGNLAQFRLDG
+2658 KANLAQFKLLND
-2669 KQVQLDNN
+2669 K
-2677 MLKTL
+2677 LKVGDKLWSTL
-2682 TNKDTVQIL
+2682 TSKDTVQVI
-2691 GDKELVIAKLEGKKY
+2691 GDLEVIKESLKDAGHGK
-2706 KGSAKKRLNKLLSEL
+2706 SAKWHLDNIMKEL

>member
-9 SDATIYDPMQQTA
+9 SDAPIYDPMQQTA
-22 GTTATQ
+22 GLADSKPQ
-28 TDTQSKTTN
+28 ADTQSKTTN
-37 LLDKTQQKVAL
+37 LQNKVQEKLGVLSAKKDTILGMNDADTVRLQSGVLRESPSTGQRYDAVELQHGNNPYDMYGTNSKAEGEYGKSKYAMDMQRAQVAKILGKSADQLTPQDMIDVGNQQQIQK
-48 LSDKKSNLL
+48 L
-57 AVADEGKPYKYG
+57 A
-69 QKPDLVNYKTPE
+69 DLVASPGE
-81 EIQYELGVAADH
+81 PRWEAPLI
-93 QVLTRPDGSKY
+93 
-104 TFARN
+104 RN
-109 ADDTYKRDANGQWI
+109 AEQTNLTGYYKDSTGQSVQIPLDVPVGTQIVGKDDNGRD
-123 EENYDRKNSYGS
+123 
-135 LDTRNAYIDDTAEGN
+135 
-150 RKFGVAVSGLS
+150 LS
-161 QDAIDKGITPYQAR
+161 
-175 YMDKTHYNPYAGTR
+175 
-189 QYKENGKIAYNP
+189 
-201 DGTVKLGY
+201 
-209 DGTPGA
+209 
-215 KGVTP
+215 
-220 ANGSLMDIE
+220 S
-229 LPYNL
+229 
-234 ATQLEYDIH
+234 
-243 TNAGQLASRAAGQG
+243 
-257 KVEQNIK
+257 
-264 DQFGAGYTEYTTPD
+264 
-278 APLWNNKYD
+278 
-287 INSAKIDP
+287 
-295 ETVLP
+295 
-300 REVKLVNGTNQQTGM
+300 LVNLQTGQNVTDI
-315 KAKVQTPEQQDAYK
+315 AATDPRQNAFANNQNGTSVKVQTPEQQDAYK
-329 QLMALGTKDPDGR
+329 QLMALGTKDQDGR

-463 MTPYAGIPSVVATRL
+463 MTPGAGIPSVVATRL

-487 TNGRKMTTEE
+487 INGRKMTTEE

-505 VPSLIAEKFLVK
+505 VPSLIAEKLLVK

-527 KSVGGKVAGVGM
+527 KSIGGKVAGVGM

-572 EYASSDE
+572 EYATSDE

-628 DEQKAVRENMKYTAP
+628 DEQKAVRENMAYTAP
-643 LKAEAEAGLATGAT
+643 LKAEAEVGLATGAT

-696 AKNEDTDAIKNIYKT
+696 AKEENTDAIKNIYKT

-762 VAAEADATVKTAGA
+762 VAAEADATVKTTGA

-858 RPGIQTYARELES
+858 RPGIQTYAIELERD
-871 ALLNPKANKNL
+871 LLDSKRNKNL
-882 LDEKVTKAGGTTLT
+882 LNAKTEFVGTPTLK

-907 KLNKDKAYQTSK
+907 KLNTGKDGKAYQTDRFLK
-919 LLGQLINENAQM
+919 QLVNENNQM
-931 LEAIQK
+931 LEVIQK
-937 LQNTASGLKGIK
+937 LQKTASGLKGIK
-949 ANTKSAYETVL
+949 ADTKSAYETVL

-982 KLGKSANGQ
+982 KLGKVKGGE

-1021 GTVEW
+1021 GAAEW

-1044 DEIIYPEEYHAKA
+1044 DESVNKEEYYAQA
-1057 KFNEDIPIYEE
+1057 KFNEDAEPVKVAKIE
-1068 DSPETKA
+1068 STTK
-1075 ILKEFEEAE
+1075 E
-1084 NNGASI
+1084 
-1090 EVIKE
+1090 
-1095 LTDRLLASQFN
+1095 Q
-1106 NKESVV
+1106 VV

-1253 LRLNKNQFDATK
+1253 LRLNKNQFDAAK

-1306 VYGKPMIET
+1306 VYGKPMLET
-1315 KDKRVEAVQKKTSK
+1315 KTKRVEAVQKTTSK

-1336 ALNQAMAELVDES
+1336 ALNQAMAELVDEA
-1349 IAEYKAQGDS
+1349 IAGYEAQSNS
-1359 LSAKIMVRNL
+1359 LSAKLMVRNL

-1380 MITQGQDSIFGKLGA
+1380 MIEQGQDSIFGKMGPN
-1395 DLFSNPKK
+1395 LFSNPKA

-1420 QDGKDLIENFKT
+1420 EDGKALIDNFKT
-1432 MNKFINGVEL
+1432 MDKFVNGVTIGDIKVGL
-1442 GPIYMNGEKITGNI
+1442 DRITGNI
-1456 DKQGLVQKLTDKY
+1456 DKQGLILKFAEKY
-1469 VPINRPIE
+1469 VDINREIE
-1477 AGDKLQNVKD
+1477 AGDKLQAPDGK
-1487 RTTLTVKADKS
+1487 TITVKADKS
-1498 NLPTNLKDYE
+1498 NIPTKLDGYK
-1508 VKDIYETS
+1508 VKETLDTS
-1516 RPVDILEL
+1516 FPVDILEL

-1529 EGSTYR
+1529 
-1535 KIHSTKIV
+1535 
-1543 DDKEVK
+1543 D
-1549 ITESLNPKDKVKDKN
+1549 
-1564 GKVWTIQQ
+1564 GK
-1572 FKGKEI
+1572 
-1578 KLIDPTNDNIKATKS
+1578 
-1593 INELESVQNKVLE
+1593 LE

-1634 SMDDAELIKYYGLTD
+1634 SMDAGDMSKYLGITD
-1649 AEERQT
+1649 PTEQEE
-1655 VRENAA
+1655 VKLNAA
-1661 NGLVSSASVRK
+1661 NGLVSSAAIRK
-1672 SIGAEVYQALGIKLD
+1672 DIGSEVYQALGIKLGK
-1687 RNTPEFTQESFESA
+1687 NTPEFTEESFESA

-1716 SMEQE
+1716 DMQADE
-1721 KFKNKYQNLISVNKA
+1721 FGGKNQNLISVNKA
-1736 MIESD
+1736 IIESD

-1763 ENRNRPLPSFKKMA
+1763 ENRNRPLPSFKKMT

-1866 KAAKGKKFYIPWGQT
+1866 KASKGKKFYLPWGQT
-1881 VSGRYTMLSDLQYQE
+1881 VSGRYTILSDLQYQE

-1907 NKEETVDVNNADN
+1907 NKIETVDVNNADN

-1942 TANAKFDETFKVTDK
+1942 TASAKFDETFKVTDNGIEVSHK
-1957 GLEVI
+1957 INKDYKGKIILANAGTGKSYVSKQVDSVVDGDDLLIEAVNQLLKENPTHKQIGGVSVLNDVWLSWGKSSKDKKVLEKYEKLRARVYEIQAKLAKESVAKGNTVLIASSRPAILEVVDKIVYQGDTDTLIKSRASKDRENVLLMSTEEVDKKNEKFLKSIEGLEDKVVNLEANKFLGDI
-1962 KDGPIKEAYEA
+1962 LLANNPIKKAYESMKA
-1973 VRDGKFNIEAMA
+1973 GKLNVSAMA

-2003 VEWDKAIKGKG
+2003 VEWDKAIQGSG

-2057 MPALKEYVKH
+2057 MPALKEYVNK

-2088 AIEAGANATKEQ
+2088 EIEDKMKTATGKELVELRTQ
-2100 IGMLKGQSKDL
+2100 LE
-2111 LSDDVF
+2111 DDAVF

-2124 GVGMIEEV
+2124 GVAMIGEVQAYQKSLKTSVEELGAKLIAEMLKGATKNSRISKIEKEL
-2132 EAYKTT
+2132 EALSK
-2138 LMKKDVKTDSEM
+2138 
-2150 MQLAMLEQIGELN
+2150 QLAMLDQIGELN
-2163 LKNIRSIAKSPVM
+2163 LKNIRLIAKSPVM
-2176 VYIYGASIG
+2176 VYIYGASIN
-2185 SIKNKLTHSLGVDT
+2185 SIKKKLTYSLGVDT
-2199 LIKAIKKASKMQP
+2199 VVKAIKKASGLLRDSKD
-2212 KVEEM
+2212 
-2217 AKLQK
+2217 ATA
-2222 ELDEKEKRT
+2222 EL
-2231 EEEFRQLKAANEFML
+2231 EFIDQ
-2246 DWNNTTKF
+2246 
-2254 INGFIP
+2254 FIP
-2260 DDRKAYKNMYGMKVD
+2260 VKRYKDMYGMTID
-2275 TTDMSEAD
+2275 TAEMSEAD

-2303 ATFGTAIEKAFK
+2303 ATFGTAIESAFESR
-2315 NKLGF
+2315 LGF
-2320 VDDNRDAVKSV
+2320 VDKNRDAVKSV

-2343 NEAVKTKLTEKY
+2343 HEAVKAKLIEKY
-2355 GSEGAKKGSM
+2355 GSEGPKKGSM
-2365 ALSKDDLVDINNRLI
+2365 ALSKNDLVDINNTLT
-2380 DEGYGHT
+2380 DAGYGHT
-2387 IVWNQGNRV
+2387 IVWDQGERV
-2396 RNQSLQKTADK
+2396 RNQSLQKTSDK
-2407 GGIHSSRVRVGDTT
+2407 GGIHSTSVTVGDTK

-2444 AIDGE
+2444 AIDGDM
-2449 MIMETLNRELKGEL
+2449 MIETLNRELKGDL
-2463 AGKYTGGNVYDAV
+2463 KGKYTGGNVYDAV

-2490 YYNTGMI
+2490 YYNSGMI

-2532 IGLRPKGDGAFDY
+2532 IGLRPKGEGAFDY

-2570 NERLVNST
+2570 NERLTNST

-2597 SADETRAKEF
+2597 SVDETRAKEF
-2607 PGISRIK
+2607 PAIARIK

-2646 NDFIEV
+2646 NDFIKGANITE
-2652 KNGTDS
+2652 S
-2658 KGNLAQFRLDG
+2658 KANLAQFKLLND
-2669 KQVQLDNN
+2669 K
-2677 MLKTL
+2677 LKVSDKLWSTL
-2682 TNKDTVQIL
+2682 TSKDTVQVI
-2691 GDKELVIAKLEGKKY
+2691 GDLDAVKESLKDVGHGK
-2706 KGSAKKRLNKLLSEL
+2706 SAKWHLDNIMKEL
-2721 GKTDANIL
+2721 GKTDANIIDS
-2729 TESKDSPKGKYSTLT
+2729 SKDKAKQ
-2744 KEKIPTELNK
+2744 EADIIVPTETFQKN
-2754 LVDGIKD
+2754 
-2761 ENLKSA
+2761 
-2767 IGKWVND
+2767 VNR
-2774 KLKTMENC
+2774 KIECKE

>member
-9 SDATIYDPMQQTA
+9 PDATIYDPMQQTA

-28 TDTQSKTTN
+28 TDTQPQSKTTDLQN
-37 LLDKTQQKVAL
+37 KAQEKLGVLSTKKDTILGMSDADTVRLQSGALRESPSTGQRYDAVELQHGNNPYDMYGTNSKAEGEYDKSKYAMDMQRAQVAKILGKSADQLTPQDMIDVGNQQQIQK
-48 LSDKKSNLL
+48 L
-57 AVADEGKPYKYG
+57 A
-69 QKPDLVNYKTPE
+69 DLVASPGEAKWEAPLIRNVEQTNLTGYYKDSTGKSVQIPLDVPVGTA
-81 EIQYELGVAADH
+81 IVG
-93 QVLTRPDGSKY
+93 K
-104 TFARN
+104 
-109 ADDTYKRDANGQWI
+109 DANGR
-123 EENYDRKNSYGS
+123 D
-135 LDTRNAYIDDTAEGN
+135 
-150 RKFGVAVSGLS
+150 LS
-161 QDAIDKGITPYQAR
+161 
-175 YMDKTHYNPYAGTR
+175 
-189 QYKENGKIAYNP
+189 
-201 DGTVKLGY
+201 
-209 DGTPGA
+209 
-215 KGVTP
+215 
-220 ANGSLMDIE
+220 S
-229 LPYNL
+229 
-234 ATQLEYDIH
+234 
-243 TNAGQLASRAAGQG
+243 
-257 KVEQNIK
+257 
-264 DQFGAGYTEYTTPD
+264 
-278 APLWNNKYD
+278 
-287 INSAKIDP
+287 
-295 ETVLP
+295 
-300 REVKLVNGTNQQTGM
+300 LVNLQTGQNVTDIAATDPRQNAFANQQNGM
-315 KAKVQTPEQQDAYK
+315 KAKVQTPEQQEAYK
-329 QLMALGTKDPDGR
+329 QLMALGTKDQDGR

-348 LTQAS
+348 LTQANS
-353 TVKYWGDMAAAAR
+353 VKYWGDMAAAAR

-439 SAAWNV
+439 SATWNV
-445 ATNLDRYLAE
+445 VTNLDRYLAE

-463 MTPYAGIPSVVATRL
+463 MTPGAGIPAVVATRL

-505 VPSLIAEKFLVK
+505 VPALIAEKMLVK

-572 EYASSDE
+572 EYATSDE

-643 LKAEAEAGLATGAT
+643 LKVEAEAGLTTGAT

-696 AKNEDTDAIKNIYKT
+696 TKEEDTDAIKNIYKT

-919 LLGQLINENAQM
+919 LLGQLINENSQM

-937 LQNTASGLKGIK
+937 LQKTASGLKGIK
-949 ANTKSAYETVL
+949 ANTKSAYEAVL

-1026 IDDKFANREI
+1026 IDDKIANREI

-1057 KFNEDIPIYEE
+1057 KFKDDTEPVKGTKVEPI
-1068 DSPETKA
+1068 A
-1075 ILKEFEEAE
+1075 KEQV
-1084 NNGASI
+1084 G
-1090 EVIKE
+1090 
-1095 LTDRLLASQFN
+1095 
-1106 NKESVV
+1106 
-1112 IEPTMESRP
+1112 IEPTMESKP

-1132 QAKFTEPVK
+1132 QAKFTESVK
-1141 VTETKPAD
+1141 VTETKPAN

-1162 KLDETLSAELAKV
+1162 KLDQTLSVELAKV

-1194 INADKTKL
+1194 VNDDKTKL
-1202 NSLFDRIEKAVDARL
+1202 NSLFDRIEKAVDTRL

-1291 VVKTSIGKVTKYTDT
+1291 VVKTSIGKVTKYADT

-1315 KDKRVEAVQKKTSK
+1315 KDKRVEAAQKKTSK

-1380 MITQGQDSIFGKLGA
+1380 MLTQGQDSIFGKLGA

-1432 MNKFINGVEL
+1432 MDKFINGVTI
-1442 GPIYMNGEKITGNI
+1442 GDIHMTGEKITGNI
-1456 DKQGLVQKLTDKY
+1456 DKQGLVIKYADKY
-1469 VPINRPIE
+1469 VAIKRPIE
-1477 AGDKLQNVKD
+1477 AGDKLQSADGK
-1487 RTTLTVKADKS
+1487 TLTIKVDKS
-1498 NLPTNLKDYE
+1498 NIPTNLEDYK
-1508 VKDIYETS
+1508 VKSQLDTS
-1516 RPVDILEL
+1516 FPVDILEL
-1524 IGTVK
+1524 IGT
-1529 EGSTYR
+1529 
-1535 KIHSTKIV
+1535 I
-1543 DDKEVK
+1543 
-1549 ITESLNPKDKVKDKN
+1549 KD
-1564 GKVWTIQQ
+1564 GK
-1572 FKGKEI
+1572 
-1578 KLIDPTNDNIKATKS
+1578 
-1593 INELESVQNKVLE
+1593 LE
-1606 IDEQTKTIL
+1606 IDEQTKTVL

-1634 SMDDAELIKYYGLTD
+1634 SMDAGDMSKYLGITD
-1649 AEERQT
+1649 PTEQEE
-1655 VRENAA
+1655 VKLNAA
-1661 NGLVSSASVRK
+1661 NGLVSSAAIRK
-1672 SIGAEVYQALGIKLD
+1672 DIGSEVYQALGIRLGK
-1687 RNTPEFTQESFESA
+1687 NTPEFTEESFESA

-1716 SMEQE
+1716 DMQADE
-1721 KFKNKYQNLISVNKA
+1721 FGGKNQNLISVNKA

-1741 ELLGIDG
+1741 ELLGMGG

-1763 ENRNRPLPSFKKMA
+1763 ENRNRPLPSFKKLT
-1777 PVENGKRFV
+1777 PLKNGERFV
-1786 MNTKMAID
+1786 MNTGMAVD
-1794 SETNAKMNK
+1794 NETNAKMNK

-1817 YLEMPEEDVL
+1817 YLAIPEEDVL

-1942 TANAKFDETFKVTDK
+1942 TANAKFDKLVKVTDK
-1957 GLEVI
+1957 GIEITPELDKEG
-1962 KDGPIKEAYEA
+1962 KPNKTQQAIKEAFEA
-1973 VRDGKFNIEAMA
+1973 GVKNEFNIEAMA
-1985 EVFDDSEG
+1985 GVFDDSEG

-2003 VEWDKAIKGKG
+2003 VEWDKAIRGNG

-2088 AIEAGANATKEQ
+2088 EIEDKMKTATGKELVELRTQ
-2100 IGMLKGQSKDL
+2100 LE
-2111 LSDDVF
+2111 DDAVF

-2124 GVGMIEEV
+2124 GVAMIGEV
-2132 EAYKTT
+2132 QAYKDMLVNNNDRTE
-2138 LMKKDVKTDSEM
+2138 SEDK
-2150 MQLAMLEQIGELN
+2150 QLAMLNQIGELN

-2176 VYIYGASIG
+2176 VYIYGALIN
-2185 SIKNKLTHSLGVDT
+2185 SIKKKLTYSLGVDT
-2199 LIKAIKKASKMQP
+2199 VVKAIKKASGLLRDSKD
-2212 KVEEM
+2212 
-2217 AKLQK
+2217 ATA
-2222 ELDEKEKRT
+2222 ELAFVD
-2231 EEEFRQLKAANEFML
+2231 
-2246 DWNNTTKF
+2246 KF
-2254 INGFIP
+2254 IP
-2260 DDRKAYKNMYGMKVD
+2260 TKRYKDMYGMTID
-2275 TTDMSEAD
+2275 TTEMSEAD
-2283 KLLHLEVDEKS
+2283 KLLHLEVDEKV

-2315 NKLGF
+2315 DKLGF
-2320 VDDNRDAVKSV
+2320 VDDNRDAIKAV

-2343 NEAVKTKLTEKY
+2343 HEAVKTKLTEKY
-2355 GSEGAKKGSM
+2355 GSEGPKKGSM

-2387 IVWNQGNRV
+2387 IVWNQDGRV

-2532 IGLRPKGDGAFDY
+2532 IGLRPKGDGVFDY

-2586 YQMGSGVVDVK
+2586 YQMGSGVVNVP
-2597 SADETRAKEF
+2597 AANARAKEF
-2607 PGISRIK
+2607 PGISRITSI
-2614 AMLKK
+2614 LKK
-2619 VIERDRAKTAEEF
+2619 VVANDRAKTAEEF
-2632 KGKIADGVDYVLDL
+2632 KGKIADGVDYVLNL
-2646 NDFIEV
+2646 NDFIKGANTTE
-2652 KNGTDS
+2652 S
-2658 KGNLAQFRLDG
+2658 KANLAQFKLLND
-2669 KQVQLDNN
+2669 K
-2677 MLKTL
+2677 LKVGDKLWSTL
-2682 TNKDTVQIL
+2682 TSKDTVQVI
-2691 GDKELVIAKLEGKKY
+2691 GDLETIKESLKDVGHGK
-2706 KGSAKKRLNKLLSEL
+2706 SAKWHLDNIMKEL

-2729 TESKDSPKGKYSTLT
+2729 TESKDSIKTDVKQ
-2744 KEKIPTELNK
+2744 EVAIIVPTETFERN
-2754 LVDGIKD
+2754 
-2761 ENLKSA
+2761 
-2767 IGKWVND
+2767 VNR
-2774 KLKTMENC
+2774 KIECKE

>member
-28 TDTQSKTTN
+28 TDTQPQSKTTN
-37 LLDKTQQKVAL
+37 LQNKVQEKLGVLSAKKDTILGMSDADTVRLQSGAL
-48 LSDKKSNLL
+48 RESPSTGQRYDAVELQHGNNPYDMYGTNSKAEGEYGKSKY
-57 AVADEGKPYKYG
+57 AMDMQRAQVAKILGKPADQLTPQDMIDVG
-69 QKPDLVNYKTPE
+69 NQQQIQKLADLVASPGEAKWEAPLIRNAEQTNLTGYYKDSTGQSVQIPLDIPVGTAIVGKDE
-81 EIQYELGVAADH
+81 NGRDLSSLVNLQTGQNVTDVAAMDPR
-93 QVLTRPDGSKY
+93 QNA
-104 TFARN
+104 FA
-109 ADDTYKRDANGQWI
+109 
-123 EENYDRKNSYGS
+123 
-135 LDTRNAYIDDTAEGN
+135 
-150 RKFGVAVSGLS
+150 S
-161 QDAIDKGITPYQAR
+161 Q
-175 YMDKTHYNPYAGTR
+175 
-189 QYKENGKIAYNP
+189 
-201 DGTVKLGY
+201 
-209 DGTPGA
+209 
-215 KGVTP
+215 
-220 ANGSLMDIE
+220 
-229 LPYNL
+229 
-234 ATQLEYDIH
+234 
-243 TNAGQLASRAAGQG
+243 
-257 KVEQNIK
+257 QN
-264 DQFGAGYTEYTTPD
+264 
-278 APLWNNKYD
+278 
-287 INSAKIDP
+287 
-295 ETVLP
+295 
-300 REVKLVNGTNQQTGM
+300 GM

-329 QLMALGTKDPDGR
+329 QLMSLGTKDPDGR

-353 TVKYWGDMAAAAR
+353 TVKYWGDMASAAR
-366 SGSRALA
+366 SGSRAIA
-373 GTLGVSKENIDKY
+373 GTLGLSKENIDKY
-386 LPENAKLLGTDLTV
+386 LPENPKLLGTDLTI
-400 EEARKD
+400 EQARKD

-445 ATNLDRYLAE
+445 VTNLDRYLAE

-463 MTPYAGIPSVVATRL
+463 MTPGAGIPAVVATRL

-487 TNGRKMTTEE
+487 NNGRKMTTEE

-505 VPSLIAEKFLVK
+505 VPALIAEKLLVK

-527 KSVGGKVAGVGM
+527 KSVGGKVAGVGK

-590 GGALR
+590 GGTLR

-643 LKAEAEAGLATGAT
+643 LKAEAEVGLATSAT

-676 ESAPKAF
+676 EGAPKAF

-696 AKNEDTDAIKNIYKT
+696 TKEEDTDAIKNIYKT

-762 VAAEADATVKTAGA
+762 VAAEADATVKTTGA

-858 RPGIQTYARELES
+858 RPGIQTYARELER
-871 ALLNPKANKNL
+871 AMLNPKANKNL

-937 LQNTASGLKGIK
+937 LQNTAGGLKGIK

-1026 IDDKFANREI
+1026 IDDKSVNREI
-1036 KTTAKAVP
+1036 KTTAKALP
-1044 DEIIYPEEYHAKA
+1044 DESVNKEEYYAEA
-1057 KFNEDIPIYEE
+1057 KFKDDAEPVKG
-1068 DSPETKA
+1068 TKVESIA
-1075 ILKEFEEAE
+1075 KEQ
-1084 NNGASI
+1084 
-1090 EVIKE
+1090 VI
-1095 LTDRLLASQFN
+1095 
-1106 NKESVV
+1106 

-1132 QAKFTEPVK
+1132 QAKFTEPIE

-1162 KLDETLSAELAKV
+1162 KLDELLSTELGKV

-1306 VYGKPMIET
+1306 VYGRPMIET
-1315 KDKRVEAVQKKTSK
+1315 STKKVEAVQKKTSK

-1380 MITQGQDSIFGKLGA
+1380 MITQGQDSVFGKLEA

-1432 MNKFINGVEL
+1432 MDKFINGVTI
-1442 GPIYMNGEKITGNI
+1442 GDIHMTGEKITGNI
-1456 DKQGLVQKLTDKY
+1456 DKQGLIIKYADKY
-1469 VPINRPIE
+1469 VAINRPIE
-1477 AGDKLQNVKD
+1477 AGDKLQSVDGK
-1487 RTTLTVKADKS
+1487 TLTIKADKS
-1498 NLPTNLKDYE
+1498 NIPTNLEGYK
-1508 VKDIYETS
+1508 VKSQLDTS
-1516 RPVDILEL
+1516 FPVDILEL
-1524 IGTVK
+1524 IGT
-1529 EGSTYR
+1529 
-1535 KIHSTKIV
+1535 I
-1543 DDKEVK
+1543 
-1549 ITESLNPKDKVKDKN
+1549 KD
-1564 GKVWTIQQ
+1564 GK
-1572 FKGKEI
+1572 
-1578 KLIDPTNDNIKATKS
+1578 
-1593 INELESVQNKVLE
+1593 LE

-1634 SMDDAELIKYYGLTD
+1634 SMDAGEMSKYLGITD
-1649 AEERQT
+1649 PTEQEE
-1655 VRENAA
+1655 VKLNAA
-1661 NGLVSSASVRK
+1661 NGLVSSAAIRK
-1672 SIGAEVYQALGIKLD
+1672 DIGSEVYQALGIRLGK
-1687 RNTPEFTQESFESA
+1687 NTPEFTEESFESA

-1716 SMEQE
+1716 DMQADE
-1721 KFKNKYQNLISVNKA
+1721 FGGKNQNLISVNKA

-1942 TANAKFDETFKVTDK
+1942 TANKKFDETFKVTDK

-2067 WLGDVTFTPGALIE
+2067 WLRDVTFTPGALIE

-2088 AIEAGANATKEQ
+2088 EIEDKMKTATGKELIELRTQ
-2100 IGMLKGQSKDL
+2100 LE
-2111 LSDDVF
+2111 DDAVF

-2124 GVGMIEEV
+2124 GVAMIGEV
-2132 EAYKTT
+2132 QAYKDMLVNNNERTE
-2138 LMKKDVKTDSEM
+2138 SEDK
-2150 MQLAMLEQIGELN
+2150 QLAMLNQIGELN

-2176 VYIYGASIG
+2176 VYIYGASIN
-2185 SIKNKLTHSLGVDT
+2185 SIKKKLTYSLGVDT
-2199 LIKAIKKASKMQP
+2199 VVKAIKKAS
-2212 KVEEM
+2212 
-2217 AKLQK
+2217 
-2222 ELDEKEKRT
+2222 EL
-2231 EEEFRQLKAANEFML
+2231 LKDNKDATAELAFV
-2246 DWNNTTKF
+2246 DKF
-2254 INGFIP
+2254 IP
-2260 DDRKAYKNMYGMKVD
+2260 TKRYKDMYGMTID
-2275 TTDMSEAD
+2275 TTEMSEAD

-2303 ATFGTAIEKAFK
+2303 ATFGAAIETAFESR
-2315 NKLGF
+2315 LGF
-2320 VDDNRDAVKSV
+2320 VDKNRDAVKSV

-2343 NEAVKTKLTEKY
+2343 HEAVKTKLTEKY
-2355 GSEGAKKGSM
+2355 GSDGVKKGSM

-2570 NERLVNST
+2570 NERLANST

-2597 SADETRAKEF
+2597 SADEVRVKEF
-2607 PGISRIK
+2607 PAIARIK

-2619 VIERDRAKTAEEF
+2619 VIEIDRVKTAEEF
-2632 KGKIADGVDYVLDL
+2632 KGKIAEGVDYVLDL
-2646 NDFIEV
+2646 NDFIKGANTTE
-2652 KNGTDS
+2652 S
-2658 KGNLAQFRLDG
+2658 KANLAQFKLLND
-2669 KQVQLDNN
+2669 K
-2677 MLKTL
+2677 LKVSDKLWNTL
-2682 TNKDTVQIL
+2682 TSKDTVQII
-2691 GDKELVIAKLEGKKY
+2691 GDLEVIKESLKEQEHGKSAKWHLDNIMKELD
-2706 KGSAKKRLNKLLSEL
+2706 
-2721 GKTDANIL
+2721 KTDANIL

-2754 LVDGIKD
+2754 LIDGIKD

>member
-28 TDTQSKTTN
+28 TDTQPQSKTTDLQN
-37 LLDKTQQKVAL
+37 KVQEKLGALSAKKDTILGMSDADTVRLQSGALRESPSTGQRYDAVELQHGNNPYDMYGTNAKTEGEYSKSKYAMDMQRAQVAKILGKSADQLTPQDMIDVGNQQQVQK
-48 LSDKKSNLL
+48 L
-57 AVADEGKPYKYG
+57 A
-69 QKPDLVNYKTPE
+69 DLVASPGEAKWEAPL
-81 EIQYELGVAADH
+81 I
-93 QVLTRPDGSKY
+93 
-104 TFARN
+104 RN
-109 ADDTYKRDANGQWI
+109 AEQTNLTGYYKDSTGQSVQIPLDVPVGTAIVGKDANGR
-123 EENYDRKNSYGS
+123 D
-135 LDTRNAYIDDTAEGN
+135 
-150 RKFGVAVSGLS
+150 LS
-161 QDAIDKGITPYQAR
+161 
-175 YMDKTHYNPYAGTR
+175 
-189 QYKENGKIAYNP
+189 
-201 DGTVKLGY
+201 
-209 DGTPGA
+209 
-215 KGVTP
+215 
-220 ANGSLMDIE
+220 S
-229 LPYNL
+229 
-234 ATQLEYDIH
+234 
-243 TNAGQLASRAAGQG
+243 
-257 KVEQNIK
+257 
-264 DQFGAGYTEYTTPD
+264 
-278 APLWNNKYD
+278 
-287 INSAKIDP
+287 
-295 ETVLP
+295 
-300 REVKLVNGTNQQTGM
+300 LVNLQTGQNVTDIAATDPRQNAFANQQNGM
-315 KAKVQTPEQQDAYK
+315 KAKAQTPEQQDAYK
-329 QLMALGTKDPDGR
+329 QLMALGAKDQDGR

-348 LTQAS
+348 LTQANS
-353 TVKYWGDMAAAAR
+353 VKYWGDMAAAAR

-373 GTLGVSKENIDKY
+373 GTLGLSKENIDKY
-386 LPENAKLLGTDLTV
+386 LPENPKLLGTDLTI
-400 EEARKD
+400 EQARKD

-445 ATNLDRYLAE
+445 VTNLDRYLAE

-463 MTPYAGIPSVVATRL
+463 MTPGAGIPAVVATRL

-487 TNGRKMTTEE
+487 NNGRKMTTEE

-505 VPSLIAEKFLVK
+505 VPALIAEKMLVK

-527 KSVGGKVAGVGM
+527 KSIGGKVAGVGM
-539 STAGE
+539 SIAGE

-572 EYASSDE
+572 EYATSDE

-643 LKAEAEAGLATGAT
+643 LKAEAEVGLATGAT

-696 AKNEDTDAIKNIYKT
+696 TKEENTDAIKNIYKT

-762 VAAEADATVKTAGA
+762 VAAEADATVKTTGA
-776 QMDANILEKVK
+776 QMDASILEKVK

-817 ELVDLIDMYISG
+817 ELVDLIDMYING

-850 GGLRADPN
+850 GGLKADPN
-858 RPGIQTYARELES
+858 RPGIQTYAIELERD
-871 ALLNPKANKNL
+871 LLDSKRNKNL
-882 LDEKVTKAGGTTLT
+882 LNAKTEFVGAPTLK

-907 KLNKDKAYQTSK
+907 KLNTGKDGKAYQTDRFLK
-919 LLGQLINENAQM
+919 QLVNENNQM
-931 LEAIQK
+931 LEVIQK
-937 LQNTASGLKGIK
+937 LQNIASGLKGIK

-1044 DEIIYPEEYHAKA
+1044 DESVNKEEYYAEA
-1057 KFNEDIPIYEE
+1057 KFKDDTEPVKG
-1068 DSPETKA
+1068 TKVESTT
-1075 ILKEFEEAE
+1075 KE
-1084 NNGASI
+1084 
-1090 EVIKE
+1090 
-1095 LTDRLLASQFN
+1095 Q
-1106 NKESVV
+1106 VV
-1112 IEPTMESRP
+1112 IEPTMESKP

-1141 VTETKPAD
+1141 VIETKPAD
-1149 PKDPLRAVREKIA
+1149 PKDPLRAVREKIV
-1162 KLDETLSAELAKV
+1162 KLDETLSVELAKV

-1217 DRLEGISTKN
+1217 DRLERMTTKN

-1315 KDKRVEAVQKKTSK
+1315 KDKRVEAVQVMQKN
-1329 GLQTPET
+1329 GLQSVSG
-1336 ALNQAMAELVDES
+1336 ALAAVITSLKNEELAKLKLQTTKAVIDEKTNKPKLD
-1349 IAEYKAQGDS
+1349 ENGDEIRVEDPAGS
-1359 LSAKIMVRNL
+1359 LGARIMTRAIE
-1369 QNFHISSAVHR
+1369 NFDLNTAVHR
-1380 MITQGQDSIFGKLGA
+1380 IVEQGEDSIFGRMGA
-1395 DLFSNPKK
+1395 DMFSNPKK
-1403 LLEALPKSF
+1403 LLDALPKSF
-1412 KEFFVTDE
+1412 KEFFITDGKNGT
-1420 QDGKDLIENFKT
+1420 DSKDLIENFKT

-1477 AGDKLQNVKD
+1477 AGDKLQNVSD
-1487 RTTLTVKADKS
+1487 RTTLIIKADKS
-1498 NLPTNLKDYE
+1498 NIPTNLKDYE

-1516 RPVDILEL
+1516 RPVNILEL

-1549 ITESLNPKDKVKDKN
+1549 ITELLNPKDKVKDKN

-1578 KLIDPTNDNIKATKS
+1578 KLIDPNNDNIKATKS
-1593 INELESVQNKVLE
+1593 INELESVQDKVLE

-1615 KFYSAKMIID
+1615 KFYLAKMIID

-1672 SIGAEVYQALGIKLD
+1672 SVGAEVYQALGIKLD

-1701 LGVLVQAIAVDNGTM
+1701 LGVLVQAIAVDNGTV

-1721 KFKNKYQNLISVNKA
+1721 KFKNKYQNLISVNTA

-1741 ELLGIDG
+1741 ELLGMGG

-1786 MNTKMAID
+1786 MNTKMAVD
-1794 SETNAKMNK
+1794 KETNEKLNK

-1817 YLEMPEEDVL
+1817 YLAMPEEDVL

-1866 KAAKGKKFYIPWGQT
+1866 KAAKGKKFYLNWGQM
-1881 VSGRYTMLSDLQYQE
+1881 VNSRYTILSDLHYQE

-1907 NKEETVDVNNADN
+1907 NKVETVDVNNADN

-1942 TANAKFDETFKVTDK
+1942 TASAKFDETFKVTDK

-2003 VEWDKAIKGKG
+2003 ADWHKAIQGNG

-2057 MPALKEYVKH
+2057 MPALKEYVRH

-2088 AIEAGANATKEQ
+2088 AIEAGENATEEQ
-2100 IGMLKGQSKDL
+2100 IDMLKGQSKDL

-2132 EAYKTT
+2132 LAYKTT

-2199 LIKAIKKASKMQP
+2199 LIKAIKKVSKMQP

-2217 AKLQK
+2217 VKLQK

-2283 KLLHLEVDEKS
+2283 KLLHLEVDEKT
-2294 IEDIGKVID
+2294 IKKIGEVIN

-2315 NKLGF
+2315 DKLGF
-2320 VDDNRDAVKSV
+2320 VDDNRDAVKAA
-2331 EILTFEAYKIKL
+2331 EILTFEAYKVYLSEAIEAKL
-2343 NEAVKTKLTEKY
+2343 VEKY
-2355 GSEGAKKGSM
+2355 GSEGPKKGRT
-2365 ALSKDDLVDINNRLI
+2365 ALSKNDLVEINNKLI
-2380 DEGYGHT
+2380 DQGYGHT
-2387 IVWNQGNRV
+2387 IVWKEEGRT
-2396 RNQSLQKTADK
+2396 REQSLDKTADK
-2407 GGIHSSRVRVGDTT
+2407 GGIHSMKVQVGNTK
-2421 VGGQIKESKPIVN
+2421 VGGQVKESKVTVN
-2434 TGAASTIPIH
+2434 TGAAPTISIH
-2444 AIDGE
+2444 AIDGDL
-2449 MIMETLNRELKGEL
+2449 MLETLNRELSGKL
-2463 AGKYTGGNVYDAV
+2463 VGKYTGGNIYDAF
-2476 VLGLNKALLTDTAD
+2476 VLGLNSDLLKDTAD
-2490 YYNTGMI
+2490 TYNTKMI

-2505 MADQLDKLEKML
+2505 LVDQLDKLEKML
-2517 SGLVKDGLINKFTDA
+2517 SGLAVKNKLGEFTKSL
-2532 IGLRPKGDGAFDY
+2532 GLRPEGEGATDY
-2545 AKEANR
+2545 TKEANR
-2551 LGLSVSKMLERI
+2551 LELTVNTMLKRLEQAQEANAKRVENSANGYSV
-2563 ELAEQLN
+2563 
-2570 NERLVNST
+2570 
-2578 KAYGSGHL
+2578 GHL
-2586 YQMGSGVVDVK
+2586 YQMGSGVVDVP
-2597 SADETRAKEF
+2597 AANARAKEF
-2607 PGISRIK
+2607 PRISRITSI
-2614 AMLKK
+2614 LKK
-2619 VIERDRAKTAEEF
+2619 VVANDRAKTAEEF

-2646 NDFIEV
+2646 NDFI
-2652 KNGTDS
+2652 KGANGTKS
-2658 KGNLAQFRLDG
+2658 RGNLAQLRLEGTKVRLD
-2669 KQVQLDNN
+2669 DN

-2682 TNKDTVQIL
+2682 TDRDTVQIL
-2691 GDKELVIAKLEGKKY
+2691 GNREAVEKALEDETH
-2706 KGSAKKRLNKLLSEL
+2706 KGSAKWWINDVLTSLEQSEANVIGL
-2721 GKTDANIL
+2721 TPKSGSKTKP
-2729 TESKDSPKGKYSTLT
+2729 KDSPKGKYSTLT
-2744 KEKIPTELNK
+2744 KENIPTELHK

>member
-57 AVADEGKPYKYG
+57 AVAEEGKPYKYG

-81 EIQYELGVAADH
+81 ELQYELGVAADH

-109 ADDTYKRDANGQWI
+109 ADDTYKHDANGQWV

-150 RKFGVAVSGLS
+150 MKFGLARSGLS
-161 QDAIDKGITPYQAR
+161 QDAMDKGITPFKAR
-175 YMDKTHYNPYAGTR
+175 YMDKTNYNPYI
-189 QYKENGKIAYNP
+189 GKAS
-201 DGTVKLGY
+201 GY

-278 APLWNNKYD
+278 APLWNSNYD
-287 INSAKIDP
+287 ISKAKIDP

-300 REVKLVNGTNQQTGM
+300 REVKLVNETNQQNGI

-505 VPSLIAEKFLVK
+505 VPSLIAEKLLVK

-527 KSVGGKVAGVGM
+527 KSVGGKVAGVGK

-602 VVAGMLPSAGT
+602 VVAGMLPSAKT

-628 DEQKAVRENMKYTAP
+628 DEQKAVRENMAYTAP
-643 LKAEAEAGLATGAT
+643 LKAEAEAGLATGTT

-696 AKNEDTDAIKNIYKT
+696 AKEENTDAIRNIYKT

-802 VMGSDQFD
+802 VMGSDQFND
-810 ENSKGPK
+810 NSKGPK
-817 ELVDLIDMYISG
+817 ELVDLIDMYING

-858 RPGIQTYARELES
+858 RPGIQTYAIELERD
-871 ALLNPKANKNL
+871 LLDSKRNKNL
-882 LDEKVTKAGGTTLT
+882 LNAKTEFVGTPTLK

-907 KLNKDKAYQTSK
+907 KLNTGKDGKAYQTDRFLK
-919 LLGQLINENAQM
+919 QLVNENNQM
-931 LEAIQK
+931 LEVIQK
-937 LQNTASGLKGIK
+937 LQKTASGLKGIK
-949 ANTKSAYETVL
+949 ANTKSAYEAVL

-969 ANEQMVRRQEILS
+969 ANEQMARRQEILS
-982 KLGKSANGQ
+982 KLGKVKVGE

-1021 GTVEW
+1021 DTVEW

-1044 DEIIYPEEYHAKA
+1044 DESVNKEEYYAEA
-1057 KFNEDIPIYEE
+1057 KFKDDAEPVI
-1068 DSPETKA
+1068 ETKVESTT
-1075 ILKEFEEAE
+1075 KE
-1084 NNGASI
+1084 
-1090 EVIKE
+1090 
-1095 LTDRLLASQFN
+1095 Q
-1106 NKESVV
+1106 VV

-1276 TIEQDYLDSKGIKPE
+1276 TIEQDYLDSKGIAPE

-1315 KDKRVEAVQKKTSK
+1315 KDKRVEAVQVMQKK
-1329 GLQTPET
+1329 GLQSVSG
-1336 ALNQAMAELVDES
+1336 ALAAAITSLKNEELAKLKLQTTKAVIDEKTNKPKLD
-1349 IAEYKAQGDS
+1349 ENGDEIRVEDPAGS
-1359 LSAKIMVRNL
+1359 LGARIMTRVIE
-1369 QNFHISSAVHR
+1369 NFDLNTAVHR
-1380 MITQGQDSIFGKLGA
+1380 IIEQGEDSIFGRMGA
-1395 DLFSNPKK
+1395 DMFSNPKK
-1403 LLEALPKSF
+1403 LLDALPKSF
-1412 KEFFVTDE
+1412 KEFFITDGKNGT
-1420 QDGKDLIENFKT
+1420 DSKDLIENFKT

-1477 AGDKLQNVKD
+1477 AGDKLQNVND
-1487 RTTLTVKADKS
+1487 RIMLTVKADKS
-1498 NLPTNLKDYE
+1498 NLPTNLKDYK

-1549 ITESLNPKDKVKDKN
+1549 ITESLNPNDKVKDRN

-1578 KLIDPTNDNIKATKS
+1578 KLIDPNNDNIKATKS
-1593 INELESVQNKVLE
+1593 INELESVQDKVLE

-1634 SMDDAELIKYYGLTD
+1634 SMDAGEMSKYLGITD
-1649 AEERQT
+1649 PTEQEE
-1655 VRENAA
+1655 VKLNAA
-1661 NGLVSSASVRK
+1661 NGLVSSAAIRK
-1672 SIGAEVYQALGIKLD
+1672 DIGSEVYQALGIRLGK
-1687 RNTPEFTQESFESA
+1687 NTPEFTEESFESA

-1716 SMEQE
+1716 DMQADE
-1721 KFKNKYQNLISVNKA
+1721 FGGKNQNLISVNKA

-1942 TANAKFDETFKVTDK
+1942 TASAKFDKLVKVTDK
-1957 GLEVI
+1957 GIEITPELDKEG
-1962 KDGPIKEAYEA
+1962 KPNKTQQAIKEAFEA
-1973 VRDGKFNIEAMA
+1973 MVKNEFNIEAMA

-2026 ITSGMILTLL
+2026 ITSGMIITLL

-2088 AIEAGANATKEQ
+2088 AIEAGANASEEQ
-2100 IGMLKGQSKDL
+2100 IDMLKGQSKDL

-2132 EAYKTT
+2132 QAYKTT
-2138 LMKKDVKTDSEM
+2138 LIKKDVKTDSEM

-2231 EEEFRQLKAANEFML
+2231 EEEFRQLKVANEFML

-2260 DDRKAYKNMYGMKVD
+2260 DDRKVYKNMYGMKLD

-2283 KLLHLEVDEKS
+2283 KLLHLEVDEKT
-2294 IEDIGKVID
+2294 IKKIGEVIN

-2315 NKLGF
+2315 DKLGF
-2320 VDDNRDAVKSV
+2320 VDDNRDAVKAA
-2331 EILTFEAYKIKL
+2331 EILTFEAYKVYLSEAIEAKL
-2343 NEAVKTKLTEKY
+2343 VEKY
-2355 GSEGAKKGSM
+2355 GSEGPKKGRT
-2365 ALSKDDLVDINNRLI
+2365 ALSKNDLVEINNKLI
-2380 DEGYGHT
+2380 DQGYGHT
-2387 IVWNQGNRV
+2387 IVWKEEGRT
-2396 RNQSLQKTADK
+2396 REQSLDKTADK
-2407 GGIHSSRVRVGDTT
+2407 GGIHSMKVQVGNTK

-2463 AGKYTGGNVYDAV
+2463 TGKYTGGNVYDAV

-2517 SGLVKDGLINKFTDA
+2517 SGLVKDELINKFTDA

-2607 PGISRIK
+2607 PAIARIK

-2646 NDFIEV
+2646 NDFI
-2652 KNGTDS
+2652 NGANTTES
-2658 KGNLAQFRLDG
+2658 KANLAQFKLLND
-2669 KQVQLDNN
+2669 K
-2677 MLKTL
+2677 LKVGDKLWSTL
-2682 TNKDTVQIL
+2682 TSKDTVQVI
-2691 GDKELVIAKLEGKKY
+2691 GDLETIKESLKDVGHGK
-2706 KGSAKKRLNKLLSEL
+2706 SAKWHLDNIMKEL
-2721 GKTDANIL
+2721 GKTDANIIDS
-2729 TESKDSPKGKYSTLT
+2729 SKDKAKQETD
-2744 KEKIPTELNK
+2744 IIVPTETFEQN
-2754 LVDGIKD
+2754 
-2761 ENLKSA
+2761 
-2767 IGKWVND
+2767 VNR
-2774 KLKTMENC
+2774 KIECKE

>member
-37 LLDKTQQKVAL
+37 LQNKVQEKLDVLSVKKDTILGMSDADTVRLQSGTLRESPSTGQRYDAVELQHGNNPYDMYGTNSKAEGEYGKSKYAMDMQRAQVAKILGKSADQLTPQDMIDVGNQQQIQK
-48 LSDKKSNLL
+48 L
-57 AVADEGKPYKYG
+57 A
-69 QKPDLVNYKTPE
+69 DLVASPGE
-81 EIQYELGVAADH
+81 PRWEAPLI
-93 QVLTRPDGSKY
+93 
-104 TFARN
+104 RN
-109 ADDTYKRDANGQWI
+109 AEQTNLTGYYKDSTGQSVQIPLDVPVGTAIVGKDANGR
-123 EENYDRKNSYGS
+123 D
-135 LDTRNAYIDDTAEGN
+135 
-150 RKFGVAVSGLS
+150 LS
-161 QDAIDKGITPYQAR
+161 
-175 YMDKTHYNPYAGTR
+175 
-189 QYKENGKIAYNP
+189 
-201 DGTVKLGY
+201 
-209 DGTPGA
+209 
-215 KGVTP
+215 
-220 ANGSLMDIE
+220 S
-229 LPYNL
+229 
-234 ATQLEYDIH
+234 
-243 TNAGQLASRAAGQG
+243 
-257 KVEQNIK
+257 
-264 DQFGAGYTEYTTPD
+264 
-278 APLWNNKYD
+278 
-287 INSAKIDP
+287 
-295 ETVLP
+295 
-300 REVKLVNGTNQQTGM
+300 LVNLQTGQNVTDIAATDPRQNAFANQQNGM

-329 QLMALGTKDPDGR
+329 QLMSLGDTSKSTDRSWGDAVKDTG
-342 LGETVD
+342 LQLVVGSENTVKNLAD
-348 LTQAS
+348 IYGVATGDMNNYVSTWMDQAS
-353 TVKYWGDMAAAAR
+353 KWTSDKYSPTLKAATQDKASKVAEGKTELDKFVIATKENFKNPMLVAQLVTESAPMMVSALAAGEGMAAA
-366 SGSRALA
+366 SGISALEGMLSSA
-373 GTLGVSKENIDKY
+373 AIQQGADMGREVYDSFLRVGPGQKVFQKDWDNNPKY
-386 LPENAKLLGTDLTV
+386 QELIANGATS
-400 EEARKD
+400 EEAKH
-406 QEKVDK
+406 E
-412 SVGYSTRDAWNE
+412 
-424 EKKAYSANI
+424 I
-433 TNKEYG
+433 
-439 SAAWNV
+439 
-445 ATNLDRYLAE
+445 
-455 SAPEMAVL
+455 
-463 MTPYAGIPSVVATRL
+463 
-478 NNQMDEFEK
+478 
-487 TNGRKMTTEE
+487 
-497 AFATAASI
+497 
-505 VPSLIAEKFLVK
+505 
-517 SGVGEALTTG
+517 ALTTARG
-527 KSVGGKVAGVGM
+527 VSLASGLLSYGVNRFMPGGHAIEEKLVGLGSKGTGIAKALVGESATEGIEEGGGKAFQNI
-539 STAGE
+539 
-544 GLQEGYE
+544 GLQEVNPDVK
-551 ATQEQWATGKAED
+551 TQQD
-564 RTSLDKLG
+564 V
-572 EYASSDE
+572 
-579 TIGGV
+579 GV
-584 IAGGVM
+584 TAADAMSAGG
-590 GGALR
+590 A
-595 TAGETPE
+595 TAVTLKSPE
-602 VVAGMLPSAGT
+602 LLKGSLGTVGT
-613 AVNVIKKSIELATET
+613 AVDVVKKGVELATET

-643 LKAEAEAGLATGAT
+643 LKAEAEVGLATGAT

-696 AKNEDTDAIKNIYKT
+696 AKEENTDAIKNIYKT

-762 VAAEADATVKTAGA
+762 VAAEADATVKTTGA

-858 RPGIQTYARELES
+858 RPGIQTYARELERD
-871 ALLNPKANKNL
+871 LLDSKRNKNL
-882 LDEKVTKAGGTTLT
+882 LNAKTEFVGTPTLK

-907 KLNKDKAYQTSK
+907 KLNTGKDGKAYQTDRFLK
-919 LLGQLINENAQM
+919 QLVNENNQM
-931 LEAIQK
+931 LEVIEK
-937 LQNTASGLKGIK
+937 LQKIASGLKGIK
-949 ANTKSAYETVL
+949 ANTKSAYEAVL

-969 ANEQMVRRQEILS
+969 ANEQMARRQEILS
-982 KLGKSANGQ
+982 KLGKVKGGE

-1021 GTVEW
+1021 GAVEW

-1036 KTTAKAVP
+1036 KPTAKAVP

-1057 KFNEDIPIYEE
+1057 KFKDDTEPVI
-1068 DSPETKA
+1068 ETKVEPS
-1075 ILKEFEEAE
+1075 ITKE
-1084 NNGASI
+1084 
-1090 EVIKE
+1090 
-1095 LTDRLLASQFN
+1095 Q
-1106 NKESVV
+1106 VV
-1112 IEPTMESRP
+1112 IEPTMESKP
-1121 DEVINKEDYKA
+1121 DEVINKADYKA

-1194 INADKTKL
+1194 VNADKTKL
-1202 NSLFDRIEKAVDARL
+1202 SALFDRIEKAVDARL
-1217 DRLEGISTKN
+1217 ERSEGMSTKN

-1276 TIEQDYLDSKGIKPE
+1276 TIEQDYLDSKGIAPE

-1380 MITQGQDSIFGKLGA
+1380 MLTQGQDSIFGKLGA

-1432 MNKFINGVEL
+1432 MDKFINGVTI
-1442 GPIYMNGEKITGNI
+1442 GDIHMTGEKITGNI
-1456 DKQGLVQKLTDKY
+1456 DKQGLVIKYADKY
-1469 VPINRPIE
+1469 VAIKRPIE
-1477 AGDKLQNVKD
+1477 GGDKLQSADGK
-1487 RTTLTVKADKS
+1487 TLTVKADKS
-1498 NLPTNLKDYE
+1498 NIPTNLEGYK
-1508 VKDIYETS
+1508 VKSQLDTS
-1516 RPVDILEL
+1516 FPVDILEL

-1529 EGSTYR
+1529 
-1535 KIHSTKIV
+1535 
-1543 DDKEVK
+1543 D
-1549 ITESLNPKDKVKDKN
+1549 
-1564 GKVWTIQQ
+1564 GK
-1572 FKGKEI
+1572 
-1578 KLIDPTNDNIKATKS
+1578 
-1593 INELESVQNKVLE
+1593 LE

-1634 SMDDAELIKYYGLTD
+1634 SMDAGEMSKYLGITD
-1649 AEERQT
+1649 PEEQET
-1655 VRENAA
+1655 VKLNAA
-1661 NGLVSSASVRK
+1661 NGLVSSAAIRK
-1672 SIGAEVYQALGIKLD
+1672 DIGSEVYQALGIRLAK
-1687 RNTPEFTQESFESA
+1687 NTPEFTEESFESA

-1716 SMEQE
+1716 DMQADE
-1721 KFKNKYQNLISVNKA
+1721 FGGKNQNLISVNKA

-1803 TEEIAYTISDRLDK
+1803 TEEIAYTISDKLDK

-1907 NKEETVDVNNADN
+1907 NKVETVDVNNADN

-1942 TANAKFDETFKVTDK
+1942 TANKKFDETFKVTDK

-2003 VEWDKAIKGKG
+2003 ADWHKAIQGNG

-2057 MPALKEYVKH
+2057 MPALKEYVNK

-2081 AGKKHAA
+2081 AGKKHATE
-2088 AIEAGANATKEQ
+2088 IEDKMKSATGKELIELRTQ
-2100 IGMLKGQSKDL
+2100 LE
-2111 LSDDVF
+2111 DDGVF

-2124 GVGMIEEV
+2124 GVAMIGEV
-2132 EAYKTT
+2132 QAYKDMLVNNNERTE
-2138 LMKKDVKTDSEM
+2138 SEDK
-2150 MQLAMLEQIGELN
+2150 QLAMLNQIGELN

-2176 VYIYGASIG
+2176 VYIYGASIN
-2185 SIKNKLTHSLGVDT
+2185 SIKKKLTYSLGVDT
-2199 LIKAIKKASKMQP
+2199 VVKAIKKAS
-2212 KVEEM
+2212 
-2217 AKLQK
+2217 
-2222 ELDEKEKRT
+2222 ELLRDSKDATAELA
-2231 EEEFRQLKAANEFML
+2231 FV
-2246 DWNNTTKF
+2246 DKF
-2254 INGFIP
+2254 IPI
-2260 DDRKAYKNMYGMKVD
+2260 KKYKDMYGMTID
-2275 TTDMSEAD
+2275 TAEMSEAD

-2303 ATFGTAIEKAFK
+2303 ATFGTAIETAFESR
-2315 NKLGF
+2315 LGF
-2320 VDDNRDAVKSV
+2320 VDKNRDAVKSV

-2355 GSEGAKKGSM
+2355 GSDGAKKGSM

-2387 IVWNQGNRV
+2387 IVWNQDGRV

-2407 GGIHSSRVRVGDTT
+2407 GGIHSSRVRVGNTT

-2449 MIMETLNRELKGEL
+2449 MIMETLNRELKGGL

-2607 PGISRIK
+2607 PAIARIK

-2619 VIERDRAKTAEEF
+2619 VIERDRSKTAEEF

-2646 NDFIEV
+2646 NDFIKGANTTE
-2652 KNGTDS
+2652 S
-2658 KGNLAQFRLDG
+2658 KANLAQFKLLND
-2669 KQVQLDNN
+2669 K
-2677 MLKTL
+2677 LKVSDKLWSTL
-2682 TNKDTVQIL
+2682 TNKDIVQVI
-2691 GDKELVIAKLEGKKY
+2691 GDLETIKESLKDVGHGKSAKWHLDNIMKEL
-2706 KGSAKKRLNKLLSEL
+2706 N
-2721 GKTDANIL
+2721 KTDANIL
-2729 TESKDSPKGKYSTLT
+2729 TESKDKAKQETD
-2744 KEKIPTELNK
+2744 IIAPTETFQKN
-2754 LVDGIKD
+2754 
-2761 ENLKSA
+2761 
-2767 IGKWVND
+2767 VNR
-2774 KLKTMENC
+2774 KIECKE

>member
-37 LLDKTQQKVAL
+37 LQNKAQEKLGVLSTKKDTILGMSDADTVRLQSGALRESPSTGQRYDAVELQHGNNPYDMYGTNNKVKGEYDKSKYAMDMQRAQVAKILGKSADQLTPQDMIDVGNQQQIQK
-48 LSDKKSNLL
+48 L
-57 AVADEGKPYKYG
+57 A
-69 QKPDLVNYKTPE
+69 DLVASPGETKWEAPL
-81 EIQYELGVAADH
+81 I
-93 QVLTRPDGSKY
+93 
-104 TFARN
+104 RN
-109 ADDTYKRDANGQWI
+109 AEQTNLTGYYKDSTGKSVQIPLDVPVGTAIVGKDANGR
-123 EENYDRKNSYGS
+123 D
-135 LDTRNAYIDDTAEGN
+135 
-150 RKFGVAVSGLS
+150 LS
-161 QDAIDKGITPYQAR
+161 
-175 YMDKTHYNPYAGTR
+175 
-189 QYKENGKIAYNP
+189 
-201 DGTVKLGY
+201 
-209 DGTPGA
+209 
-215 KGVTP
+215 
-220 ANGSLMDIE
+220 S
-229 LPYNL
+229 
-234 ATQLEYDIH
+234 
-243 TNAGQLASRAAGQG
+243 
-257 KVEQNIK
+257 
-264 DQFGAGYTEYTTPD
+264 
-278 APLWNNKYD
+278 
-287 INSAKIDP
+287 
-295 ETVLP
+295 
-300 REVKLVNGTNQQTGM
+300 LVNLQTGQNVTDIAATDPRQNAFANQQNGM
-315 KAKVQTPEQQDAYK
+315 KTKVQTPEQQEAYK
-329 QLMALGTKDPDGR
+329 QLMALGTKDQDGR

-348 LTQAS
+348 LTQANS
-353 TVKYWGDMAAAAR
+353 VKYWGDMAAAAR

-463 MTPYAGIPSVVATRL
+463 MTPGAGIPAVVATRL

-505 VPSLIAEKFLVK
+505 VPSLIAEKMLVK
-517 SGVGEALTTG
+517 SGVGQALTIG
-527 KSVGGKVAGVGM
+527 KSIGGKVAGVGM

-590 GGALR
+590 GGVLR

-628 DEQKAVRENMKYTAP
+628 DEQKAVRENMAYTAP
-643 LKAEAEAGLATGAT
+643 LKAEAEVGLATGAT
-657 DDVVSKVEAIHGK
+657 DNVVSKVEAIHGK

-696 AKNEDTDAIKNIYKT
+696 AKEENTDAIKNIYKT
-711 IAELDAREDVDF
+711 IAELDSREDVDF

-919 LLGQLINENAQM
+919 LLGQLINENSQI

-937 LQNTASGLKGIK
+937 LQKTASGLKGIK
-949 ANTKSAYETVL
+949 ANTKSAYEAVL

-1036 KTTAKAVP
+1036 KTTAKAAP

-1057 KFNEDIPIYEE
+1057 KFKEDAEPVKGTKVEPI
-1068 DSPETKA
+1068 A
-1075 ILKEFEEAE
+1075 KE
-1084 NNGASI
+1084 
-1090 EVIKE
+1090 
-1095 LTDRLLASQFN
+1095 Q
-1106 NKESVV
+1106 VV
-1112 IEPTMESRP
+1112 IEPTMESKP
-1121 DEVINKEDYKA
+1121 DEVTNKEDYKA
-1132 QAKFTEPVK
+1132 QAKFTEPAK

-1149 PKDPLRAVREKIA
+1149 PKDSLRAVREKIA

-1194 INADKTKL
+1194 VNADKTKL

-1291 VVKTSIGKVTKYTDT
+1291 VVKTSIGKVTKYADT

-1432 MNKFINGVEL
+1432 MDKFINGVTI
-1442 GPIYMNGEKITGNI
+1442 GDIHMTGEKITGNI
-1456 DKQGLVQKLTDKY
+1456 DKQGLVIKYADKY
-1469 VPINRPIE
+1469 VAIKRPIE
-1477 AGDKLQNVKD
+1477 AGDKLQSADGK
-1487 RTTLTVKADKS
+1487 TLTIKADKS
-1498 NLPTNLKDYE
+1498 NIPTNLEDYK
-1508 VKDIYETS
+1508 VKSQLDTS
-1516 RPVDILEL
+1516 FPVDILEL
-1524 IGTVK
+1524 IGTIK
-1529 EGSTYR
+1529 
-1535 KIHSTKIV
+1535 
-1543 DDKEVK
+1543 DDK
-1549 ITESLNPKDKVKDKN
+1549 
-1564 GKVWTIQQ
+1564 
-1572 FKGKEI
+1572 
-1578 KLIDPTNDNIKATKS
+1578 
-1593 INELESVQNKVLE
+1593 LE
-1606 IDEQTKTIL
+1606 IDEQTKTVL

-1634 SMDDAELIKYYGLTD
+1634 SMDAGDMSKYLGITD
-1649 AEERQT
+1649 PTEQEE
-1655 VRENAA
+1655 VKLNAA
-1661 NGLVSSASVRK
+1661 NGLVSSAAIRK
-1672 SIGAEVYQALGIKLD
+1672 DIGSEVYQALGIRLGK
-1687 RNTPEFTQESFESA
+1687 NTPEFTEESFESA

-1716 SMEQE
+1716 DMQADE
-1721 KFKNKYQNLISVNKA
+1721 FGGKNQNLISVNKA

-1942 TANAKFDETFKVTDK
+1942 TANVKFDEAFKVTDK

-2003 VEWDKAIKGKG
+2003 VEWDKAIKGSG

-2057 MPALKEYVKH
+2057 MPALKEYVNK
-2067 WLGDVTFTPGALIE
+2067 WLSADTTFTPGALIE

-2088 AIEAGANATKEQ
+2088 EIEDKMKTATGKELVELRTQ
-2100 IGMLKGQSKDL
+2100 LE
-2111 LSDDVF
+2111 DDAVF

-2124 GVGMIEEV
+2124 GVAMIGEV
-2132 EAYKTT
+2132 QAYKDMLVNNNDRTE
-2138 LMKKDVKTDSEM
+2138 SEDK
-2150 MQLAMLEQIGELN
+2150 QLAMLNQIGELN

-2176 VYIYGASIG
+2176 VYIYGASIN
-2185 SIKNKLTHSLGVDT
+2185 SIKKKLTYSLGVDT
-2199 LIKAIKKASKMQP
+2199 VVKAIKKASGLLRDSKD
-2212 KVEEM
+2212 
-2217 AKLQK
+2217 ATA
-2222 ELDEKEKRT
+2222 ELAFVD
-2231 EEEFRQLKAANEFML
+2231 
-2246 DWNNTTKF
+2246 KF
-2254 INGFIP
+2254 IP
-2260 DDRKAYKNMYGMKVD
+2260 TKRYKDMYGMTID
-2275 TTDMSEAD
+2275 TAEMSEAD

-2303 ATFGTAIEKAFK
+2303 ATFGTAIESAFESR
-2315 NKLGF
+2315 LGF
-2320 VDDNRDAVKSV
+2320 VDKNRDAVKSV

-2343 NEAVKTKLTEKY
+2343 HEAVKAKLIEKY
-2355 GSEGAKKGSM
+2355 GSEGPKKGSM

-2387 IVWNQGNRV
+2387 IVWNQDGRV

-2607 PGISRIK
+2607 PAIARIK

-2619 VIERDRAKTAEEF
+2619 VIERDRVKTAEEF

-2646 NDFIEV
+2646 NDFIKGANITE
-2652 KNGTDS
+2652 S
-2658 KGNLAQFRLDG
+2658 KANLAQFKLLND
-2669 KQVQLDNN
+2669 K
-2677 MLKTL
+2677 LKVGDKLWSTL
-2682 TNKDTVQIL
+2682 TSKDTVQVI
-2691 GDKELVIAKLEGKKY
+2691 GDLETIKESLKDVGHGK
-2706 KGSAKKRLNKLLSEL
+2706 SAKWHLDNIMKEL

>member
-1 MPTLTDMY
+1 
-9 SDATIYDPMQQTA
+9 
-22 GTTATQ
+22 
-28 TDTQSKTTN
+28 
-37 LLDKTQQKVAL
+37 
-48 LSDKKSNLL
+48 
-57 AVADEGKPYKYG
+57 
-69 QKPDLVNYKTPE
+69 
-81 EIQYELGVAADH
+81 
-93 QVLTRPDGSKY
+93 
-104 TFARN
+104 
-109 ADDTYKRDANGQWI
+109 
-123 EENYDRKNSYGS
+123 
-135 LDTRNAYIDDTAEGN
+135 
-150 RKFGVAVSGLS
+150 
-161 QDAIDKGITPYQAR
+161 
-175 YMDKTHYNPYAGTR
+175 
-189 QYKENGKIAYNP
+189 
-201 DGTVKLGY
+201 
-209 DGTPGA
+209 
-215 KGVTP
+215 
-220 ANGSLMDIE
+220 
-229 LPYNL
+229 
-234 ATQLEYDIH
+234 
-243 TNAGQLASRAAGQG
+243 
-257 KVEQNIK
+257 
-264 DQFGAGYTEYTTPD
+264 
-278 APLWNNKYD
+278 
-287 INSAKIDP
+287 
-295 ETVLP
+295 
-300 REVKLVNGTNQQTGM
+300 
-315 KAKVQTPEQQDAYK
+315 
-329 QLMALGTKDPDGR
+329 
-342 LGETVD
+342 
-348 LTQAS
+348 
-353 TVKYWGDMAAAAR
+353 
-366 SGSRALA
+366 
-373 GTLGVSKENIDKY
+373 
-386 LPENAKLLGTDLTV
+386 
-400 EEARKD
+400 
-406 QEKVDK
+406 
-412 SVGYSTRDAWNE
+412 
-424 EKKAYSANI
+424 
-433 TNKEYG
+433 
-439 SAAWNV
+439 
-445 ATNLDRYLAE
+445 
-455 SAPEMAVL
+455 
-463 MTPYAGIPSVVATRL
+463 
-478 NNQMDEFEK
+478 
-487 TNGRKMTTEE
+487 
-497 AFATAASI
+497 
-505 VPSLIAEKFLVK
+505 
-517 SGVGEALTTG
+517 
-527 KSVGGKVAGVGM
+527 
-539 STAGE
+539 
-544 GLQEGYE
+544 
-551 ATQEQWATGKAED
+551 
-564 RTSLDKLG
+564 
-572 EYASSDE
+572 
-579 TIGGV
+579 
-584 IAGGVM
+584 
-590 GGALR
+590 
-595 TAGETPE
+595 
-602 VVAGMLPSAGT
+602 
-613 AVNVIKKSIELATET
+613 
-628 DEQKAVRENMKYTAP
+628 
-643 LKAEAEAGLATGAT
+643 
-657 DDVVSKVEAIHGK
+657 
-670 LTEDLD
+670 
-676 ESAPKAF
+676 
-683 TYGRVIRDALTKA
+683 
-696 AKNEDTDAIKNIYKT
+696 
-711 IAELDAREDVDF
+711 
-723 KAKDVIDER
+723 
-732 TYEATKQFKDLINSN
+732 
-747 ESTESKLNAM
+747 
-757 KLGKQ
+757 
-762 VAAEADATVKTAGA
+762 
-776 QMDANILEKVK
+776 
-787 SMKASL
+787 
-793 EQDIKDMKD
+793 
-802 VMGSDQFD
+802 
-810 ENSKGPK
+810 
-817 ELVDLIDMYISG
+817 
-829 KGLDTVNAEMS
+829 
-840 KLGYIELDPS
+840 
-850 GGLRADPN
+850 
-858 RPGIQTYARELES
+858 
-871 ALLNPKANKNL
+871 
-882 LDEKVTKAGGTTLT
+882 
-896 GLERFANSRLE
+896 
-907 KLNKDKAYQTSK
+907 
-919 LLGQLINENAQM
+919 
-931 LEAIQK
+931 
-937 LQNTASGLKGIK
+937 
-949 ANTKSAYETVL
+949 
-960 DNAYNATKT
+960 
-969 ANEQMVRRQEILS
+969 MVRRQEILS

-1021 GTVEW
+1021 GTAEW

-1044 DEIIYPEEYHAKA
+1044 DESVNKEDYYAEA

-1075 ILKEFEEAE
+1075 ILKELEEAE

-1090 EVIKE
+1090 EVIEE

-1106 NKESVV
+1106 NNNNSNNKESSV
-1112 IEPTMESRP
+1112 IEPTMESKP

-1227 PLAGLIAYADKLIK
+1227 PLAGLIAYVDKLIK

-1276 TIEQDYLDSKGIKPE
+1276 AIEQDYLDSKGIKPE

-1315 KDKRVEAVQKKTSK
+1315 KDKRVEAIQKKTSK

-1432 MNKFINGVEL
+1432 MDKFLNGVTI
-1442 GPIYMNGEKITGNI
+1442 GDIHMTGEKITGNI
-1456 DKQGLVQKLTDKY
+1456 DKQGLVIKYADKY
-1469 VPINRPIE
+1469 VAINRPIE
-1477 AGDKLQNVKD
+1477 AGDKLQSADGK
-1487 RTTLTVKADKS
+1487 TLTIKADKS
-1498 NLPTNLKDYE
+1498 NIPTNLEGYK
-1508 VKDIYETS
+1508 VKSQLDTS
-1516 RPVDILEL
+1516 FPVDILEL

-1529 EGSTYR
+1529 
-1535 KIHSTKIV
+1535 
-1543 DDKEVK
+1543 D
-1549 ITESLNPKDKVKDKN
+1549 
-1564 GKVWTIQQ
+1564 GK
-1572 FKGKEI
+1572 
-1578 KLIDPTNDNIKATKS
+1578 
-1593 INELESVQNKVLE
+1593 LE

-1634 SMDDAELIKYYGLTD
+1634 SMDAGEMSKYLGITD
-1649 AEERQT
+1649 PTEQEE
-1655 VRENAA
+1655 VKLNAA
-1661 NGLVSSASVRK
+1661 NGLVSSAAIRK
-1672 SIGAEVYQALGIKLD
+1672 DIGSEVYQALGIRLGK
-1687 RNTPEFTQESFESA
+1687 NTPEFTEESFESA

-1716 SMEQE
+1716 DMQAD
-1721 KFKNKYQNLISVNKA
+1721 KFGGKNQNLISVNKA

-1741 ELLGIDG
+1741 ELLGIEG
-1748 NNALIKAMNKLQYLN
+1748 SNALIKAMNKLQYLN

-1942 TANAKFDETFKVTDK
+1942 TASAKFDKLVKVTDK
-1957 GLEVI
+1957 GIEITPELDKEG
-1962 KDGPIKEAYEA
+1962 KPNNTQQAIKEAFEA
-1973 VRDGKFNIEAMA
+1973 RVKNEFNIEAMA
-1985 EVFDDSEG
+1985 EVFDNSEG

-2067 WLGDVTFTPGALIE
+2067 WLSADTTFTPGALIE

-2088 AIEAGANATKEQ
+2088 EIEDKMKTATGKEL
-2100 IGMLKGQSKDL
+2100 IDL
-2111 LSDDVF
+2111 RTELENDAVF

-2124 GVGMIEEV
+2124 GVAMIGEV
-2132 EAYKTT
+2132 QAYKDM
-2138 LMKKDVKTDSEM
+2138 LVKNDARTESEDK
-2150 MQLAMLEQIGELN
+2150 QLAMLNQIGELN

-2176 VYIYGASIG
+2176 VYIYGASIN
-2185 SIKNKLTHSLGVDT
+2185 SIKKKLTYSLGVDT
-2199 LIKAIKKASKMQP
+2199 VVKAIKKASGLLRDGKDAT
-2212 KVEEM
+2212 VEL
-2217 AKLQK
+2217 AFV
-2222 ELDEKEKRT
+2222 D
-2231 EEEFRQLKAANEFML
+2231 
-2246 DWNNTTKF
+2246 KF
-2254 INGFIP
+2254 IP
-2260 DDRKAYKNMYGMKVD
+2260 VKRYKDMYGMTID
-2275 TTDMSEAD
+2275 TAEMSEAD

-2303 ATFGTAIEKAFK
+2303 ATFGTAIETAFESR
-2315 NKLGF
+2315 LGF
-2320 VDDNRDAVKSV
+2320 VDKNRDAVKSV

-2343 NEAVKTKLTEKY
+2343 HEAVKAKLIEKY
-2355 GSEGAKKGSM
+2355 GSEGIKKGSM
-2365 ALSKDDLVDINNRLI
+2365 ALSKDDLVEVNNRLI

-2387 IVWNQGNRV
+2387 IVWNQDGRV

-2449 MIMETLNRELKGEL
+2449 MIMETLHRELKGEL

-2490 YYNTGMI
+2490 YYNTGTI

-2607 PGISRIK
+2607 PAIARIK

-2619 VIERDRAKTAEEF
+2619 VIERDRVKTAEEF
-2632 KGKIADGVDYVLDL
+2632 KGKIVDGVDYVLNL
-2646 NDFIEV
+2646 NDFIKGANTTE
-2652 KNGTDS
+2652 S
-2658 KGNLAQFRLDG
+2658 KANLAQFKLLNG
-2669 KQVQLDNN
+2669 K
-2677 MLKTL
+2677 LKVSDKLWSTL
-2682 TNKDTVQIL
+2682 TSKDTVQVI
-2691 GDKELVIAKLEGKKY
+2691 GDLETIKESLKDV
-2706 KGSAKKRLNKLLSEL
+2706 
-2721 GKTDANIL
+2721 GKTDANVIGKGFVNTKTTKPL
-2729 TESKDSPKGKYSTLT
+2729 EENNQRIDLVAIDNKLSIKDKMYQLIAIYKDQNAPKIGGGLVEDVTRKSIYDEDAKAATMMKGVQYSTLKDMLPKVDGRTVNSYEKAVNAWYKDMKRGIAVQNKLTEFT
-2744 KEKIPTELNK
+2744 KLIKTIEYSPELMEELGWSKESTKQETGIIVPTEAFKQN
-2754 LVDGIKD
+2754 
-2761 ENLKSA
+2761 
-2767 IGKWVND
+2767 VNR
-2774 KLKTMENC
+2774 KIECKE

>member
-9 SDATIYDPMQQTA
+9 PDATIYDPMQQTA

-28 TDTQSKTTN
+28 TGTQSKTTN
-37 LLDKTQQKVAL
+37 LLDKAQQKVAL
-48 LSDKKSNLL
+48 LLDKKSNLL
-57 AVADEGKPYKYG
+57 AVTDDKNQYNYA
-69 QKPDLVNYKTPE
+69 QRPDMVNYKTAE
-81 EIQYELGVAADH
+81 ELQYELGVAADH

-109 ADDTYKRDANGQWI
+109 ADDTYKHDANGQWI

-135 LDTRNAYIDDTAEGN
+135 LDTRNAYIDDTVEGN
-150 RKFGVAVSGLS
+150 MKFGLARSGLS
-161 QDAIDKGITPYQAR
+161 QDAIDKGITPFEAR
-175 YMDKTHYNPYAGTR
+175 YMDKTHYNPYAGKG
-189 QYKENGKIAYNP
+189 QYKEDGKIVYNP

-243 TNAGQLASRAAGQG
+243 TNAGQLASRAMGQG
-257 KVEQNIK
+257 PKNDVTQKE
-264 DQFGAGYTEYTTPD
+264 FGAGQTEYTTPD

-300 REVKLVNGTNQQTGM
+300 KEVKLVNGTNQQNGM

-329 QLMALGTKDPDGR
+329 QLMALGTKDSDGR
-342 LGETVD
+342 LSETVD

-373 GTLGVSKENIDKY
+373 GTLGLSKENIDKY
-386 LPENAKLLGTDLTV
+386 LPENPKLLGTDLTI
-400 EEARKD
+400 EQARKD

-463 MTPYAGIPSVVATRL
+463 MTPGAGIPAVVATRL

-505 VPSLIAEKFLVK
+505 VPSLIAEKMLVK
-517 SGVGEALTTG
+517 SGVGEALATG
-527 KSVGGKVAGVGM
+527 KSVGGKVAGVGK

-564 RTSLDKLG
+564 RNSLDKLG

-590 GGALR
+590 GGVLR

-613 AVNVIKKSIELATET
+613 AVNVLKKSIELATET
-628 DEQKAVRENMKYTAP
+628 DEQKAVRENMAYTAP
-643 LKAEAEAGLATGAT
+643 LKAEAEVGLATGAT

-670 LTEDLD
+670 LIEDLD

-696 AKNEDTDAIKNIYKT
+696 AKNEDTDSIKNIYKT

-810 ENSKGPK
+810 ENSKSPK

-919 LLGQLINENAQM
+919 LLGQLINENSQM

-949 ANTKSAYETVL
+949 ANTKSAYEAVL

-1075 ILKEFEEAE
+1075 ILKELEEAE

-1090 EVIKE
+1090 EVIEE

-1106 NKESVV
+1106 NKEPVV
-1112 IEPTMESRP
+1112 IEPTMESKP

-1217 DRLEGISTKN
+1217 DRLEGMSTKN

-1369 QNFHISSAVHR
+1369 ENFHISSAVHR

-1420 QDGKDLIENFKT
+1420 QDGKDLIKNFKT
-1432 MNKFINGVEL
+1432 MDKFINGVTI
-1442 GPIYMNGEKITGNI
+1442 GDIHMTGEKITGNI
-1456 DKQGLVQKLTDKY
+1456 DKQGLVIKYADKY
-1469 VPINRPIE
+1469 VAIKRPIE
-1477 AGDKLQNVKD
+1477 AGDKLQSADGK
-1487 RTTLTVKADKS
+1487 TLTVKADKS
-1498 NLPTNLKDYE
+1498 NIPTNLEGYK
-1508 VKDIYETS
+1508 VKSQLDTS
-1516 RPVDILEL
+1516 FPVDILEL

-1529 EGSTYR
+1529 
-1535 KIHSTKIV
+1535 
-1543 DDKEVK
+1543 D
-1549 ITESLNPKDKVKDKN
+1549 
-1564 GKVWTIQQ
+1564 GK
-1572 FKGKEI
+1572 
-1578 KLIDPTNDNIKATKS
+1578 
-1593 INELESVQNKVLE
+1593 LE

-1634 SMDDAELIKYYGLTD
+1634 SMDAGDMSKYLGITD
-1649 AEERQT
+1649 PTEQEE
-1655 VRENAA
+1655 VKLNAA
-1661 NGLVSSASVRK
+1661 NGLVSSAAIRK
-1672 SIGAEVYQALGIKLD
+1672 DIGSEVYQALGIRLGK
-1687 RNTPEFTQESFESA
+1687 NTPEFTEESFESA

-1716 SMEQE
+1716 DMQADE
-1721 KFKNKYQNLISVNKA
+1721 FGGKNQNLISVNKA
-1736 MIESD
+1736 VIESD

-1827 KMMGYKDVENSGLHI
+1827 NMMGYKDVENSGLHI

-1942 TANAKFDETFKVTDK
+1942 TANKKFDETFKVTDK

-2057 MPALKEYVKH
+2057 MPALKEYVSK

-2088 AIEAGANATKEQ
+2088 EIEDKMKTATGKEL
-2100 IGMLKGQSKDL
+2100 IDL
-2111 LSDDVF
+2111 RTELENDAVF

-2124 GVGMIEEV
+2124 GVAMIGEV
-2132 EAYKTT
+2132 QAYKDMLVNNNERTE
-2138 LMKKDVKTDSEM
+2138 SEDK
-2150 MQLAMLEQIGELN
+2150 QLAMLNQIGELN

-2176 VYIYGASIG
+2176 VYIYGASIN
-2185 SIKNKLTHSLGVDT
+2185 SIKKKLTYSLGVDT
-2199 LIKAIKKASKMQP
+2199 VVKAIKKASGLLRDSKD
-2212 KVEEM
+2212 
-2217 AKLQK
+2217 ATA
-2222 ELDEKEKRT
+2222 ELAFVD
-2231 EEEFRQLKAANEFML
+2231 
-2246 DWNNTTKF
+2246 KF
-2254 INGFIP
+2254 IPIK
-2260 DDRKAYKNMYGMKVD
+2260 RYKDMYGMTID
-2275 TTDMSEAD
+2275 TTEMSEAD

-2303 ATFGTAIEKAFK
+2303 ATFGTAIESAFESR
-2315 NKLGF
+2315 LGF
-2320 VDDNRDAVKSV
+2320 VDKNRDAVKSV

-2343 NEAVKTKLTEKY
+2343 HEAVKTKLTEKY
-2355 GSEGAKKGSM
+2355 GSEDAKKGSM

-2387 IVWNQGNRV
+2387 IVWNQDGRV

-2407 GGIHSSRVRVGDTT
+2407 GGIHSSRVRVGDTI

-2607 PGISRIK
+2607 PAIARIK

-2632 KGKIADGVDYVLDL
+2632 KGKIADGVDYVLNL
-2646 NDFIEV
+2646 NDFIKGANTTE
-2652 KNGTDS
+2652 S
-2658 KGNLAQFRLDG
+2658 KANLAQFKLLND
-2669 KQVQLDNN
+2669 K
-2677 MLKTL
+2677 LKVGDKLWSTL
-2682 TNKDTVQIL
+2682 TSKDTVQVI
-2691 GDKELVIAKLEGKKY
+2691 GDLETIKESLKDVGHGKSAKWHLDNITKELD
-2706 KGSAKKRLNKLLSEL
+2706 R
-2721 GKTDANIL
+2721 TDANIIDS
-2729 TESKDSPKGKYSTLT
+2729 SKDSIKTEVKQ
-2744 KEKIPTELNK
+2744 EVAIIVPTETFQKN
-2754 LVDGIKD
+2754 
-2761 ENLKSA
+2761 
-2767 IGKWVND
+2767 VNR
-2774 KLKTMENC
+2774 KIECKE

>member
-37 LLDKTQQKVAL
+37 LQNKVQEKLGVLSAKKDTILGMSDADTVRLQSGALRESPSTGQRYDAVELQHGNNPYDMYGTNNKAKGEYDKSKYAMDMQRAQVAKILGKSADQLTPQDMIDVGNQQQIQK
-48 LSDKKSNLL
+48 L
-57 AVADEGKPYKYG
+57 A
-69 QKPDLVNYKTPE
+69 DLVASPGEAKWEAPL
-81 EIQYELGVAADH
+81 I
-93 QVLTRPDGSKY
+93 
-104 TFARN
+104 RN
-109 ADDTYKRDANGQWI
+109 AEQTNLTGYYKDSTGQSVQI
-123 EENYDRKNSYGS
+123 P
-135 LDTRNAYIDDTAEGN
+135 LDVPVGTAIVG
-150 RKFGVAVSGLS
+150 K
-161 QDAIDKGITPYQAR
+161 D
-175 YMDKTHYNPYAGTR
+175 
-189 QYKENGKIAYNP
+189 ENGR
-201 DGTVKLGY
+201 DL
-209 DGTPGA
+209 
-215 KGVTP
+215 
-220 ANGSLMDIE
+220 S
-229 LPYNL
+229 
-234 ATQLEYDIH
+234 
-243 TNAGQLASRAAGQG
+243 S
-257 KVEQNIK
+257 
-264 DQFGAGYTEYTTPD
+264 
-278 APLWNNKYD
+278 
-287 INSAKIDP
+287 
-295 ETVLP
+295 
-300 REVKLVNGTNQQTGM
+300 LVNLQTGQNMTDIAATDPRQNAFANQQNGM
-315 KAKVQTPEQQDAYK
+315 KSKVQTPEQQDAYK

-505 VPSLIAEKFLVK
+505 VPSLIVEKMLVK
-517 SGVGEALTTG
+517 SGVDEALTTG

-643 LKAEAEAGLATGAT
+643 LKAEAEVGLATGAT

-696 AKNEDTDAIKNIYKT
+696 AKEENTDAIKNIYKT
-711 IAELDAREDVDF
+711 IAELDYREDVDF

-762 VAAEADATVKTAGA
+762 VAAEADATVKTTGA

-802 VMGSDQFD
+802 VMGSDQFN

-858 RPGIQTYARELES
+858 RPGIQTYAIELERD
-871 ALLNPKANKNL
+871 LLDSKRNKNL
-882 LDEKVTKAGGTTLT
+882 LNAKTEFVGTPTLK

-907 KLNKDKAYQTSK
+907 KLNTGKDGKAYQTDRFLK
-919 LLGQLINENAQM
+919 QLVNENNQM
-931 LEAIQK
+931 LEVIEK
-937 LQNTASGLKGIK
+937 LQKTASGLKGIK
-949 ANTKSAYETVL
+949 ANTKSAYEAVL

-969 ANEQMVRRQEILS
+969 ANEQMARRQEILS
-982 KLGKSANGQ
+982 KLGKIKGGE

-1044 DEIIYPEEYHAKA
+1044 DESISKEEYYAEA
-1057 KFNEDIPIYEE
+1057 KFKDDTEPVI
-1068 DSPETKA
+1068 ETKVESIA
-1075 ILKEFEEAE
+1075 KE
-1084 NNGASI
+1084 
-1090 EVIKE
+1090 
-1095 LTDRLLASQFN
+1095 Q
-1106 NKESVV
+1106 VV

-1217 DRLEGISTKN
+1217 ERSEGMSTKN

-1276 TIEQDYLDSKGIKPE
+1276 TIEQDYLDGKGIKPE

-1315 KDKRVEAVQKKTSK
+1315 KDKRVEAVQVMQKN
-1329 GLQTPET
+1329 GLQSVSG
-1336 ALNQAMAELVDES
+1336 ALAAAITSLKNEELAKLKLQTTKAVIDEKTNKPKLD
-1349 IAEYKAQGDS
+1349 ENGDEIRVEDPAGS
-1359 LSAKIMVRNL
+1359 LGARIMTRVIE
-1369 QNFHISSAVHR
+1369 NFDLNTAVHR
-1380 MITQGQDSIFGKLGA
+1380 IIEQGEDSIFGRMGA
-1395 DLFSNPKK
+1395 DMFSNPKK

-1412 KEFFVTDE
+1412 KEFFITDGKNGT
-1420 QDGKDLIENFKT
+1420 DSKDLIENFKT
-1432 MNKFINGVEL
+1432 MDKFINGVEL

-1456 DKQGLVQKLTDKY
+1456 DRQGLVQKLTDKY

-1477 AGDKLQNVKD
+1477 AGDKLQNVND

-1535 KIHSTKIV
+1535 KIHSTKVV

-1549 ITESLNPKDKVKDKN
+1549 TTESLNPKDKVKDKN

-1578 KLIDPTNDNIKATKS
+1578 KLIDPNNDNIKATKS
-1593 INELESVQNKVLE
+1593 INELESVQDKVLE

-1672 SIGAEVYQALGIKLD
+1672 SVGAEVYQALGIKLD

-1701 LGVLVQAIAVDNGTM
+1701 LGVLVQAIAVDNGTV

-1721 KFKNKYQNLISVNKA
+1721 KFKNKYQNLISVNTA

-1741 ELLGIDG
+1741 ELLGIGG

-1763 ENRNRPLPSFKKMA
+1763 ENRNRPLPSFKKPT
-1777 PVENGKRFV
+1777 PVKNGERFV

-1866 KAAKGKKFYIPWGQT
+1866 KAAKGKKFYISWGQT

-1907 NKEETVDVNNADN
+1907 NKVETIDVNNVDN

-1942 TANAKFDETFKVTDK
+1942 TANKKFDEAFKVTDK

-2057 MPALKEYVKH
+2057 MPALKEYVNK
-2067 WLGDVTFTPGALIE
+2067 WLSADTTFTPGALIE

-2088 AIEAGANATKEQ
+2088 EIEDKMKTATGKEL
-2100 IGMLKGQSKDL
+2100 IDL
-2111 LSDDVF
+2111 RTELENDAVF

-2124 GVGMIEEV
+2124 GVAMIGEV
-2132 EAYKTT
+2132 QTYKDM
-2138 LMKKDVKTDSEM
+2138 LVKNDAKTESEDK
-2150 MQLAMLEQIGELN
+2150 QLAMLNQIGELN

-2176 VYIYGASIG
+2176 VYIYGASIN
-2185 SIKNKLTHSLGVDT
+2185 SIKKKLTYSLGVDT
-2199 LIKAIKKASKMQP
+2199 VVKAIKKASGLLRDSKD
-2212 KVEEM
+2212 
-2217 AKLQK
+2217 ATA
-2222 ELDEKEKRT
+2222 EL
-2231 EEEFRQLKAANEFML
+2231 EFV
-2246 DWNNTTKF
+2246 DKF
-2254 INGFIP
+2254 IPIK
-2260 DDRKAYKNMYGMKVD
+2260 RYKDMYGMTID
-2275 TTDMSEAD
+2275 TTEMSEAD

-2303 ATFGTAIEKAFK
+2303 ATFGTAIETAFESR
-2315 NKLGF
+2315 LGF
-2320 VDDNRDAVKSV
+2320 VDKNRDAVKSV

-2343 NEAVKTKLTEKY
+2343 HEAVKAKLIEKY
-2355 GSEGAKKGSM
+2355 GSEGAKKGRT
-2365 ALSKDDLVDINNRLI
+2365 ALSKNDLVEINNKLI
-2380 DEGYGHT
+2380 DQGYGHT
-2387 IVWNQGNRV
+2387 IVWNQDGRV

-2532 IGLRPKGDGAFDY
+2532 IGLRPKGEGAFDY

-2607 PGISRIK
+2607 PAIARIK

-2619 VIERDRAKTAEEF
+2619 VIERDRVKTAEEF

-2646 NDFIEV
+2646 NDFI
-2652 KNGTDS
+2652 KGANGTKS
-2658 KGNLAQFRLDG
+2658 RGNLAQLRLEGTKVRLD
-2669 KQVQLDNN
+2669 DN

-2682 TNKDTVQIL
+2682 TDRDTVQIL
-2691 GDKELVIAKLEGKKY
+2691 GNREAVEKALEDESH
-2706 KGSAKKRLNKLLSEL
+2706 KGSAKWWINDVLTSLEQSEANVIGL
-2721 GKTDANIL
+2721 TPKSGSKTKP
-2729 TESKDSPKGKYSTLT
+2729 KDSPKGKYSTLT

>member
-37 LLDKTQQKVAL
+37 LQNKVQEKLGVLSAKKDTILGMNDADTVNLASGTTLRETPSTGGRYDAVELQHGNNPYDMYGTNSKAEGEYGKSKYAMDMQRAQVAKILGKSADQLTPQDMIDVGNQQQIQK
-48 LSDKKSNLL
+48 L
-57 AVADEGKPYKYG
+57 A
-69 QKPDLVNYKTPE
+69 DLVASPGEAKWEAPL
-81 EIQYELGVAADH
+81 I
-93 QVLTRPDGSKY
+93 
-104 TFARN
+104 RN
-109 ADDTYKRDANGQWI
+109 AEQTNLTGYYKDSTGQSVQIPLDVPVGTAIVGKDANGR
-123 EENYDRKNSYGS
+123 D
-135 LDTRNAYIDDTAEGN
+135 
-150 RKFGVAVSGLS
+150 LS
-161 QDAIDKGITPYQAR
+161 
-175 YMDKTHYNPYAGTR
+175 
-189 QYKENGKIAYNP
+189 
-201 DGTVKLGY
+201 
-209 DGTPGA
+209 
-215 KGVTP
+215 
-220 ANGSLMDIE
+220 S
-229 LPYNL
+229 
-234 ATQLEYDIH
+234 
-243 TNAGQLASRAAGQG
+243 
-257 KVEQNIK
+257 
-264 DQFGAGYTEYTTPD
+264 
-278 APLWNNKYD
+278 
-287 INSAKIDP
+287 
-295 ETVLP
+295 
-300 REVKLVNGTNQQTGM
+300 LVNLQTGQNVTDIAATDPRQNAFANQQNGM

-463 MTPYAGIPSVVATRL
+463 MTPGAGIPSVVATRL

-505 VPSLIAEKFLVK
+505 VPSLIAEKMLVK

-628 DEQKAVRENMKYTAP
+628 PEQKAVRENLKYTAP
-643 LKAEAEAGLATGAT
+643 LKAEAEVGLTTGAT

-696 AKNEDTDAIKNIYKT
+696 AKEENTDAIKNIYKT
-711 IAELDAREDVDF
+711 IAELDSREDVDF

-817 ELVDLIDMYISG
+817 ELVDLIDMYING

-931 LEAIQK
+931 LEVIEK
-937 LQNTASGLKGIK
+937 LQKAASGLKGIK

-1044 DEIIYPEEYHAKA
+1044 DESVNKEEYYAEA
-1057 KFNEDIPIYEE
+1057 KFNEDAEPVKVAKIE
-1068 DSPETKA
+1068 STTK
-1075 ILKEFEEAE
+1075 EQ
-1084 NNGASI
+1084 
-1090 EVIKE
+1090 VI
-1095 LTDRLLASQFN
+1095 
-1106 NKESVV
+1106 
-1112 IEPTMESRP
+1112 IEPTMESKP
-1121 DEVINKEDYKA
+1121 DEVIHKEDYKA

-1194 INADKTKL
+1194 VNADKTKL

-1276 TIEQDYLDSKGIKPE
+1276 TIEQDYLDSKEIKPE

-1306 VYGKPMIET
+1306 VYGKPMLET
-1315 KDKRVEAVQKKTSK
+1315 KTKRVEAVQKKTSK

-1380 MITQGQDSIFGKLGA
+1380 MLTQGQDSIFGKLGA

-1432 MNKFINGVEL
+1432 MDKFINGVTI
-1442 GPIYMNGEKITGNI
+1442 GDIYMTGEKITGNI
-1456 DKQGLVQKLTDKY
+1456 DKQGLVIKYADKY
-1469 VPINRPIE
+1469 VAIKRPIE
-1477 AGDKLQNVKD
+1477 AGDKLQSADGK
-1487 RTTLTVKADKS
+1487 TLTVKADKS
-1498 NLPTNLKDYE
+1498 NIPTNLEGYK
-1508 VKDIYETS
+1508 VKSQLDTS
-1516 RPVDILEL
+1516 FPVDILEL

-1529 EGSTYR
+1529 
-1535 KIHSTKIV
+1535 
-1543 DDKEVK
+1543 D
-1549 ITESLNPKDKVKDKN
+1549 
-1564 GKVWTIQQ
+1564 GK
-1572 FKGKEI
+1572 
-1578 KLIDPTNDNIKATKS
+1578 
-1593 INELESVQNKVLE
+1593 LE
-1606 IDEQTKTIL
+1606 IDEQTKTVL

-1634 SMDDAELIKYYGLTD
+1634 SMDTGEMSKYLGITD
-1649 AEERQT
+1649 PTEQEE
-1655 VRENAA
+1655 VKLNAA
-1661 NGLVSSASVRK
+1661 NGLVSSAAIRK
-1672 SIGAEVYQALGIKLD
+1672 DIGSEVYQALGIRLGK
-1687 RNTPEFTQESFESA
+1687 NTPEFTEESFESA

-1716 SMEQE
+1716 DMQADE
-1721 KFKNKYQNLISVNKA
+1721 FGGKNQNLISVNKA

-1907 NKEETVDVNNADN
+1907 NKEEIIDVNNAEN

-2003 VEWDKAIKGKG
+2003 VKWDKAIKGKG

-2057 MPALKEYVKH
+2057 MPALKEYVNK
-2067 WLGDVTFTPGALIE
+2067 WLSADTTFTPGALIE

-2088 AIEAGANATKEQ
+2088 EIEDKMKTATGKEL
-2100 IGMLKGQSKDL
+2100 IDL
-2111 LSDDVF
+2111 RTELENDAVF

-2124 GVGMIEEV
+2124 GVAMIGEV
-2132 EAYKTT
+2132 QAYKDMLVNNNDRTE
-2138 LMKKDVKTDSEM
+2138 SEDK
-2150 MQLAMLEQIGELN
+2150 QLAMLNQIGELN

-2176 VYIYGASIG
+2176 VYIYGASIN
-2185 SIKNKLTHSLGVDT
+2185 SIKKKLTYSLGVDT
-2199 LIKAIKKASKMQP
+2199 VVKAIKKASGLLRDSKD
-2212 KVEEM
+2212 
-2217 AKLQK
+2217 ATA
-2222 ELDEKEKRT
+2222 ELAFVD
-2231 EEEFRQLKAANEFML
+2231 
-2246 DWNNTTKF
+2246 KF
-2254 INGFIP
+2254 IPIK
-2260 DDRKAYKNMYGMKVD
+2260 RYKDMYGMTID
-2275 TTDMSEAD
+2275 TTEMSEAD

-2303 ATFGTAIEKAFK
+2303 ATFGTAIESAFESR
-2315 NKLGF
+2315 LGF
-2320 VDDNRDAVKSV
+2320 VDKNRDAVKSV

-2343 NEAVKTKLTEKY
+2343 HEAVKTKLTEKY

-2387 IVWNQGNRV
+2387 IVWNQDGRV

-2607 PGISRIK
+2607 PAIARIK

-2646 NDFIEV
+2646 NDFIKGANTTE
-2652 KNGTDS
+2652 S
-2658 KGNLAQFRLDG
+2658 KANLAQFKLLND
-2669 KQVQLDNN
+2669 K
-2677 MLKTL
+2677 LKVSDKLWSTL
-2682 TNKDTVQIL
+2682 TSKDTVQVI
-2691 GDKELVIAKLEGKKY
+2691 GDLETIKESLKDVDHGKSAKWHLDNIMKEL
-2706 KGSAKKRLNKLLSEL
+2706 N
-2721 GKTDANIL
+2721 KTDANIIDS
-2729 TESKDSPKGKYSTLT
+2729 SKDKAKQETD
-2744 KEKIPTELNK
+2744 IIVPTETFQKN
-2754 LVDGIKD
+2754 
-2761 ENLKSA
+2761 
-2767 IGKWVND
+2767 VNR
-2774 KLKTMENC
+2774 KIECKE